1 MQITAIEKSNRKK
14 KNMKKTAISATI
26 IFAMMT
32 CLSFAYA
39 TSIFEAVG
47 DALFTGATF
56 ITNPLDVII
65 SSFFLLAF
73 KTIIQCVVNVLDI
86 VISPINEITTMKM
99 AELAQYLPFAEYK
112 FQIDEDVY
120 AFDYT
125 LASKVNDYI
134 IGIGVLIWILLSCFA
149 ILMDFYYVA
158 AGDKRAVPGS
168 KLFVAITVTGVLT
181 YKAQDLMFFLFDNE
195 INPIVKEFLDI
206 AEKSKSGINI
216 FENIGS
222 SLCASWQGA
231 PGMLIA
237 LIMVVMIGINYIKLA
252 LEMVQ
257 RYLIVAVICVLSPLA
272 FATGSNQ
279 ETVDISKKW
288 FRMFW
293 SQCVLLFLNVWCVYV
308 VREGMMAIGDKKAN
322 QLLIWGLIVYGF
334 IKVAQQLDDLLQN
347 AGLSITRQTSGM
359 LEDFLMAGK
368 SMIGLASTAATA
380 AASGFQFKQD
390 SAKLREGLANGTKT
404 MDDYKRH
411 MANTTANVARNP
423 FALAMMSGTMAKEYA
438 AAKMTDKEYKQSVGD
453 YLKMKSPDRQKA
465 PAPNLNSQTGRNQ
478 VKNALENSNNKKIAN
493 AAKNGEVTNAYTDAN
508 GVIHAS
514 LQTKDKNGRVNG
526 MYDVAVS
533 GNGKDVMAQVASSRE
548 VTTDAN
554 GNKLIKDD
562 KLGTFAYNKETGAF
576 EQIKDKDGN
585 IPQNPMSVQVP
596 DKVNKNNVE
605 EVADWATKT
614 DGFDK
619 AVQEKE
625 ATDNYFN
632 ATAAERLN
640 MDSSDVNQDQMN
652 NMARHE
658 INDAFEREGANGEKQ
673 PAIGEDDKLDVAVNK
688 DTGEMTAK
696 HSMLNDDGTVSV
708 QNYKKD
714 TDGNWQA
721 VGESEYYTA
730 MGDKPSYRNAKG
742 EVFAGTQVGTSND
755 GNAIMRYDQIG
766 EDGKV
771 LENGKSFNVT
781 QSASLANS
789 DDAASKVEM
798 ARQASESLGAKA
810 VAADYEN
817 AKNIFNGNGT
827 NIPED
832 TNFNKPE
839 VMYAAS
845 QEFNAAATSNP
856 EFGHITGMQA
866 VEASSNGAKDGTYT
880 QTFAD
885 GSGARTTAKLD
896 MDSKE
901 ILSATTSTANTQKD
915 GSVVVSKMTTD
926 ADGNMTNEQYRAV
939 PQRNPLDTSGKDDAV
954 VVDDV
959 LSGQQYQIK
968 VPKEIT
974 NNEEA
979 FKNYMNGD
987 EGASAIEAARQNTA
1001 TLRDAVVNSP
1011 NTPIPD
1017 GAKIDTAAARSL
1029 AYEAIA
1035 NGKCDNADV
1044 TAALQEGTLQIVAND
1059 TTVDGK
1065 PCLGLV
1071 YPSRATGVRTETEC
1085 CLEPKDGD
1093 VGVTTVSA
1101 PRAVQTEA
1109 QVRDAVKE
1117 MTNSIMRVPASDAEA
1132 NEDFY
1137 KQKQFADDSFHGPN
1151 RLDYTGKV
1159 GARQMAETAHAEMG
1173 DYEPFSCDIVDG
1185 GEGVIV
1191 GRKDTSV
1198 PDNLTAMEKGQV
1210 IRSEEYMFQRGGNG
1224 KDMSEAGKVSVL
1236 HKVNGAL
1243 SIGLPDGSTAEIFD
1257 MNQKTGE
1264 LKLRTKGADD
1274 DGFGEVS
1281 TVNLGKGKATSGNVI
1296 KTLMKNFGESPESRS
1311 MKALLTGDDEDESMS
1326 SKKSTTKKTFKKAKK
1341 DKE

>member
-1 MQITAIEKSNRKK
+1 MQITAIEKDKRR
-14 KNMKKTAISATI
+14 MKTINKAAISITVIA
-26 IFAMMT
+26 AMTM
-32 CLSFAYA
+32 CMSFAYA
-39 TSIFEAVG
+39 GIFESIG
-47 DALFTGATF
+47 DALFVGTAL
-56 ITNPLDVII
+56 TNPTDIIIGGVIMLVFKVIAQLIASLLD
-65 SSFFLLAF
+65 SFL
-73 KTIIQCVVNVLDI
+73 
-86 VISPINEITTMKM
+86 SPVYTITTMK
-99 AELAQYLPFAEYK
+99 LGDLYK
-112 FQIDEDVY
+112 YIPITNKTY
-120 AFDYT
+120 ADAGAIWADDLGPT
-125 LASKVNDYI
+125 VNR
-134 IGIGVLIWILLSCFA
+134 VLLGTGLMIWVVLSIFA
-149 ILMDFYYVA
+149 ILIDFYYVA
-158 AGDKRAVPGS
+158 SGDKRAVPGS
-168 KLFVAITVTGVLT
+168 KLFLKIVVTGVLT
-181 YKAQDLMFFLFDNE
+181 WKSQELMFYIFDN
-195 INPIVKEFLDI
+195 IIQPLTSSFQDAVKGADSTPNVF
-206 AEKSKSGINI
+206 SV
-216 FENIGS
+216 IGS
-222 SLCASWQGA
+222 SFCTISAGLVGA
-231 PGMLIA
+231 VIAILML
-237 LIMVVMIGINYIKLA
+237 LLIGINYFKLA
-252 LEMVQ
+252 LEMIQ
-257 RYLIVAVICVLSPLA
+257 RYLIIAVICALSPMA
-272 FATGSNQ
+272 FATGSNS
-279 ETVDISKKW
+279 ETEDISKKW

-293 SQCVLLFLNVWCVYV
+293 SQCVLLFLNVWCLAV
-308 VREGMMAIGDKKAN
+308 VKQGMMNVAQASADKIV
-322 QLLIWGLIVYGF
+322 IWGLVVYGF
-334 IKVAQQLDDLLQN
+334 IKVSQQLDDILQN

-359 LEDFLMAGK
+359 LEDFFMMGK
-368 SMIGLASTAATA
+368 SMMGLASTAVNA
-380 AASGFQFKQD
+380 AATGFQFKQD
-390 SAKLREGLANGTKT
+390 STKLREGLANGTKT

-411 MANTTANVARNP
+411 IANTTANNSRNP
-423 FALAMMSGTMAKEYA
+423 FALAMLSGTMAREYA
-438 AAKMTDKEYKQSVGD
+438 AAKMTDKDYKQSVGD
-453 YLKMKSPDRQKA
+453 YLKMRSSDRTKAASP
-465 PAPNLNSQTGRNQ
+465 NMNSREAKNQ
-478 VKNALENSNNKKIAN
+478 VLDAIK
-493 AAKNGEVTNAYTDAN
+493 KNGDDRLKKAVNNGADVAKVYTGND
-508 GVIHAS
+508 GVLHAI
-514 LQTKDKNGRVNG
+514 LQTKDKNGRING
-526 MYDVAVS
+526 MSDVALS
-533 GNGKDVMAQVASSRE
+533 GNGKDVMVKTASNRE

-576 EQIKDKDGN
+576 EQVKDKDGN
-585 IPQNPMSVQVP
+585 VPENPLSVQVP
-596 DKVNKNNVE
+596 DKINKNNVE

-658 INDAFEREGANGEKQ
+658 INKAFEREGANGEKQ
-673 PAIGEDDKLDVAVNK
+673 PAVGEDDKLDVAVNK

-730 MGDKPSYRNAKG
+730 MGDKPSYRNGKG
-742 EVFAGTQVGTSND
+742 EVFVGTQVGTSND

-766 EDGKV
+766 ENGKL

-839 VMYAAS
+839 IMYAAS

-926 ADGNMTNEQYRAV
+926 AYGNMTNEQYRAV
-939 PQRNPLDTSGKDDAV
+939 PQRNPLDTSGKDDTV
-954 VVDDV
+954 IVDDV
-959 LSGQQYQIK
+959 LSGQQYNIK

-974 NNEEA
+974 NNKEA
-979 FKNYMNGD
+979 FKNYMNSD
-987 EGASAIEAARQNTA
+987 EGANAIEAAKQNTV
-1001 TLRDAVVNSP
+1001 TLRDAVINSP
-1011 NTPIPD
+1011 STPIPD

-1035 NGKCDNADV
+1035 SGKCDNADA

-1059 TTVDGK
+1059 TAVDGK
-1065 PCLGLV
+1065 PCIGLV

-1093 VGVTTVSA
+1093 VCVTTVSA

-1109 QVRDAVKE
+1109 QVRADVKE
-1117 MTNSIMRVPASDAEA
+1117 ITESIMRAPAPDAKT

-1159 GARQMAETAHAEMG
+1159 GARQMAEAAHAEMG

-1198 PDNLTAMEKGQV
+1198 PDSLTAMEKGQV
-1210 IRSEEYMFQRGGNG
+1210 IRSEEYILQRGGNG
-1224 KDMSEAGKVSVL
+1224 KEMSEAGKVSVL

-1257 MNQKTGE
+1257 MNPKTGE
-1264 LKLRTKGADD
+1264 IKLRTKNVDD
-1274 DGFGEVS
+1274 DGFGEIT
-1281 TVNLGKGKATSGNVI
+1281 TVNLGKGKATSGNVV
-1296 KTLMKNFGESPESRS
+1296 KTLMENLGKSPESRN
-1311 MKALLTGDDEDESMS
+1311 MKALLTGEDEDEPTPPE
-1326 SKKSTTKKTFKKAKK
+1326 KSTTKKALKKTKK
-1341 DKE
+1341 SKE

>member
-1 MQITAIEKSNRKK
+1 MQITAIEKDKRR
-14 KNMKKTAISATI
+14 MKTINKAAISITVIA
-26 IFAMMT
+26 AMTM
-32 CLSFAYA
+32 CMSFAYA
-39 TSIFEAVG
+39 GIFESIG
-47 DALFTGATF
+47 DALFVGTAL
-56 ITNPLDVII
+56 TNPTDIIIGGVIMLVFKVIAQLIASLLD
-65 SSFFLLAF
+65 SFL
-73 KTIIQCVVNVLDI
+73 
-86 VISPINEITTMKM
+86 SPVYTITTMK
-99 AELAQYLPFAEYK
+99 LGDLYK
-112 FQIDEDVY
+112 YIPITNKT
-120 AFDYT
+120 YT
-125 LASKVNDYI
+125 DA
-134 IGIGVLIWILLSCFA
+134 GLIWADDLGPTVNRVLLGTGLMIWVVLSIFA
-149 ILMDFYYVA
+149 ILIDFYYVA
-158 AGDKRAVPGS
+158 SGDKRAVPGS
-168 KLFVAITVTGVLT
+168 KLFLKIVVTGVLT
-181 YKAQDLMFFLFDNE
+181 WKSQELMFYIFDN
-195 INPIVKEFLDI
+195 IIQPLTSSFQDAVKGADSTPNVF
-206 AEKSKSGINI
+206 SV
-216 FENIGS
+216 IGS
-222 SLCASWQGA
+222 SFCTISAGLVGA
-231 PGMLIA
+231 VIAILML
-237 LIMVVMIGINYIKLA
+237 LLIGINYFKLA
-252 LEMVQ
+252 LEMIQ
-257 RYLIVAVICVLSPLA
+257 RYLIIAVICALSPMA
-272 FATGSNQ
+272 FATGSNP
-279 ETVDISKKW
+279 ETEDISKKW

-293 SQCVLLFLNVWCVYV
+293 SQCVLLFLNVWCLAV
-308 VREGMMAIGDKKAN
+308 VKQGMMNVAQASADKIV
-322 QLLIWGLIVYGF
+322 IWGLVVYGF
-334 IKVAQQLDDLLQN
+334 IKVSQQLDDILQN

-359 LEDFLMAGK
+359 LEDFFMMGK
-368 SMIGLASTAATA
+368 SMMGLASTAVNA
-380 AASGFQFKQD
+380 AATGFQFKQD

-411 MANTTANVARNP
+411 IANTTANNSRNP
-423 FALAMMSGTMAKEYA
+423 FALAMLSGTMAREYA
-438 AAKMTDKEYKQSVGD
+438 AAKMTDKDYKQSVGD
-453 YLKMKSPDRQKA
+453 YLKMRSSDRTKAASP
-465 PAPNLNSQTGRNQ
+465 NMNSREAKNQ
-478 VKNALENSNNKKIAN
+478 VLDAIK
-493 AAKNGEVTNAYTDAN
+493 KNGDDRLKKAVNNGADVAKVYTGNDGAL
-508 GVIHAS
+508 HAI
-514 LQTKDKNGRVNG
+514 LQTKDKNGRING
-526 MYDVAVS
+526 MSDVALS
-533 GNGKDVMAQVASSRE
+533 GNGKDVMVKTASNRE

-576 EQIKDKDGN
+576 EQVKDKDGN
-585 IPQNPMSVQVP
+585 VPENPLSVQVP
-596 DKVNKNNVE
+596 DKINKNNVE

-632 ATAAERLN
+632 ATAAERLDMN
-640 MDSSDVNQDQMN
+640 PNDVNQDQMN

-673 PAIGEDDKLDVAVNK
+673 LAIGEDDKLDVAVDK

-714 TDGNWQA
+714 ADGNWQA

-730 MGDKPSYRNAKG
+730 MGDKPSYRNDKG
-742 EVFAGTQVGTSND
+742 EVFVGTQVGTSND

-766 EDGKV
+766 ENGKL

-866 VEASSNGAKDGTYT
+866 VEASSNGAKDGAYT

-885 GSGARTTAKLD
+885 SSGARTTAKLD

-939 PQRNPLDTSGKDDAV
+939 PQRNPLDTSGKDDTV
-954 VVDDV
+954 IVDDV
-959 LSGQQYQIK
+959 LSGQQYNIK

-979 FKNYMNGD
+979 FKNYMNSD
-987 EGASAIEAARQNTA
+987 EGANAIEAAKQNAA
-1001 TLRDAVVNSP
+1001 TLKNAIVNSP
-1011 NTPIPD
+1011 STPIPD
-1017 GAKIDTAAARSL
+1017 GTKIDPAAARSL

-1035 NGKCDNADV
+1035 NGKCDNADI

-1059 TTVDGK
+1059 SAVDGK

-1071 YPSRATGVRTETEC
+1071 YPSRATGIRTETEC

-1093 VGVTTVSA
+1093 VGITTVSA

-1117 MTNSIMRVPASDAEA
+1117 MTDSIMRVPASDAEA
-1132 NEDFY
+1132 NGDFY

-1159 GARQMAETAHAEMG
+1159 GAGMMAEAANAKME

-1210 IRSEEYMFQRGGNG
+1210 IRSEEFMLQRGGNG
-1224 KDMSEAGKVSVL
+1224 KEMSEVGKVSVL

-1264 LKLRTKGADD
+1264 IKLRTKNVDD
-1274 DGFGEVS
+1274 DGFGEIT

-1296 KTLMKNFGESPESRS
+1296 KTLMENLGKSPESRN
-1311 MKALLTGDDEDESMS
+1311 MKALLTGEDEDEPTLSE
-1326 SKKSTTKKTFKKAKK
+1326 KSTTQKALKKTKKS
-1341 DKE
+1341 KE

>member
-1 MQITAIEKSNRKK
+1 MQITAIEKDKRR
-14 KNMKKTAISATI
+14 MKTINKAAISITVIA
-26 IFAMMT
+26 AMTM
-32 CLSFAYA
+32 CMSFAYA
-39 TSIFEAVG
+39 GIFESIG
-47 DALFTGATF
+47 DALFVGTAL
-56 ITNPLDVII
+56 TNPTDIIIGGVIMLVFKVIAQLIASLLD
-65 SSFFLLAF
+65 SFL
-73 KTIIQCVVNVLDI
+73 
-86 VISPINEITTMKM
+86 SPVYTITTMK
-99 AELAQYLPFAEYK
+99 LGDLYK
-112 FQIDEDVY
+112 YIPITNKTY
-120 AFDYT
+120 ADAGAIWADDLGPT
-125 LASKVNDYI
+125 VNR
-134 IGIGVLIWILLSCFA
+134 VLLGTGLMIWVVLSIFA
-149 ILMDFYYVA
+149 ILIDFYYVA
-158 AGDKRAVPGS
+158 SGDKRAVPGS
-168 KLFVAITVTGVLT
+168 KLFLKIVVTGVLT
-181 YKAQDLMFFLFDNE
+181 WKSQELMFYIFDN
-195 INPIVKEFLDI
+195 IIQPLTSSFQDAVKGADSTPNVF
-206 AEKSKSGINI
+206 SV
-216 FENIGS
+216 IGS
-222 SLCASWQGA
+222 SFCTISAGLVGA
-231 PGMLIA
+231 VIAILML
-237 LIMVVMIGINYIKLA
+237 LLIGINYFKLA
-252 LEMVQ
+252 LEMIQ
-257 RYLIVAVICVLSPLA
+257 RYLIIAVICALSPMA
-272 FATGSNQ
+272 FATGSNS
-279 ETVDISKKW
+279 ETEDISKKW

-293 SQCVLLFLNVWCVYV
+293 SQCVLLFLNVWCLAV
-308 VREGMMAIGDKKAN
+308 VKQGMMNVAQASADKIV
-322 QLLIWGLIVYGF
+322 IWGLVVYGF
-334 IKVAQQLDDLLQN
+334 IKVSQQLDDILQN

-359 LEDFLMAGK
+359 LEDFFMMGK
-368 SMIGLASTAATA
+368 SMMGLASTAVNA
-380 AASGFQFKQD
+380 AATGFQFKQD

-411 MANTTANVARNP
+411 IANTTANNSRNP
-423 FALAMMSGTMAKEYA
+423 FALAMLSGTMAREYA
-438 AAKMTDKEYKQSVGD
+438 AAKMTDKDYKQSVGD
-453 YLKMKSPDRQKA
+453 YLKMRSSDRTKAASP
-465 PAPNLNSQTGRNQ
+465 NMNSREAKNQ
-478 VKNALENSNNKKIAN
+478 VLDAIK
-493 AAKNGEVTNAYTDAN
+493 KNGDDRLKKAVNNGADVAKVYTGNDGAL
-508 GVIHAS
+508 HAI
-514 LQTKDKNGRVNG
+514 LQTKDKNGRING
-526 MYDVAVS
+526 MSDVALS
-533 GNGKDVMAQVASSRE
+533 GNGKDVMVKTASNRE

-576 EQIKDKDGN
+576 EQVKDKDGN
-585 IPQNPMSVQVP
+585 VPENPLSVQVP
-596 DKVNKNNVE
+596 DKINKNNVE

-658 INDAFEREGANGEKQ
+658 INEAFEREGANGEKQ
-673 PAIGEDDKLDVAVNK
+673 PAVGEDDKLDVAVNK

-730 MGDKPSYRNAKG
+730 MGDKPSYRNGKG
-742 EVFAGTQVGTSND
+742 EVFVGTQVGTSND

-766 EDGKV
+766 ENGKL

-839 VMYAAS
+839 IMYAAS

-866 VEASSNGAKDGTYT
+866 VEASSNGAKDGAYT

-926 ADGNMTNEQYRAV
+926 AYGNMTNEQYRAV
-939 PQRNPLDTSGKDDAV
+939 PQRNPLDTSGKDDTV
-954 VVDDV
+954 IVDDV
-959 LSGQQYQIK
+959 LSGQQYNIK

-974 NNEEA
+974 NNKEA
-979 FKNYMNGD
+979 FKNYMNSD
-987 EGASAIEAARQNTA
+987 EGANAIEAAKQNTV
-1001 TLRDAVVNSP
+1001 TLRDAIINSP
-1011 NTPIPD
+1011 STPIPD

-1035 NGKCDNADV
+1035 SGKCDNADA

-1059 TTVDGK
+1059 TAVDGK
-1065 PCLGLV
+1065 PCIGLV

-1109 QVRDAVKE
+1109 QVRADVKE
-1117 MTNSIMRVPASDAEA
+1117 ITESIMRAPAPDAKT

-1159 GARQMAETAHAEMG
+1159 GARQMAEAAHAEMG

-1198 PDNLTAMEKGQV
+1198 PDSLTAMEKGQV
-1210 IRSEEYMFQRGGNG
+1210 IRSEEYILQRGGNG
-1224 KDMSEAGKVSVL
+1224 KEMSEAGKVSVL

-1257 MNQKTGE
+1257 MNPKTGE
-1264 LKLRTKGADD
+1264 IKLRTKNVDD
-1274 DGFGEVS
+1274 DGFGEIT
-1281 TVNLGKGKATSGNVI
+1281 TVNLGKGKATSGNVV
-1296 KTLMKNFGESPESRS
+1296 KTLMENLGKSPESRN
-1311 MKALLTGDDEDESMS
+1311 MKALLTGEDEDEPTPPE
-1326 SKKSTTKKTFKKAKK
+1326 KSTTKKALKKTKK
-1341 DKE
+1341 SKE

>member
-1 MQITAIEKSNRKK
+1 MQITAIEKDKRR
-14 KNMKKTAISATI
+14 MKTINKAAISITVIA
-26 IFAMMT
+26 AMTM
-32 CLSFAYA
+32 CMSFAYA
-39 TSIFEAVG
+39 GIFESIG
-47 DALFTGATF
+47 DALFVGTAL
-56 ITNPLDVII
+56 TNPTDIIIGGVIMLVFKVIAQLIASLLD
-65 SSFFLLAF
+65 SFL
-73 KTIIQCVVNVLDI
+73 
-86 VISPINEITTMKM
+86 SPVYTITTMK
-99 AELAQYLPFAEYK
+99 LGDLYK
-112 FQIDEDVY
+112 YIPITNKTY
-120 AFDYT
+120 ADAGAIWADDLGPT
-125 LASKVNDYI
+125 VNR
-134 IGIGVLIWILLSCFA
+134 VLLGTGLMIWVVLSIFA
-149 ILMDFYYVA
+149 ILIDFYYVA
-158 AGDKRAVPGS
+158 SGDKRAVPGS
-168 KLFVAITVTGVLT
+168 KLFLKIVVTGVLT
-181 YKAQDLMFFLFDNE
+181 WKSQELMFYIFDN
-195 INPIVKEFLDI
+195 IIQPLTSSFQDAVKGADSTPNVF
-206 AEKSKSGINI
+206 SV
-216 FENIGS
+216 IGS
-222 SLCASWQGA
+222 SFCTISAGLVGA
-231 PGMLIA
+231 VIAILML
-237 LIMVVMIGINYIKLA
+237 LLIGINYFKLA
-252 LEMVQ
+252 LEMIQ
-257 RYLIVAVICVLSPLA
+257 RYLIIAVICALSPMA
-272 FATGSNQ
+272 FATGSNS
-279 ETVDISKKW
+279 ETEDISKKW

-293 SQCVLLFLNVWCVYV
+293 SQCVLLFLNVWCLAV
-308 VREGMMAIGDKKAN
+308 VKQGMMNVAQASADKIV
-322 QLLIWGLIVYGF
+322 IWGLVVYGF
-334 IKVAQQLDDLLQN
+334 IKVSQQLDDILQN

-359 LEDFLMAGK
+359 LEDFFMMGK
-368 SMIGLASTAATA
+368 SMMGLASTAVNA
-380 AASGFQFKQD
+380 AATGFQFKQD

-411 MANTTANVARNP
+411 IANTTANNSRNP
-423 FALAMMSGTMAKEYA
+423 FALAMLSGTMAREYA
-438 AAKMTDKEYKQSVGD
+438 AAKMTDKDYKQSVGD
-453 YLKMKSPDRQKA
+453 YLKMRSSDRTKAASP
-465 PAPNLNSQTGRNQ
+465 NMNSREAKNQ
-478 VKNALENSNNKKIAN
+478 VLDAIK
-493 AAKNGEVTNAYTDAN
+493 KNGDDRLKKAVNNGADVAKVYTGNDGAL
-508 GVIHAS
+508 HAI
-514 LQTKDKNGRVNG
+514 LQTKDKNGRING
-526 MYDVAVS
+526 MSDVALS
-533 GNGKDVMAQVASSRE
+533 GNGKDVMVKTASNRE

-576 EQIKDKDGN
+576 EQVKDKDGN
-585 IPQNPMSVQVP
+585 VPENPLSVQVP
-596 DKVNKNNVE
+596 DKINKNNVE

-658 INDAFEREGANGEKQ
+658 INEAFEREGANGEKQ
-673 PAIGEDDKLDVAVNK
+673 PAVGEDDKLDVAVNK

-730 MGDKPSYRNAKG
+730 MGDKPSYRNGKG
-742 EVFAGTQVGTSND
+742 EVFVGTQVGTSND

-766 EDGKV
+766 ENGKL

-839 VMYAAS
+839 IMYAAS

-866 VEASSNGAKDGTYT
+866 VEASSNGAKDGAYT

-926 ADGNMTNEQYRAV
+926 AYGNMTNEQYRAV
-939 PQRNPLDTSGKDDAV
+939 PQRNPLDTSGKDDTV
-954 VVDDV
+954 IVDDV
-959 LSGQQYQIK
+959 LSGQQYNIK

-974 NNEEA
+974 NNKEA
-979 FKNYMNGD
+979 FKNYMNSD
-987 EGASAIEAARQNTA
+987 EGANAIEAAKQNTV
-1001 TLRDAVVNSP
+1001 TLRDAIINSP
-1011 NTPIPD
+1011 STPIPD

-1035 NGKCDNADV
+1035 SGKYDNADA

-1059 TTVDGK
+1059 TAVDGK
-1065 PCLGLV
+1065 PCIGLV

-1109 QVRDAVKE
+1109 QVRADVKE
-1117 MTNSIMRVPASDAEA
+1117 ITESIMRAPAPDAKT

-1159 GARQMAETAHAEMG
+1159 GARQMAEAAHAEMG

-1198 PDNLTAMEKGQV
+1198 PDSLTAMEKGQV
-1210 IRSEEYMFQRGGNG
+1210 IRSEEYILQRGGNG
-1224 KDMSEAGKVSVL
+1224 KEMSEAGKVSVL

-1257 MNQKTGE
+1257 MNPKTGE
-1264 LKLRTKGADD
+1264 IKLRTKNVDD
-1274 DGFGEVS
+1274 DGFGEIT
-1281 TVNLGKGKATSGNVI
+1281 TVNLGKGKATSGNVV
-1296 KTLMKNFGESPESRS
+1296 KTLMENLGKSPESRN
-1311 MKALLTGDDEDESMS
+1311 MKALLTGEDEDEPTPPE
-1326 SKKSTTKKTFKKAKK
+1326 KSTTKKALKKTKK
-1341 DKE
+1341 SKE

>member
-1 MQITAIEKSNRKK
+1 MQITAIEKDKRR
-14 KNMKKTAISATI
+14 MKTINKAAISITVIA
-26 IFAMMT
+26 AMTM
-32 CLSFAYA
+32 CMSFAYA
-39 TSIFEAVG
+39 GIFESIG
-47 DALFTGATF
+47 DALFVGTAL
-56 ITNPLDVII
+56 TNPTDIIIGGVIMLVFKVIAQLIASLLD
-65 SSFFLLAF
+65 SFL
-73 KTIIQCVVNVLDI
+73 
-86 VISPINEITTMKM
+86 SPVYTITTMK
-99 AELAQYLPFAEYK
+99 LGDLYK
-112 FQIDEDVY
+112 YIPITNKTY
-120 AFDYT
+120 ADAGAIWADDLGPT
-125 LASKVNDYI
+125 VNR
-134 IGIGVLIWILLSCFA
+134 VLLGTGLMIWVVLSIFA
-149 ILMDFYYVA
+149 ILIDFYYVA
-158 AGDKRAVPGS
+158 SGDKRAVPGS
-168 KLFVAITVTGVLT
+168 KLFLKIVVTGVLT
-181 YKAQDLMFFLFDNE
+181 WKSQELMFYIFDN
-195 INPIVKEFLDI
+195 IIQPLTSSFQDAVKGADSTPNVF
-206 AEKSKSGINI
+206 SV
-216 FENIGS
+216 IGS
-222 SLCASWQGA
+222 SFCTISAGLVGA
-231 PGMLIA
+231 VIAILML
-237 LIMVVMIGINYIKLA
+237 LLIGINYFKLA
-252 LEMVQ
+252 LEMIQ
-257 RYLIVAVICVLSPLA
+257 RYLIIAVICALSPMA
-272 FATGSNQ
+272 FATGSNS
-279 ETVDISKKW
+279 ETEDISKKW

-293 SQCVLLFLNVWCVYV
+293 SQCVLLFLNVWCLAV
-308 VREGMMAIGDKKAN
+308 VKQGMMNVAQASADKIV
-322 QLLIWGLIVYGF
+322 IWGLVVYGF
-334 IKVAQQLDDLLQN
+334 IKVSQQLDDILQN

-359 LEDFLMAGK
+359 LEDFFMMGK
-368 SMIGLASTAATA
+368 SMMGLASTAVNA
-380 AASGFQFKQD
+380 AATGFQFKQD

-411 MANTTANVARNP
+411 IANTTANNSRNP
-423 FALAMMSGTMAKEYA
+423 FALAMLSGTMAREYA
-438 AAKMTDKEYKQSVGD
+438 AAKMTDKDYKQSVGD
-453 YLKMKSPDRQKA
+453 YLKMRSSDRTKAASP
-465 PAPNLNSQTGRNQ
+465 NMNSREAKNQ
-478 VKNALENSNNKKIAN
+478 VLDAIK
-493 AAKNGEVTNAYTDAN
+493 KNGDDRLKKAVNNGADVAKVYTGNDGAL
-508 GVIHAS
+508 HAI
-514 LQTKDKNGRVNG
+514 LQTKDKNGRING
-526 MYDVAVS
+526 MSDVALS
-533 GNGKDVMAQVASSRE
+533 GNGKDVMVKTASNRE

-576 EQIKDKDGN
+576 EQVKDKDGN
-585 IPQNPMSVQVP
+585 VPENPLSVQVP
-596 DKVNKNNVE
+596 DKINKNNVE

-632 ATAAERLN
+632 ATAAERLDMN
-640 MDSSDVNQDQMN
+640 PNDVNQDQMN

-673 PAIGEDDKLDVAVNK
+673 LAIGEDDKLDVAVDK

-714 TDGNWQA
+714 ADGNWQA

-730 MGDKPSYRNAKG
+730 MGDKPSYRNDKG
-742 EVFAGTQVGTSND
+742 EVFVGTQVGTSND

-766 EDGKV
+766 ENGKL

-839 VMYAAS
+839 IMYAAS

-866 VEASSNGAKDGTYT
+866 VEASSNGAKDGAYT

-939 PQRNPLDTSGKDDAV
+939 PQRNPLDTSGKDDTV
-954 VVDDV
+954 IVDDV
-959 LSGQQYQIK
+959 LSGQQYNIK

-979 FKNYMNGD
+979 FKNYMNSD
-987 EGASAIEAARQNTA
+987 EGANAIEAAKQNAA
-1001 TLRDAVVNSP
+1001 TLKNAIVNSP
-1011 NTPIPD
+1011 STPIPD
-1017 GAKIDTAAARSL
+1017 GTKIDPAAARSL

-1035 NGKCDNADV
+1035 NGKCDNADI

-1059 TTVDGK
+1059 SAVDGK

-1071 YPSRATGVRTETEC
+1071 YPSRATGIRTETEC

-1093 VGVTTVSA
+1093 VGITTVSA

-1117 MTNSIMRVPASDAEA
+1117 MTDSIMRVPASDAEA
-1132 NEDFY
+1132 NGDFY

-1159 GARQMAETAHAEMG
+1159 GAGMMAEAANAKME

-1210 IRSEEYMFQRGGNG
+1210 IRSEEYILQRGGNG
-1224 KDMSEAGKVSVL
+1224 KEMSEAGKVSVL

-1257 MNQKTGE
+1257 MNPKTGE
-1264 LKLRTKGADD
+1264 IKLRTKNVDD
-1274 DGFGEVS
+1274 DGFGEIT
-1281 TVNLGKGKATSGNVI
+1281 TVNLGKGKATSGNVV
-1296 KTLMKNFGESPESRS
+1296 KTLMENLGKSPESRN
-1311 MKALLTGDDEDESMS
+1311 MKALLTGEDEDEPTPPE
-1326 SKKSTTKKTFKKAKK
+1326 KSTTKKALKKTKK
-1341 DKE
+1341 SKE

>member
-1 MQITAIEKSNRKK
+1 MQITAIEKDKRR
-14 KNMKKTAISATI
+14 MKTINKAAISITVIA
-26 IFAMMT
+26 AMTM
-32 CLSFAYA
+32 CMSFAYA
-39 TSIFEAVG
+39 GIFESIG
-47 DALFTGATF
+47 DALFVGTAL
-56 ITNPLDVII
+56 TNPTDIIIGGVIMLVFKVIAQLIASLLD
-65 SSFFLLAF
+65 SFL
-73 KTIIQCVVNVLDI
+73 
-86 VISPINEITTMKM
+86 SPVYTITTMK
-99 AELAQYLPFAEYK
+99 LGDLYK
-112 FQIDEDVY
+112 YIPITNKT
-120 AFDYT
+120 YT
-125 LASKVNDYI
+125 DA
-134 IGIGVLIWILLSCFA
+134 GLIWADDLGPTVNRVLLGTGLMIWVVLSIFA
-149 ILMDFYYVA
+149 ILIDFYYVA
-158 AGDKRAVPGS
+158 SGDKRAVPGS
-168 KLFVAITVTGVLT
+168 KLFLKIVVTGVLT
-181 YKAQDLMFFLFDNE
+181 WKSQELMFYIFDN
-195 INPIVKEFLDI
+195 IIQPLTSSFQDAVKGADSTPNVF
-206 AEKSKSGINI
+206 SV
-216 FENIGS
+216 IGS
-222 SLCASWQGA
+222 SFCTISAGLVGA
-231 PGMLIA
+231 VIAILML
-237 LIMVVMIGINYIKLA
+237 LLIGINYFKLA
-252 LEMVQ
+252 LEMIQ
-257 RYLIVAVICVLSPLA
+257 RYLIIAVICALSPMA
-272 FATGSNQ
+272 FATGSNP
-279 ETVDISKKW
+279 ETEDISKKW

-293 SQCVLLFLNVWCVYV
+293 SQCVLLFLNVWCLAV
-308 VREGMMAIGDKKAN
+308 VKQGMMNVAQASADKIV
-322 QLLIWGLIVYGF
+322 IWGLVVYGF
-334 IKVAQQLDDLLQN
+334 IKVSQQLDDILQN

-359 LEDFLMAGK
+359 LEDFFMMGK
-368 SMIGLASTAATA
+368 SMMGLASTAVNA
-380 AASGFQFKQD
+380 AATGFQFKQD

-411 MANTTANVARNP
+411 IANTTANNSRNP
-423 FALAMMSGTMAKEYA
+423 FALAMLSGTMAREYA
-438 AAKMTDKEYKQSVGD
+438 AAKMTDKDYKQSVGD
-453 YLKMKSPDRQKA
+453 YLKMRSSDRTKAASP
-465 PAPNLNSQTGRNQ
+465 NMNSREAKNQ
-478 VKNALENSNNKKIAN
+478 VLDAIK
-493 AAKNGEVTNAYTDAN
+493 KNGDDRLKKAVNNGADVAKVYTGNDGAL
-508 GVIHAS
+508 HAI
-514 LQTKDKNGRVNG
+514 LQTKDKNGRING
-526 MYDVAVS
+526 MSDVALS
-533 GNGKDVMAQVASSRE
+533 GNGKDVMVKTASNRE

-576 EQIKDKDGN
+576 EQVKDKDGN
-585 IPQNPMSVQVP
+585 VPENPLSVQVP
-596 DKVNKNNVE
+596 DKINKNNVE

-632 ATAAERLN
+632 ATAAERLDMN
-640 MDSSDVNQDQMN
+640 PNDVNQDQMN

-673 PAIGEDDKLDVAVNK
+673 LAIGEDDKLDVAVDK

-714 TDGNWQA
+714 ADGNWQA

-730 MGDKPSYRNAKG
+730 MGDKPSYRNDKG
-742 EVFAGTQVGTSND
+742 EVFVGTQVGTSND

-766 EDGKV
+766 ENGKL

-866 VEASSNGAKDGTYT
+866 VEASSNGAKDGAYT

-901 ILSATTSTANTQKD
+901 ILSATTSTANPQKD

-939 PQRNPLDTSGKDDAV
+939 PQRNPLDTSGKDDTV
-954 VVDDV
+954 IVDDV
-959 LSGQQYQIK
+959 LSGQQYNIK

-979 FKNYMNGD
+979 FKNYMNSD
-987 EGASAIEAARQNTA
+987 EGANAIEAAKQNAA
-1001 TLRDAVVNSP
+1001 TLKNAIVNSP
-1011 NTPIPD
+1011 STPIPD
-1017 GAKIDTAAARSL
+1017 GTKIDPAAARSL

-1035 NGKCDNADV
+1035 NGKCDNADI

-1059 TTVDGK
+1059 SAVDGK

-1071 YPSRATGVRTETEC
+1071 YPSRATGIRTETEC

-1093 VGVTTVSA
+1093 VGITTVSA

-1117 MTNSIMRVPASDAEA
+1117 MTDSIMRVPASDAEA
-1132 NEDFY
+1132 NGDFY

-1159 GARQMAETAHAEMG
+1159 GAGMMAEAANAKME

-1210 IRSEEYMFQRGGNG
+1210 IRSEEFMLQRGGNG
-1224 KDMSEAGKVSVL
+1224 KEMSEVGKVSVL

-1264 LKLRTKGADD
+1264 IKLRTKNVDD
-1274 DGFGEVS
+1274 DGFGEIT

-1296 KTLMKNFGESPESRS
+1296 KTLMENLGKSPESRN
-1311 MKALLTGDDEDESMS
+1311 MKALLTGEDEDEPTLSE
-1326 SKKSTTKKTFKKAKK
+1326 KSTTQKALKKTKKS
-1341 DKE
+1341 KE

>member
-1 MQITAIEKSNRKK
+1 MQITAIEKDKRR
-14 KNMKKTAISATI
+14 MKTINKAAISITVIA
-26 IFAMMT
+26 AMTM
-32 CLSFAYA
+32 CMSFAYA
-39 TSIFEAVG
+39 GIFESIG
-47 DALFTGATF
+47 DALFVGTAL
-56 ITNPLDVII
+56 TNPTDIIIGGVIMLVFKVIAQLIASLLD
-65 SSFFLLAF
+65 SFL
-73 KTIIQCVVNVLDI
+73 
-86 VISPINEITTMKM
+86 SPVYTITTMK
-99 AELAQYLPFAEYK
+99 LGDLYK
-112 FQIDEDVY
+112 YIPITNKT
-120 AFDYT
+120 YT
-125 LASKVNDYI
+125 DA
-134 IGIGVLIWILLSCFA
+134 GLIWADDLGPTVNRVLLGTGLMIWVVLSIFA
-149 ILMDFYYVA
+149 ILIDFYYVA
-158 AGDKRAVPGS
+158 SGDKRAVPGS
-168 KLFVAITVTGVLT
+168 KLFLKIVVTGVLT
-181 YKAQDLMFFLFDNE
+181 WKSQELMFYIFDN
-195 INPIVKEFLDI
+195 IIQPLTSSFQDAVKGADSTPNVF
-206 AEKSKSGINI
+206 SV
-216 FENIGS
+216 IGS
-222 SLCASWQGA
+222 SFCTISAGLVGA
-231 PGMLIA
+231 VIAILML
-237 LIMVVMIGINYIKLA
+237 LLIGINYFKLA
-252 LEMVQ
+252 LEMIQ
-257 RYLIVAVICVLSPLA
+257 RYLIIAVICALSPMA
-272 FATGSNQ
+272 FATGSNP
-279 ETVDISKKW
+279 ETEDISKKW

-293 SQCVLLFLNVWCVYV
+293 SQCVLLFLNVWCLAV
-308 VREGMMAIGDKKAN
+308 VKQGMMNVAQASADKIV
-322 QLLIWGLIVYGF
+322 IWGLVVYGF
-334 IKVAQQLDDLLQN
+334 IKVSQQLDDILQN

-359 LEDFLMAGK
+359 LEDFFMMGK
-368 SMIGLASTAATA
+368 SMMGLASTAVNA
-380 AASGFQFKQD
+380 AATGFQFKQD

-411 MANTTANVARNP
+411 IANTTANNSRNP
-423 FALAMMSGTMAKEYA
+423 FALAMLSGTMAREYA
-438 AAKMTDKEYKQSVGD
+438 AAKMTDKDYKQSVGD
-453 YLKMKSPDRQKA
+453 YLKMRSSDRTKAASP
-465 PAPNLNSQTGRNQ
+465 NMNSREAKNQ
-478 VKNALENSNNKKIAN
+478 VLDAIK
-493 AAKNGEVTNAYTDAN
+493 KNGDDRLKKAVNNGADVAKVYTGNDGAL
-508 GVIHAS
+508 HAI
-514 LQTKDKNGRVNG
+514 LQTKDKNGRING
-526 MYDVAVS
+526 MSDVALS
-533 GNGKDVMAQVASSRE
+533 GNGKDVMVKTASNRE

-576 EQIKDKDGN
+576 EQVKDKDGN
-585 IPQNPMSVQVP
+585 VPENPLSVQVP
-596 DKVNKNNVE
+596 DKINKNNVE

-632 ATAAERLN
+632 ATAAERLDMN
-640 MDSSDVNQDQMN
+640 PNDVNQDQMN

-673 PAIGEDDKLDVAVNK
+673 LAIGEDDKLDVAVDK

-714 TDGNWQA
+714 ADGNWQA

-730 MGDKPSYRNAKG
+730 MGDKPSYRNDKG
-742 EVFAGTQVGTSND
+742 EVFVGTQVGTSND

-766 EDGKV
+766 ENGKL

-866 VEASSNGAKDGTYT
+866 VEASSNGAKDGAYT

-939 PQRNPLDTSGKDDAV
+939 PQRNPLDTSGKDDTV
-954 VVDDV
+954 IVDDV
-959 LSGQQYQIK
+959 LSGQQYNIK

-979 FKNYMNGD
+979 FKNYMNSD
-987 EGASAIEAARQNTA
+987 EGANAIEAAKQNAA
-1001 TLRDAVVNSP
+1001 TLKNAIVNSP
-1011 NTPIPD
+1011 STPIPD
-1017 GAKIDTAAARSL
+1017 GTKIDPAAARSL

-1035 NGKCDNADV
+1035 NGKCDNADI

-1059 TTVDGK
+1059 SAVDGK

-1071 YPSRATGVRTETEC
+1071 YPSRATGIRTETEC

-1093 VGVTTVSA
+1093 VGITTVSA

-1117 MTNSIMRVPASDAEA
+1117 MTDSIMRVPASDAEA
-1132 NEDFY
+1132 NGDFY

-1159 GARQMAETAHAEMG
+1159 GAGMMAEAANAKME

-1210 IRSEEYMFQRGGNG
+1210 IRSEEFMLQRGGNG
-1224 KDMSEAGKVSVL
+1224 KEMSEVGKVSVL

-1264 LKLRTKGADD
+1264 IKLRTKNVDD
-1274 DGFGEVS
+1274 DGFGEIT

-1296 KTLMKNFGESPESRS
+1296 KTLMENLGKSPESRN
-1311 MKALLTGDDEDESMS
+1311 MKALLTGEDEDEPTLPE
-1326 SKKSTTKKTFKKAKK
+1326 KSTTQKALKKTKKS
-1341 DKE
+1341 KE

>member
-1 MQITAIEKSNRKK
+1 MQITAIEKDKRR
-14 KNMKKTAISATI
+14 MKTINKAAISITVIA
-26 IFAMMT
+26 AMTM
-32 CLSFAYA
+32 CMSFAYA
-39 TSIFEAVG
+39 GIFESIG
-47 DALFTGATF
+47 DALFVGTAL
-56 ITNPLDVII
+56 TNPTDIIIGGVIMLVFKVIAQLIASLLD
-65 SSFFLLAF
+65 SFL
-73 KTIIQCVVNVLDI
+73 
-86 VISPINEITTMKM
+86 SPVYTITTMK
-99 AELAQYLPFAEYK
+99 LGDLYK
-112 FQIDEDVY
+112 YIPITNKTY
-120 AFDYT
+120 ADAGAIWADDLGPT
-125 LASKVNDYI
+125 VNR
-134 IGIGVLIWILLSCFA
+134 VLLGTGLMIWVVLSIFA
-149 ILMDFYYVA
+149 ILIDFYYVA
-158 AGDKRAVPGS
+158 SGDKRAVPGS
-168 KLFVAITVTGVLT
+168 KLFLKIVVTGVLT
-181 YKAQDLMFFLFDNE
+181 WKSQELMFYIFDN
-195 INPIVKEFLDI
+195 IIQPLTSSFQDAVKGADSTPNVF
-206 AEKSKSGINI
+206 SV
-216 FENIGS
+216 IGS
-222 SLCASWQGA
+222 SFCTISAGLVGA
-231 PGMLIA
+231 VIAILML
-237 LIMVVMIGINYIKLA
+237 LLIGINYFKLA
-252 LEMVQ
+252 LEMIQ
-257 RYLIVAVICVLSPLA
+257 RYLIIAVICALSPMA
-272 FATGSNQ
+272 FATGSNP
-279 ETVDISKKW
+279 ETEDISKKW

-293 SQCVLLFLNVWCVYV
+293 SQCVLLFLNVWCLAV
-308 VREGMMAIGDKKAN
+308 VKQGMMNVAQASADKIV
-322 QLLIWGLIVYGF
+322 IWGLVVYGF
-334 IKVAQQLDDLLQN
+334 IKVSQQLDDILQN

-359 LEDFLMAGK
+359 LEDFFMMGK
-368 SMIGLASTAATA
+368 SMMGLASTAVNA
-380 AASGFQFKQD
+380 AATGFQFKQD

-411 MANTTANVARNP
+411 IANTTANNSRNP
-423 FALAMMSGTMAKEYA
+423 FALAMLSGTMAREYA
-438 AAKMTDKEYKQSVGD
+438 AAKMTDKDYKQSVGD
-453 YLKMKSPDRQKA
+453 YLKMRSSDRTKAASP
-465 PAPNLNSQTGRNQ
+465 NMNSREAKNQ
-478 VKNALENSNNKKIAN
+478 VLDAIK
-493 AAKNGEVTNAYTDAN
+493 KNGDDRLKKAVNNGADVAKVYTGNDGAL
-508 GVIHAS
+508 HAI
-514 LQTKDKNGRVNG
+514 LQTKDKNGRING
-526 MYDVAVS
+526 MSDVALS
-533 GNGKDVMAQVASSRE
+533 GNGKDVMVKTASNRE

-576 EQIKDKDGN
+576 EQVKDKDGN
-585 IPQNPMSVQVP
+585 IPQNPLSVQVP
-596 DKVNKNNVE
+596 DKINKNNVE

-658 INDAFEREGANGEKQ
+658 INEAFEREGANGEKQ
-673 PAIGEDDKLDVAVNK
+673 PAVGEDDKLDVAVNK

-730 MGDKPSYRNAKG
+730 MGDKPSYRNYKG
-742 EVFAGTQVGTSND
+742 EVFVGTQIGTSND

-766 EDGKV
+766 ENGKL

-839 VMYAAS
+839 IMYAAS

-866 VEASSNGAKDGTYT
+866 VEASSNGAKDGAYT

-939 PQRNPLDTSGKDDAV
+939 PQRNPLDTSGKDDTV
-954 VVDDV
+954 MVDDV

-979 FKNYMNGD
+979 FKNYMNSD
-987 EGASAIEAARQNTA
+987 EGANAIEAAKRNMA

-1011 NTPIPD
+1011 STPIPD
-1017 GAKIDTAAARSL
+1017 GTKIDPAAARSL

-1035 NGKCDNADV
+1035 NGNCDNADV

-1065 PCLGLV
+1065 PCIGLV

-1093 VGVTTVSA
+1093 VGVTTVSV

-1117 MTNSIMRVPASDAEA
+1117 MTDSIMRAPTSDAEA

-1159 GARQMAETAHAEMG
+1159 GAQQMAETAHAEMG

-1210 IRSEEYMFQRGGNG
+1210 IRSEEYMLQRGGNG
-1224 KDMSEAGKVSVL
+1224 KEMSEVGKVSVL

-1264 LKLRTKGADD
+1264 LKLRTKGVDD
-1274 DGFGEVS
+1274 DGFSEIT

-1296 KTLMKNFGESPESRS
+1296 KTLMKNLGESSESRN
-1311 MKALLTGDDEDESMS
+1311 MKALLTGEDEDEPTPPE
-1326 SKKSTTKKTFKKAKK
+1326 KSTTKKAFKKTKK
-1341 DKE
+1341 SKE

>member
-1 MQITAIEKSNRKK
+1 MQITAIEKDKRR
-14 KNMKKTAISATI
+14 MKTINKAAISITVIA
-26 IFAMMT
+26 AMTM
-32 CLSFAYA
+32 CMSFAYA
-39 TSIFEAVG
+39 GIFESIG
-47 DALFTGATF
+47 DALFVGTAL
-56 ITNPLDVII
+56 TNPTDIIIGGVIMLVFKVIAQLIASLLD
-65 SSFFLLAF
+65 SFL
-73 KTIIQCVVNVLDI
+73 
-86 VISPINEITTMKM
+86 SPVYTITTMK
-99 AELAQYLPFAEYK
+99 LGDLYK
-112 FQIDEDVY
+112 YIPITNKTY
-120 AFDYT
+120 ADAGAIWADDLGPT
-125 LASKVNDYI
+125 VNR
-134 IGIGVLIWILLSCFA
+134 VLLGTGLMIWVVLSIFA
-149 ILMDFYYVA
+149 ILIDFYYVA
-158 AGDKRAVPGS
+158 SGDKRAVPGS
-168 KLFVAITVTGVLT
+168 KLFLKIVVTGVLT
-181 YKAQDLMFFLFDNE
+181 WKSQELMFYIFDN
-195 INPIVKEFLDI
+195 IIQPLTSSFQDAVKGADSTPNVF
-206 AEKSKSGINI
+206 SV
-216 FENIGS
+216 IGS
-222 SLCASWQGA
+222 SFCTISAGLVGA
-231 PGMLIA
+231 VIAILML
-237 LIMVVMIGINYIKLA
+237 LLIGINYFKLA
-252 LEMVQ
+252 LEMIQ
-257 RYLIVAVICVLSPLA
+257 RYLIIAVICALSPMA
-272 FATGSNQ
+272 FATGSNS
-279 ETVDISKKW
+279 ETEDISKKW

-293 SQCVLLFLNVWCVYV
+293 SQCVLLFLNVWCLAV
-308 VREGMMAIGDKKAN
+308 VKQGMMNVAQASADKIV
-322 QLLIWGLIVYGF
+322 IWGLVVYGF
-334 IKVAQQLDDLLQN
+334 IKVSQQLDDILQN

-359 LEDFLMAGK
+359 LEDFFMMGK
-368 SMIGLASTAATA
+368 SMMGLASTAVNA
-380 AASGFQFKQD
+380 AATGFQFKQD

-411 MANTTANVARNP
+411 IANTTANNSRNP
-423 FALAMMSGTMAKEYA
+423 FALAMLSGTMAREYA
-438 AAKMTDKEYKQSVGD
+438 AAKMTDKDYKQSVGD
-453 YLKMKSPDRQKA
+453 YLKMRSSDRTKAASP
-465 PAPNLNSQTGRNQ
+465 NMNSREAKNQ
-478 VKNALENSNNKKIAN
+478 VLDAIK
-493 AAKNGEVTNAYTDAN
+493 KNGDDRLKKAVNNGADVAKVYTGNDGAL
-508 GVIHAS
+508 HAI
-514 LQTKDKNGRVNG
+514 LQTKDKNGRING
-526 MYDVAVS
+526 MSDVALS
-533 GNGKDVMAQVASSRE
+533 GNGKDVMVKTASNRE

-576 EQIKDKDGN
+576 EQVKDKDGN
-585 IPQNPMSVQVP
+585 IPQNPLSVQVP
-596 DKVNKNNVE
+596 DKINKNNVE

-658 INDAFEREGANGEKQ
+658 INEAFEREGANGEKQ
-673 PAIGEDDKLDVAVNK
+673 PAVGEDDKLDVAVNK

-730 MGDKPSYRNAKG
+730 MGDKPSYRNGKG
-742 EVFAGTQVGTSND
+742 EVFVGTQVGTSND

-766 EDGKV
+766 ENGKL

-827 NIPED
+827 NIPEN

-839 VMYAAS
+839 IMYAAS

-939 PQRNPLDTSGKDDAV
+939 PQRNPLDTSGKDDTV
-954 VVDDV
+954 IVDDI
-959 LSGQQYQIK
+959 LSGQQYNIK

-979 FKNYMNGD
+979 FKNYMNSD
-987 EGASAIEAARQNTA
+987 EGANAIEAAKRNTA

-1011 NTPIPD
+1011 STPIPD

-1035 NGKCDNADV
+1035 SGKCDNADA

-1059 TTVDGK
+1059 SAVDGK

-1071 YPSRATGVRTETEC
+1071 YPSRATGIRTETEC

-1093 VGVTTVSA
+1093 VGITTVSA

-1117 MTNSIMRVPASDAEA
+1117 MTDSIMRAPASDAEA
-1132 NEDFY
+1132 NGDFY

-1159 GARQMAETAHAEMG
+1159 GAEMMAEAANAKMG

-1198 PDNLTAMEKGQV
+1198 PDSLTAMEKGQV
-1210 IRSEEYMFQRGGNG
+1210 IRSEEYILQRGGNG
-1224 KDMSEAGKVSVL
+1224 KEMSEAGKVSVL

-1257 MNQKTGE
+1257 MNPKTGE
-1264 LKLRTKGADD
+1264 IKLRTKNVDD
-1274 DGFGEVS
+1274 DGFGEIT
-1281 TVNLGKGKATSGNVI
+1281 TVNLGKGKATSGNVV
-1296 KTLMKNFGESPESRS
+1296 KTLMENLGKSPESRN
-1311 MKALLTGDDEDESMS
+1311 MKALLTGEDEDEPTPPE
-1326 SKKSTTKKTFKKAKK
+1326 KSTTKKALKKTKK
-1341 DKE
+1341 SKE

>member
-1 MQITAIEKSNRKK
+1 MQITAIEKDKRR
-14 KNMKKTAISATI
+14 MKTINKAAISITVIA
-26 IFAMMT
+26 AMTM
-32 CLSFAYA
+32 CMSFAYA
-39 TSIFEAVG
+39 GIFESIG
-47 DALFTGATF
+47 DALFVGTAL
-56 ITNPLDVII
+56 TNPTDIIIGGVIMLVFKVIAQLIASLLD
-65 SSFFLLAF
+65 SFL
-73 KTIIQCVVNVLDI
+73 
-86 VISPINEITTMKM
+86 SPVYTITTMK
-99 AELAQYLPFAEYK
+99 LGDLYK
-112 FQIDEDVY
+112 YIPITNKTY
-120 AFDYT
+120 ADAGAIWAVDLGHT
-125 LASKVNDYI
+125 VNR
-134 IGIGVLIWILLSCFA
+134 VLLGTGLMIWVVLSIFA
-149 ILMDFYYVA
+149 ILIDFYYVA
-158 AGDKRAVPGS
+158 SGDKRAVPGS
-168 KLFVAITVTGVLT
+168 KLFLKIVVTGVLT
-181 YKAQDLMFFLFDNE
+181 WKSQELMFYIFDN
-195 INPIVKEFLDI
+195 IIQPLTSSFQDAVKGADSTPNVF
-206 AEKSKSGINI
+206 SV
-216 FENIGS
+216 IGS
-222 SLCASWQGA
+222 SFCTISAGLVGA
-231 PGMLIA
+231 VIAILML
-237 LIMVVMIGINYIKLA
+237 LLIGINYFKLA
-252 LEMVQ
+252 LEMIQ
-257 RYLIVAVICVLSPLA
+257 RYLIIAVICALSPMA
-272 FATGSNQ
+272 FATGSNS
-279 ETVDISKKW
+279 ETEDISKKW

-293 SQCVLLFLNVWCVYV
+293 SQCVLLFLNVWGLAV
-308 VREGMMAIGDKKAN
+308 VKQGMMNVAQASADKIV
-322 QLLIWGLIVYGF
+322 IWGLVVYGF
-334 IKVAQQLDDLLQN
+334 IKVSQQLDDILQN

-359 LEDFLMAGK
+359 LEDFFMMGK
-368 SMIGLASTAATA
+368 SMMGLASTAVNA
-380 AASGFQFKQD
+380 AATGFQFKQD

-411 MANTTANVARNP
+411 IANTTANNSRNP
-423 FALAMMSGTMAKEYA
+423 FALAMLSGTMAREYA
-438 AAKMTDKEYKQSVGD
+438 AAKMTDKDYKQSVGD
-453 YLKMKSPDRQKA
+453 YLKMRSSDRTKAASP
-465 PAPNLNSQTGRNQ
+465 NMNSREAKNQ
-478 VKNALENSNNKKIAN
+478 VLDAIK
-493 AAKNGEVTNAYTDAN
+493 KNGDDRLKKAVNNGADVAKVYTGNDGAL
-508 GVIHAS
+508 HAI
-514 LQTKDKNGRVNG
+514 LQTKDKNGRING
-526 MYDVAVS
+526 MSDVALS
-533 GNGKDVMAQVASSRE
+533 GNGKDVMVKTASNRE

-576 EQIKDKDGN
+576 EQVKDKDGN
-585 IPQNPMSVQVP
+585 VPENPLSVQVP
-596 DKVNKNNVE
+596 DKINKNNVE

-658 INDAFEREGANGEKQ
+658 INEAFERDGANGEKQ
-673 PAIGEDDKLDVAVNK
+673 PAVGEDDKLDVAVNK

-730 MGDKPSYRNAKG
+730 MGDKPSYRNDKG
-742 EVFAGTQVGTSND
+742 EVFVGTQVGTSND

-766 EDGKV
+766 ENGKL

-839 VMYAAS
+839 IMYAAS

-866 VEASSNGAKDGTYT
+866 VEASSNGAKDGAYT

-939 PQRNPLDTSGKDDAV
+939 PQRNPLDTSGKDDTV
-954 VVDDV
+954 IVDDV
-959 LSGQQYQIK
+959 LSGQQYNIK

-979 FKNYMNGD
+979 FKNYMNSD
-987 EGASAIEAARQNTA
+987 EGANAIEAAKQNAA
-1001 TLRDAVVNSP
+1001 TLKNAIVNSP
-1011 NTPIPD
+1011 STPIPD
-1017 GAKIDTAAARSL
+1017 GTKIDPAAARSL

-1035 NGKCDNADV
+1035 NGKCDNADI

-1059 TTVDGK
+1059 SAVDGK

-1071 YPSRATGVRTETEC
+1071 YPSRATGIRTETEC

-1093 VGVTTVSA
+1093 VGITTVSA

-1117 MTNSIMRVPASDAEA
+1117 MTDS
-1132 NEDFY
+1132 Y

-1159 GARQMAETAHAEMG
+1159 GAGMMAEAANAKMG

-1198 PDNLTAMEKGQV
+1198 PDSLTAMEKGQV
-1210 IRSEEYMFQRGGNG
+1210 IRSEEYILQRGGNG
-1224 KDMSEAGKVSVL
+1224 KEMSEAGKVSVL

-1257 MNQKTGE
+1257 MNPKTGE
-1264 LKLRTKGADD
+1264 IKLRTKNVDD
-1274 DGFGEVS
+1274 DGFGEIT
-1281 TVNLGKGKATSGNVI
+1281 TVNLGKGKATSGNVV
-1296 KTLMKNFGESPESRS
+1296 KTLMENLGKSPESRN
-1311 MKALLTGDDEDESMS
+1311 MKALLTGEDEDEPTPPE
-1326 SKKSTTKKTFKKAKK
+1326 KSTTKKALKKTKK
-1341 DKE
+1341 SKE

>member
-1 MQITAIEKSNRKK
+1 MQITAIEKDKRR
-14 KNMKKTAISATI
+14 MKTINKAAISITVIA
-26 IFAMMT
+26 AMTM
-32 CLSFAYA
+32 CMSFAYA
-39 TSIFEAVG
+39 GIFESIGDVLFVG
-47 DALFTGATF
+47 TAL
-56 ITNPLDVII
+56 TNPTDIIIGGVIMLVFKVIAQLIASLLD
-65 SSFFLLAF
+65 SFL
-73 KTIIQCVVNVLDI
+73 
-86 VISPINEITTMKM
+86 SPVYTITTMK
-99 AELAQYLPFAEYK
+99 LGDLYK
-112 FQIDEDVY
+112 YIPITNKTY
-120 AFDYT
+120 ADAGAIWADDLGPT
-125 LASKVNDYI
+125 VNR
-134 IGIGVLIWILLSCFA
+134 VLLGTGLMIWVVLSIFA
-149 ILMDFYYVA
+149 ILIDFYYVA
-158 AGDKRAVPGS
+158 SGDKRAVPGS
-168 KLFVAITVTGVLT
+168 KLFLKIVVTGVLT
-181 YKAQDLMFFLFDNE
+181 WKSQELMFYIFDN
-195 INPIVKEFLDI
+195 IIQPLTSSFQDAVKGADSTPNVF
-206 AEKSKSGINI
+206 SV
-216 FENIGS
+216 IGS
-222 SLCASWQGA
+222 SFCTISAGLVGA
-231 PGMLIA
+231 VIAILML
-237 LIMVVMIGINYIKLA
+237 LLIGINYFKLA
-252 LEMVQ
+252 LEMIQ
-257 RYLIVAVICVLSPLA
+257 RYLIIAVICALSPMA
-272 FATGSNQ
+272 FATGSNP
-279 ETVDISKKW
+279 ETEDISKKW

-293 SQCVLLFLNVWCVYV
+293 SQCVLLFLNVWCLAV
-308 VREGMMAIGDKKAN
+308 VKQGMMNVAQASADKIV
-322 QLLIWGLIVYGF
+322 IWGLVVYGF
-334 IKVAQQLDDLLQN
+334 IKVSQQLDDILQN

-359 LEDFLMAGK
+359 LEDFFMMGK
-368 SMIGLASTAATA
+368 SMMGLASTAVNA
-380 AASGFQFKQD
+380 AATGFQFKQD

-411 MANTTANVARNP
+411 IANTTANNSRNP
-423 FALAMMSGTMAKEYA
+423 FALAMLSGTMAREYA
-438 AAKMTDKEYKQSVGD
+438 AAKMTDKDYKQSVGD
-453 YLKMKSPDRQKA
+453 YLKMRSSDRTKAASP
-465 PAPNLNSQTGRNQ
+465 NMNSREAKNQ
-478 VKNALENSNNKKIAN
+478 VLDAIK
-493 AAKNGEVTNAYTDAN
+493 KNGDDRLKKAVNNGADVAKVYTGNDGAL
-508 GVIHAS
+508 HAI
-514 LQTKDKNGRVNG
+514 LQTKDKNGRING
-526 MYDVAVS
+526 MSDVALS
-533 GNGKDVMAQVASSRE
+533 GNGKDVMVKTASNRE

-576 EQIKDKDGN
+576 EQVKDKDGN
-585 IPQNPMSVQVP
+585 VPDNPLSVQVP
-596 DKVNKNNVE
+596 DKINKNNVE

-658 INDAFEREGANGEKQ
+658 INEAFEREGANGEKQ
-673 PAIGEDDKLDVAVNK
+673 PAVGEDDKLDVAVNK

-730 MGDKPSYRNAKG
+730 MGDKPSYRNYKG
-742 EVFAGTQVGTSND
+742 EVFVGTQIGTSND

-766 EDGKV
+766 ENGKL

-839 VMYAAS
+839 IMYAAS

-856 EFGHITGMQA
+856 EFGYITGMQA
-866 VEASSNGAKDGTYT
+866 VEASSNGAKDGAYT

-939 PQRNPLDTSGKDDAV
+939 PQRNPLDTSGKDDTV
-954 VVDDV
+954 IVDDV
-959 LSGQQYQIK
+959 LSGQQYNIK

-979 FKNYMNGD
+979 FKNYMNSD
-987 EGASAIEAARQNTA
+987 EGANAIEAAKRNTA
-1001 TLRDAVVNSP
+1001 TLRDAVINSP
-1011 NTPIPD
+1011 STPIPD

-1035 NGKCDNADV
+1035 SGKCDNADA

-1059 TTVDGK
+1059 SAVDGK

-1071 YPSRATGVRTETEC
+1071 YPSRATGIRTETEC

-1093 VGVTTVSA
+1093 VGITTVSA

-1117 MTNSIMRVPASDAEA
+1117 MTDSIMRAPASDAEA
-1132 NEDFY
+1132 NGDFY

-1159 GARQMAETAHAEMG
+1159 GAGMMAEAANAKMG

-1210 IRSEEYMFQRGGNG
+1210 IRSEEFMLQRGGNG
-1224 KDMSEAGKVSVL
+1224 KEMSEVGKVSVL

-1257 MNQKTGE
+1257 MNPKTGE
-1264 LKLRTKGADD
+1264 IKLRTKNVDD
-1274 DGFGEVS
+1274 DGFGEIT
-1281 TVNLGKGKATSGNVI
+1281 TVNLGKGKATSGNVV
-1296 KTLMKNFGESPESRS
+1296 KTLMENLGKSPESRN
-1311 MKALLTGDDEDESMS
+1311 MKALLTGEDEDEPTPPE
-1326 SKKSTTKKTFKKAKK
+1326 KSTTKKALKKTKK
-1341 DKE
+1341 SKE

>member
-1 MQITAIEKSNRKK
+1 MQITAIEKDKRR
-14 KNMKKTAISATI
+14 MKTINKAAISITVIA
-26 IFAMMT
+26 AMTM
-32 CLSFAYA
+32 CMSFAYA
-39 TSIFEAVG
+39 GIFESIG
-47 DALFTGATF
+47 DALFVGTAL
-56 ITNPLDVII
+56 TNPTDIIIGGVIMLVFKVIAQLIASLLD
-65 SSFFLLAF
+65 SFL
-73 KTIIQCVVNVLDI
+73 
-86 VISPINEITTMKM
+86 SPVYTITTMK
-99 AELAQYLPFAEYK
+99 LGDLYK
-112 FQIDEDVY
+112 YIPITNKT
-120 AFDYT
+120 YT
-125 LASKVNDYI
+125 DA
-134 IGIGVLIWILLSCFA
+134 GLIWADDLGPTVNRVLLGTGLMIWVVLSIFA
-149 ILMDFYYVA
+149 ILIDFYYVA
-158 AGDKRAVPGS
+158 SGDKRAVPGS
-168 KLFVAITVTGVLT
+168 KLFLKIVVTGVLT
-181 YKAQDLMFFLFDNE
+181 WKSQELMFYIFDN
-195 INPIVKEFLDI
+195 IIQPLTSSFQDAVKGADSTPNVF
-206 AEKSKSGINI
+206 SV
-216 FENIGS
+216 IGS
-222 SLCASWQGA
+222 SFCTISAGLVGA
-231 PGMLIA
+231 VIAILML
-237 LIMVVMIGINYIKLA
+237 LLIGINYFKLA
-252 LEMVQ
+252 LEMIQ
-257 RYLIVAVICVLSPLA
+257 RYLIIAVICALSPMA
-272 FATGSNQ
+272 FATGSNP
-279 ETVDISKKW
+279 ETEDISKKW

-293 SQCVLLFLNVWCVYV
+293 SQCVLLFLNVWCLAV
-308 VREGMMAIGDKKAN
+308 VKQGMMNVAQASADKIV
-322 QLLIWGLIVYGF
+322 IWGLVVYGF
-334 IKVAQQLDDLLQN
+334 IKVSQQLDDILQN

-359 LEDFLMAGK
+359 LEDFFMMGK
-368 SMIGLASTAATA
+368 SMMGLASTAVNA
-380 AASGFQFKQD
+380 AATGFQFKQD

-411 MANTTANVARNP
+411 IANTTANNSRNP
-423 FALAMMSGTMAKEYA
+423 FALAMLSGTMAREYA
-438 AAKMTDKEYKQSVGD
+438 AAKMTDKDYKQSVGD
-453 YLKMKSPDRQKA
+453 YLKMRSSDRTKAASP
-465 PAPNLNSQTGRNQ
+465 NMNSREAKNQ
-478 VKNALENSNNKKIAN
+478 VLDAIK
-493 AAKNGEVTNAYTDAN
+493 KNGDDRLKKAVNNGADVAKVYTGNDGAL
-508 GVIHAS
+508 HAI
-514 LQTKDKNGRVNG
+514 LQTKDKNGRING
-526 MYDVAVS
+526 MSDVALS
-533 GNGKDVMAQVASSRE
+533 GNGKDVMVKTASNRE

-576 EQIKDKDGN
+576 EQVKDKDGN
-585 IPQNPMSVQVP
+585 VPENPLSVQVP
-596 DKVNKNNVE
+596 DKINKNNVE

-632 ATAAERLN
+632 ATAAERLDMN
-640 MDSSDVNQDQMN
+640 PNDVNQDQMN

-673 PAIGEDDKLDVAVNK
+673 LAIGEDDKLDVAVDK

-714 TDGNWQA
+714 ADGNWQA

-730 MGDKPSYRNAKG
+730 MGDKPSYRNDKG
-742 EVFAGTQVGTSND
+742 EVFVGTQVGTSND

-766 EDGKV
+766 ENGKL

-866 VEASSNGAKDGTYT
+866 VEASSNGAKDGAYT

-939 PQRNPLDTSGKDDAV
+939 PQRNPLDTSGKDDTV
-954 VVDDV
+954 IVDDV
-959 LSGQQYQIK
+959 LSGQQYNIK

-979 FKNYMNGD
+979 FKNYMNSD
-987 EGASAIEAARQNTA
+987 EGVNAIEAAKQNAA
-1001 TLRDAVVNSP
+1001 TLKNAIVNSP
-1011 NTPIPD
+1011 STPIPD
-1017 GAKIDTAAARSL
+1017 GTKIDPAAARSL

-1035 NGKCDNADV
+1035 NGKCDNADI

-1059 TTVDGK
+1059 SAVDGK

-1071 YPSRATGVRTETEC
+1071 YPSRATGIRTETEC

-1093 VGVTTVSA
+1093 VGITTVSA

-1117 MTNSIMRVPASDAEA
+1117 MTDSIMKVPASDAEA
-1132 NEDFY
+1132 NGDFY

-1159 GARQMAETAHAEMG
+1159 GAGMMAEAANAKMG

-1210 IRSEEYMFQRGGNG
+1210 IRSEEFMLQRGGNG
-1224 KDMSEAGKVSVL
+1224 KEMSEVGKVSVL

-1264 LKLRTKGADD
+1264 IKLRTKNVDD
-1274 DGFGEVS
+1274 DGFGEIT

-1296 KTLMKNFGESPESRS
+1296 KTLMENLGKSPESRN
-1311 MKALLTGDDEDESMS
+1311 MKALLTGEDEDEPTLSE
-1326 SKKSTTKKTFKKAKK
+1326 KSTTQKALKKTKKS
-1341 DKE
+1341 KE

>member
-1 MQITAIEKSNRKK
+1 MQITAIEKDKRR
-14 KNMKKTAISATI
+14 MKTINKAAISITVIA
-26 IFAMMT
+26 AMTM
-32 CLSFAYA
+32 CMSFAYA
-39 TSIFEAVG
+39 GIFESIG
-47 DALFTGATF
+47 DALFVGTAL
-56 ITNPLDVII
+56 TNPTDIIIGGVIMLVFKVIAQLIASLLD
-65 SSFFLLAF
+65 SFL
-73 KTIIQCVVNVLDI
+73 
-86 VISPINEITTMKM
+86 SPVYTITTMK
-99 AELAQYLPFAEYK
+99 LGDLYK
-112 FQIDEDVY
+112 YIPITNKTY
-120 AFDYT
+120 ADAGAIWADDLGPT
-125 LASKVNDYI
+125 VNR
-134 IGIGVLIWILLSCFA
+134 VLLGTGLMIWVVLSIFA
-149 ILMDFYYVA
+149 ILIDFYYVA
-158 AGDKRAVPGS
+158 SGDKRAVPGS
-168 KLFVAITVTGVLT
+168 KLFLKIVVTGVLT
-181 YKAQDLMFFLFDNE
+181 WKSQELMFYIFDN
-195 INPIVKEFLDI
+195 IIQPLTSSFQDAVKGADSTPNVF
-206 AEKSKSGINI
+206 SV
-216 FENIGS
+216 IGS
-222 SLCASWQGA
+222 SFCTISAGLVGA
-231 PGMLIA
+231 VIAILML
-237 LIMVVMIGINYIKLA
+237 LLIGINYFKLA
-252 LEMVQ
+252 LEMIQ
-257 RYLIVAVICVLSPLA
+257 RYLIIAVICALSPMA
-272 FATGSNQ
+272 FATGSNS
-279 ETVDISKKW
+279 ETEDISKKW

-293 SQCVLLFLNVWCVYV
+293 SQCVLLFLNVWCLAV
-308 VREGMMAIGDKKAN
+308 VKQGMMNVAQASADKIV
-322 QLLIWGLIVYGF
+322 IWGLVVYGF
-334 IKVAQQLDDLLQN
+334 IKVSQQLDDILQN

-359 LEDFLMAGK
+359 LEDFFMMGK
-368 SMIGLASTAATA
+368 SMMGLASTAVNA
-380 AASGFQFKQD
+380 AATGFQFKQD

-411 MANTTANVARNP
+411 IANTTANNSRNP
-423 FALAMMSGTMAKEYA
+423 FALAMLSGTMAREYA
-438 AAKMTDKEYKQSVGD
+438 AAKMTDKDYKQSVGD
-453 YLKMKSPDRQKA
+453 YLKMRSSDRTKAASP
-465 PAPNLNSQTGRNQ
+465 NMNSREAKNQ
-478 VKNALENSNNKKIAN
+478 VLDAIK
-493 AAKNGEVTNAYTDAN
+493 KNGDDRLKKAVNNGADVAKVYTGNDGAL
-508 GVIHAS
+508 HAI
-514 LQTKDKNGRVNG
+514 LQTKDKNGRING
-526 MYDVAVS
+526 MSDVALS
-533 GNGKDVMAQVASSRE
+533 GNGKDVMVKTASNRE

-576 EQIKDKDGN
+576 EQVKDKDGN
-585 IPQNPMSVQVP
+585 IPQNPLSVQVP
-596 DKVNKNNVE
+596 DKINKNNVE

-658 INDAFEREGANGEKQ
+658 INEAFEREGANGEKQ
-673 PAIGEDDKLDVAVNK
+673 PAVGEDDKLDVAVNK

-730 MGDKPSYRNAKG
+730 MGDKPSYRNGKG
-742 EVFAGTQVGTSND
+742 EVFVGTQVGTSND

-766 EDGKV
+766 ENGKL

-839 VMYAAS
+839 IMYAAS

-866 VEASSNGAKDGTYT
+866 VEASSNGAKDGAYT

-939 PQRNPLDTSGKDDAV
+939 PQRNPLDTSGKDDTV
-954 VVDDV
+954 IVDDV
-959 LSGQQYQIK
+959 LSGQQYNIK

-979 FKNYMNGD
+979 FKNYMNSD
-987 EGASAIEAARQNTA
+987 EGANAIEAAKQNTM
-1001 TLRDAVVNSP
+1001 TLRDAVINSP
-1011 NTPIPD
+1011 STPIPD

-1035 NGKCDNADV
+1035 SGKCDNADA

-1059 TTVDGK
+1059 TAVDGK
-1065 PCLGLV
+1065 PCIGLV

-1109 QVRDAVKE
+1109 QVRADVKE
-1117 MTNSIMRVPASDAEA
+1117 ITESIMRAPAPDAKA

-1159 GARQMAETAHAEMG
+1159 GAQQMAEAAHAEMG

-1198 PDNLTAMEKGQV
+1198 PDSLTAMEKGQV
-1210 IRSEEYMFQRGGNG
+1210 IRSEEYILQRGGNG
-1224 KDMSEAGKVSVL
+1224 KEMSEAGKVSVL

-1257 MNQKTGE
+1257 MNPKTGE
-1264 LKLRTKGADD
+1264 IKLRTKNVDD
-1274 DGFGEVS
+1274 DGFGEIT
-1281 TVNLGKGKATSGNVI
+1281 TVNLGKGKATSGNVV
-1296 KTLMKNFGESPESRS
+1296 KTLMENLGKSPESRN
-1311 MKALLTGDDEDESMS
+1311 MKALLTGEDEDEPTPPE
-1326 SKKSTTKKTFKKAKK
+1326 KSTTKKALKKTKK
-1341 DKE
+1341 SKE

>member
-1 MQITAIEKSNRKK
+1 MQITAIEKDKRR
-14 KNMKKTAISATI
+14 MKTINKAAISITVIA
-26 IFAMMT
+26 AMTM
-32 CLSFAYA
+32 CMSFAYA
-39 TSIFEAVG
+39 GIFESIG
-47 DALFTGATF
+47 DALFVGTAL
-56 ITNPLDVII
+56 TNPTDIIIGGVIMLVFKVIAQLIASLLD
-65 SSFFLLAF
+65 SFL
-73 KTIIQCVVNVLDI
+73 
-86 VISPINEITTMKM
+86 SPVYTITTMK
-99 AELAQYLPFAEYK
+99 LGDLYK
-112 FQIDEDVY
+112 YIPITNKT
-120 AFDYT
+120 YT
-125 LASKVNDYI
+125 DA
-134 IGIGVLIWILLSCFA
+134 GLIWADDLGPTVNRVLLGTGLMIWVVLSIFA
-149 ILMDFYYVA
+149 ILIDFYYVA
-158 AGDKRAVPGS
+158 SGDKRAVPGS
-168 KLFVAITVTGVLT
+168 KLFLKIVVTGVLT
-181 YKAQDLMFFLFDNE
+181 WKSQELMFYIFDN
-195 INPIVKEFLDI
+195 IIQPLTSSFQDAVKGADSTPNVF
-206 AEKSKSGINI
+206 SV
-216 FENIGS
+216 IGS
-222 SLCASWQGA
+222 SFCTISAGLVGA
-231 PGMLIA
+231 VIAILML
-237 LIMVVMIGINYIKLA
+237 LLIGINYFKLA
-252 LEMVQ
+252 LEMIQ
-257 RYLIVAVICVLSPLA
+257 RYLIIAVICALSPMA
-272 FATGSNQ
+272 FATGSNP
-279 ETVDISKKW
+279 ETEDISKKW

-293 SQCVLLFLNVWCVYV
+293 SQCVLLFLNVWCLAV
-308 VREGMMAIGDKKAN
+308 VKQGMMNVAQASADKIV
-322 QLLIWGLIVYGF
+322 IWGLVVYGF
-334 IKVAQQLDDLLQN
+334 IKVSQQLDDILQN

-359 LEDFLMAGK
+359 LEDFFMMGK
-368 SMIGLASTAATA
+368 SMMGLASTAVNA
-380 AASGFQFKQD
+380 AATGFQFKQD

-411 MANTTANVARNP
+411 IANTTANNSRNP
-423 FALAMMSGTMAKEYA
+423 FALAMLSGTMAREYA
-438 AAKMTDKEYKQSVGD
+438 AAKMTDKDYKQSVGD
-453 YLKMKSPDRQKA
+453 YLKMRSSDRTKAASP
-465 PAPNLNSQTGRNQ
+465 NMNSREAKNQ
-478 VKNALENSNNKKIAN
+478 VLDAIK
-493 AAKNGEVTNAYTDAN
+493 KNGDDRLKKAVNNGADVAKVYTGNDGAL
-508 GVIHAS
+508 HAI
-514 LQTKDKNGRVNG
+514 LQTKDKNGRING
-526 MYDVAVS
+526 MSDVALS
-533 GNGKDVMAQVASSRE
+533 GNGKDVMVKIASNRE

-576 EQIKDKDGN
+576 EQVKDKDGN
-585 IPQNPMSVQVP
+585 VPENPLSVQVP
-596 DKVNKNNVE
+596 DKINKNNVE

-632 ATAAERLN
+632 ATAAERLDMN
-640 MDSSDVNQDQMN
+640 PNDVNQDQMN

-673 PAIGEDDKLDVAVNK
+673 LAIGEDDKLDVAVDK

-714 TDGNWQA
+714 ADGNWQA

-730 MGDKPSYRNAKG
+730 MGDKPSYRNDKG
-742 EVFAGTQVGTSND
+742 EVFVGTQVGTSND

-766 EDGKV
+766 ENGKL

-866 VEASSNGAKDGTYT
+866 VEASSNGAKDGAYT

-939 PQRNPLDTSGKDDAV
+939 PQRNPLDTSGKDDTV
-954 VVDDV
+954 IVDDV
-959 LSGQQYQIK
+959 LSGQQYNIK

-979 FKNYMNGD
+979 FKNYMNSD
-987 EGASAIEAARQNTA
+987 EGANAIEAAKQNAA
-1001 TLRDAVVNSP
+1001 TLKNAIVNSP
-1011 NTPIPD
+1011 STPIPD
-1017 GAKIDTAAARSL
+1017 GTKIDPAAARSL

-1035 NGKCDNADV
+1035 NGKCDNADI

-1059 TTVDGK
+1059 SAVDGK

-1071 YPSRATGVRTETEC
+1071 YPSRATGIRTETEC

-1093 VGVTTVSA
+1093 VGITTVSA

-1117 MTNSIMRVPASDAEA
+1117 MTDSIMRVPASDAEA
-1132 NEDFY
+1132 NGDFY

-1159 GARQMAETAHAEMG
+1159 GAGMMAEAANAKME

-1210 IRSEEYMFQRGGNG
+1210 IRSEEFMLQRGGNG
-1224 KDMSEAGKVSVL
+1224 KEMSEVGKVSVL

-1264 LKLRTKGADD
+1264 IKLRTKNVDD
-1274 DGFGEVS
+1274 DGFGEIT

-1296 KTLMKNFGESPESRS
+1296 KTLMENLGKSPESRN
-1311 MKALLTGDDEDESMS
+1311 MKALLTGEDEDEPTLSE
-1326 SKKSTTKKTFKKAKK
+1326 KSTTQKALKKTKKS
-1341 DKE
+1341 KE

>member
-1 MQITAIEKSNRKK
+1 MQITAIEKDKRR
-14 KNMKKTAISATI
+14 MKTINKAAISITVIA
-26 IFAMMT
+26 AMTM
-32 CLSFAYA
+32 CMSFAYA
-39 TSIFEAVG
+39 GIFESIG
-47 DALFTGATF
+47 DALFVGTAL
-56 ITNPLDVII
+56 TNPTDIIIGGVIMLVFKVIAQLIASLLD
-65 SSFFLLAF
+65 SFL
-73 KTIIQCVVNVLDI
+73 
-86 VISPINEITTMKM
+86 SPVYTITTMK
-99 AELAQYLPFAEYK
+99 LGDLYK
-112 FQIDEDVY
+112 YIPITNKTY
-120 AFDYT
+120 ADAGAIWADDLGPT
-125 LASKVNDYI
+125 VNR
-134 IGIGVLIWILLSCFA
+134 VLLGTGLMIWVVLSIFA
-149 ILMDFYYVA
+149 ILIDFYYVA
-158 AGDKRAVPGS
+158 SGDKRAVPGS
-168 KLFVAITVTGVLT
+168 KLFLKIVVTGVLT
-181 YKAQDLMFFLFDNE
+181 WKSQELMFYIFDN
-195 INPIVKEFLDI
+195 IIQPLTSSFQDAVKGADSTPNVF
-206 AEKSKSGINI
+206 SV
-216 FENIGS
+216 IGS
-222 SLCASWQGA
+222 SFCTISAGLVGA
-231 PGMLIA
+231 VIAILML
-237 LIMVVMIGINYIKLA
+237 LLIGINYFKLA
-252 LEMVQ
+252 LEMIQ
-257 RYLIVAVICVLSPLA
+257 RYLIIAVICALSPMA
-272 FATGSNQ
+272 FATGSNP
-279 ETVDISKKW
+279 ETEDISKKW

-293 SQCVLLFLNVWCVYV
+293 SQCVLLFLNVWCLAV
-308 VREGMMAIGDKKAN
+308 VKQGMMNVAQASADKIV
-322 QLLIWGLIVYGF
+322 IWGLVVYGF
-334 IKVAQQLDDLLQN
+334 IKVSQQLDDILQN

-359 LEDFLMAGK
+359 LEDFFMMGK
-368 SMIGLASTAATA
+368 SMMGLASTAVNA
-380 AASGFQFKQD
+380 AATGFQFKQD

-411 MANTTANVARNP
+411 IANTTANNSRNP
-423 FALAMMSGTMAKEYA
+423 FALAMLSGTMAREYA
-438 AAKMTDKEYKQSVGD
+438 AAKMTDKDYKQSVGD
-453 YLKMKSPDRQKA
+453 YLKMRSSDRTKAASP
-465 PAPNLNSQTGRNQ
+465 NMNSREAKNQ
-478 VKNALENSNNKKIAN
+478 VLDAIK
-493 AAKNGEVTNAYTDAN
+493 KNGDDRLKKAVNNGADVAKVYTGNDGAL
-508 GVIHAS
+508 HAI
-514 LQTKDKNGRVNG
+514 LQTKDKNGRING
-526 MYDVAVS
+526 MSDVALS
-533 GNGKDVMAQVASSRE
+533 GNGKDVMVKTASNRE

-576 EQIKDKDGN
+576 EQVKDKDGN
-585 IPQNPMSVQVP
+585 IPQNPLSVQVP

-658 INDAFEREGANGEKQ
+658 INEAFEREGANGEKQ
-673 PAIGEDDKLDVAVNK
+673 PAVGEDDKLDVAVNK

-730 MGDKPSYRNAKG
+730 MGDKPSYRNGKG
-742 EVFAGTQVGTSND
+742 EVFVGTQVGTSND

-766 EDGKV
+766 KDGKV

-839 VMYAAS
+839 IMYAAS

-866 VEASSNGAKDGTYT
+866 VEASSNGAKDGAYT

-926 ADGNMTNEQYRAV
+926 AYGNMTNEQYRAV
-939 PQRNPLDTSGKDDAV
+939 PQRNPLDTSGKDDTV
-954 VVDDV
+954 IVDDV
-959 LSGQQYQIK
+959 LSGQQYNIK

-974 NNEEA
+974 NNKEA
-979 FKNYMNGD
+979 FKNYMNSD
-987 EGASAIEAARQNTA
+987 EGANAIEAAKQNTV

-1011 NTPIPD
+1011 STPIPD

-1035 NGKCDNADV
+1035 SGKCDNADA

-1059 TTVDGK
+1059 TAVDGK
-1065 PCLGLV
+1065 PCIGLV
-1071 YPSRATGVRTETEC
+1071 YPSRATGIRTETEC

-1109 QVRDAVKE
+1109 QVRADVKE
-1117 MTNSIMRVPASDAEA
+1117 ITESIMRAPAPDAKT

-1159 GARQMAETAHAEMG
+1159 GARQMAEAAHAEMG

-1198 PDNLTAMEKGQV
+1198 PDSLTAMEKGQV
-1210 IRSEEYMFQRGGNG
+1210 IRSEEYILQRGGNG
-1224 KDMSEAGKVSVL
+1224 KEMSEAGKVSVL

-1257 MNQKTGE
+1257 MNPKTGE
-1264 LKLRTKGADD
+1264 IKLRTKNVDD
-1274 DGFGEVS
+1274 DGFGEIT
-1281 TVNLGKGKATSGNVI
+1281 TVNLGKGKATSGNVV
-1296 KTLMKNFGESPESRS
+1296 KTLMENLGKSPESRN
-1311 MKALLTGDDEDESMS
+1311 MKALLTGEDEDEPTPPE
-1326 SKKSTTKKTFKKAKK
+1326 KSTTKKALKKTKK
-1341 DKE
+1341 SKE

>member
-1 MQITAIEKSNRKK
+1 MQITAIEKDKRR
-14 KNMKKTAISATI
+14 MKTINKAAISITVIA
-26 IFAMMT
+26 AMTM
-32 CLSFAYA
+32 CMSFAYA
-39 TSIFEAVG
+39 GIFESIG
-47 DALFTGATF
+47 DALFVGTAL
-56 ITNPLDVII
+56 TNPTDIIIGGVIMLVFKVIAQLIASLLD
-65 SSFFLLAF
+65 SFL
-73 KTIIQCVVNVLDI
+73 
-86 VISPINEITTMKM
+86 SPVYTITTMK
-99 AELAQYLPFAEYK
+99 LGDLYK
-112 FQIDEDVY
+112 YIPITNKTY
-120 AFDYT
+120 ADAGAIWADDLGPT
-125 LASKVNDYI
+125 VNR
-134 IGIGVLIWILLSCFA
+134 VLLGTGLMIWVVLSIFA
-149 ILMDFYYVA
+149 ILIDFYYVA
-158 AGDKRAVPGS
+158 SGDKRAVPGS
-168 KLFVAITVTGVLT
+168 KLFLKIVVTGVLT
-181 YKAQDLMFFLFDNE
+181 WKSQELMFYIFDN
-195 INPIVKEFLDI
+195 IIQPLTSSFQDAVKGADSTPNVF
-206 AEKSKSGINI
+206 SV
-216 FENIGS
+216 IGS
-222 SLCASWQGA
+222 SFCTISAGLVGA
-231 PGMLIA
+231 VIAILML
-237 LIMVVMIGINYIKLA
+237 LLIGINYFKLA
-252 LEMVQ
+252 LEMIQ
-257 RYLIVAVICVLSPLA
+257 RYLIIAVICALSPMA
-272 FATGSNQ
+272 FATGSNS
-279 ETVDISKKW
+279 ETEDISKKW

-293 SQCVLLFLNVWCVYV
+293 SQCVLLFLNVWCLAV
-308 VREGMMAIGDKKAN
+308 VKQGMMNVAQASADKIV
-322 QLLIWGLIVYGF
+322 IWGLVVYGF
-334 IKVAQQLDDLLQN
+334 IKVSQQLDDILQN

-359 LEDFLMAGK
+359 LEDFFMMGK
-368 SMIGLASTAATA
+368 SMMGLASTAVNA
-380 AASGFQFKQD
+380 AATGFQFKQD

-411 MANTTANVARNP
+411 IANTTASNSRNP
-423 FALAMMSGTMAKEYA
+423 FALAMLSGTMAREYA
-438 AAKMTDKEYKQSVGD
+438 AAKMTDKDYKQSVGD
-453 YLKMKSPDRQKA
+453 YLKMRSSDRTKAASPNMNSREAKS
-465 PAPNLNSQTGRNQ
+465 Q
-478 VKNALENSNNKKIAN
+478 VLDAIK
-493 AAKNGEVTNAYTDAN
+493 KNGDDRLKKAVNNGADVAKVYTGNDGAL
-508 GVIHAS
+508 HAI
-514 LQTKDKNGRVNG
+514 LQTKDKNGRING
-526 MYDVAVS
+526 MSDVALS
-533 GNGKDVMAQVASSRE
+533 GNGKDVMVKTASNRE

-576 EQIKDKDGN
+576 EQVKDKDGN
-585 IPQNPMSVQVP
+585 VPENPLSVQVP
-596 DKVNKNNVE
+596 DKINKNNVE

-658 INDAFEREGANGEKQ
+658 INEAFEREGANGEKQ
-673 PAIGEDDKLDVAVNK
+673 PAVGEDDKLDVAVNK

-730 MGDKPSYRNAKG
+730 MGDKPSYRNGKG
-742 EVFAGTQVGTSND
+742 EVFVGTQVGTSND

-766 EDGKV
+766 ENGKL

-839 VMYAAS
+839 IMYAAS

-866 VEASSNGAKDGTYT
+866 VEASSNGAKDGAYT

-939 PQRNPLDTSGKDDAV
+939 PQRNPLDTSGKDDTV
-954 VVDDV
+954 IVDDV
-959 LSGQQYQIK
+959 LSGQQYNIK

-979 FKNYMNGD
+979 FKNYMNSD
-987 EGASAIEAARQNTA
+987 EGANAIEAAKRNTA

-1011 NTPIPD
+1011 STPIPD

-1035 NGKCDNADV
+1035 SGKCNNADA

-1059 TTVDGK
+1059 TAVDGK
-1065 PCLGLV
+1065 PCIGLV

-1109 QVRDAVKE
+1109 QVRADVKE
-1117 MTNSIMRVPASDAEA
+1117 ITESIMRAPAPDAKA

-1159 GARQMAETAHAEMG
+1159 GAQQMAEAAHAEMG

-1198 PDNLTAMEKGQV
+1198 PDSLTAMEKGQV
-1210 IRSEEYMFQRGGNG
+1210 IRSEEYILQRGGNG
-1224 KDMSEAGKVSVL
+1224 KEMSEAGKVSVL

-1257 MNQKTGE
+1257 MNPKTGE
-1264 LKLRTKGADD
+1264 IKLRTKNVDD
-1274 DGFGEVS
+1274 DGFGEIT
-1281 TVNLGKGKATSGNVI
+1281 TVNLGKGKATSGNVV
-1296 KTLMKNFGESPESRS
+1296 KTLMENLGKSPESRN
-1311 MKALLTGDDEDESMS
+1311 MKALLTGEDEDEPTPPE
-1326 SKKSTTKKTFKKAKK
+1326 KSTTKKALKKTKK
-1341 DKE
+1341 SKE

>member
-1 MQITAIEKSNRKK
+1 MQITAIEKDKRR
-14 KNMKKTAISATI
+14 MKTINKAAISITVIA
-26 IFAMMT
+26 AMTM
-32 CLSFAYA
+32 CMSFAYA
-39 TSIFEAVG
+39 GIFESIG
-47 DALFTGATF
+47 DALFVGTAL
-56 ITNPLDVII
+56 TNPTDIIIGGVIMLVFKVIAQLIASLLD
-65 SSFFLLAF
+65 SFL
-73 KTIIQCVVNVLDI
+73 
-86 VISPINEITTMKM
+86 SPVYTITTMK
-99 AELAQYLPFAEYK
+99 LGDLYK
-112 FQIDEDVY
+112 YIPITNKTY
-120 AFDYT
+120 ADAGAIWADDLGPT
-125 LASKVNDYI
+125 VNR
-134 IGIGVLIWILLSCFA
+134 VLLGTGLMIWVVLSIFA
-149 ILMDFYYVA
+149 ILIDFYYVA
-158 AGDKRAVPGS
+158 SGDKRAVPGS
-168 KLFVAITVTGVLT
+168 KLFLKIVVTGVLT
-181 YKAQDLMFFLFDNE
+181 WKSQELMFYVFDN
-195 INPIVKEFLDI
+195 IIQPLTSSFQDAVKGADSTPNVF
-206 AEKSKSGINI
+206 SV
-216 FENIGS
+216 IGS
-222 SLCASWQGA
+222 SFCTISAGLVGA
-231 PGMLIA
+231 VIAILML
-237 LIMVVMIGINYIKLA
+237 LLIGINYFKLA
-252 LEMVQ
+252 LEMIQ
-257 RYLIVAVICVLSPLA
+257 RYLIIAVICALSPMA
-272 FATGSNQ
+272 FATGSNP
-279 ETVDISKKW
+279 ETEDISKKW

-293 SQCVLLFLNVWCVYV
+293 SQCVLLFLNVWCLAV
-308 VREGMMAIGDKKAN
+308 VKQGMMNVAQAPADGII
-322 QLLIWGLIVYGF
+322 IWGLVVYGF
-334 IKVAQQLDDLLQN
+334 IKVSQQLDDILQN

-359 LEDFLMAGK
+359 LEDFFMMGK
-368 SMIGLASTAATA
+368 SMMGLASTAANA
-380 AASGFQFKQD
+380 AATGFQFKQD

-411 MANTTANVARNP
+411 IANTTANNSRNP
-423 FALAMMSGTMAKEYA
+423 FALAMLSGTMAREYA
-438 AAKMTDKEYKQSVGD
+438 AAKMTDKDYKQSVGD
-453 YLKMKSPDRQKA
+453 YLKMRSSDRTKAASP
-465 PAPNLNSQTGRNQ
+465 NMNSREAKNQ
-478 VKNALENSNNKKIAN
+478 VLDAIK
-493 AAKNGEVTNAYTDAN
+493 KNGDDRLKKAVNNGADVAKVYTGNDGAL
-508 GVIHAS
+508 HAI
-514 LQTKDKNGRVNG
+514 LQTKDKNGRING
-526 MYDVAVS
+526 MSDVALS
-533 GNGKDVMAQVASSRE
+533 GNGKDVMVKTASNRE

-576 EQIKDKDGN
+576 EQVKDKDGN
-585 IPQNPMSVQVP
+585 VPENPLSVQVP
-596 DKVNKNNVE
+596 DKINKNNVE

-658 INDAFEREGANGEKQ
+658 INEAFEREGANGEKQ
-673 PAIGEDDKLDVAVNK
+673 PAVGEDDKLDVAVNK

-730 MGDKPSYRNAKG
+730 MGDKPSYRNGKG
-742 EVFAGTQVGTSND
+742 EVFVGTQVGTSND

-766 EDGKV
+766 ENGKL

-839 VMYAAS
+839 IMYAAS

-866 VEASSNGAKDGTYT
+866 VEASSNGAKDGAYT

-926 ADGNMTNEQYRAV
+926 AYGNMTNEQYRAV
-939 PQRNPLDTSGKDDAV
+939 PQRNPLDTSGKDDTV
-954 VVDDV
+954 IVDDV
-959 LSGQQYQIK
+959 LSGQQYNIK

-974 NNEEA
+974 NNKEA
-979 FKNYMNGD
+979 FKNYMNSD
-987 EGASAIEAARQNTA
+987 EGANAIEAAKQNTV
-1001 TLRDAVVNSP
+1001 TLRDAVINSP
-1011 NTPIPD
+1011 STPIPD

-1035 NGKCDNADV
+1035 SGKCDNADA

-1059 TTVDGK
+1059 TAVDGK
-1065 PCLGLV
+1065 PCIGLV

-1109 QVRDAVKE
+1109 QVRADVKE
-1117 MTNSIMRVPASDAEA
+1117 ITESIMRAPAPDAKT

-1159 GARQMAETAHAEMG
+1159 GARQMAEAAHAEMG

-1198 PDNLTAMEKGQV
+1198 PDSLTAMEKGQV
-1210 IRSEEYMFQRGGNG
+1210 IRSEEYILQRGGNG
-1224 KDMSEAGKVSVL
+1224 KEMSEAGKVSVL

-1257 MNQKTGE
+1257 MNPKTGE
-1264 LKLRTKGADD
+1264 IKLRTKNVDD
-1274 DGFGEVS
+1274 DGFGEIT
-1281 TVNLGKGKATSGNVI
+1281 TVNLGKGKATSGNVV
-1296 KTLMKNFGESPESRS
+1296 KTLMENLGKSPESRN
-1311 MKALLTGDDEDESMS
+1311 MKALLTGEDEDEPTPPE
-1326 SKKSTTKKTFKKAKK
+1326 KSTTKKALKKTKK
-1341 DKE
+1341 SKE

>member
-1 MQITAIEKSNRKK
+1 MQITAIEKDKRR
-14 KNMKKTAISATI
+14 MKTINKAAISITVIA
-26 IFAMMT
+26 AMTM
-32 CLSFAYA
+32 CMSFAYA
-39 TSIFEAVG
+39 GIFESIG
-47 DALFTGATF
+47 DALFVGTAL
-56 ITNPLDVII
+56 TNPTDIIIGGVIMLVFKVIAQLIASLLD
-65 SSFFLLAF
+65 SFL
-73 KTIIQCVVNVLDI
+73 
-86 VISPINEITTMKM
+86 SPVYTITTMK
-99 AELAQYLPFAEYK
+99 LGDLYK
-112 FQIDEDVY
+112 YIPITNKT
-120 AFDYT
+120 YT
-125 LASKVNDYI
+125 DA
-134 IGIGVLIWILLSCFA
+134 GLIWADDLGPTVNRVLLGTGLMIWVVLSIFA
-149 ILMDFYYVA
+149 ILIDFYYVA
-158 AGDKRAVPGS
+158 SGDKRAVPGS
-168 KLFVAITVTGVLT
+168 KLFLKIVVTGVLT
-181 YKAQDLMFFLFDNE
+181 WKSQELMFYIFDN
-195 INPIVKEFLDI
+195 IIQPLTSSFQDAVKGADSTPNVF
-206 AEKSKSGINI
+206 SV
-216 FENIGS
+216 IGS
-222 SLCASWQGA
+222 SFCTISAGLVGA
-231 PGMLIA
+231 VIAILML
-237 LIMVVMIGINYIKLA
+237 LLIGINYFKLA
-252 LEMVQ
+252 LEMIQ
-257 RYLIVAVICVLSPLA
+257 RYLIIAVICALSPMA
-272 FATGSNQ
+272 FATGSNP
-279 ETVDISKKW
+279 ETEDISKKW

-293 SQCVLLFLNVWCVYV
+293 SQCVLLFLNVWCLAV
-308 VREGMMAIGDKKAN
+308 VKQGMMNVAQASADKIV
-322 QLLIWGLIVYGF
+322 IWGLVVYGF
-334 IKVAQQLDDLLQN
+334 IKVSQQLDDILQN

-359 LEDFLMAGK
+359 LEDFFMMGK
-368 SMIGLASTAATA
+368 SMMGLASTAVNA
-380 AASGFQFKQD
+380 AATGFQFKQD

-411 MANTTANVARNP
+411 IANTTANNSRNP
-423 FALAMMSGTMAKEYA
+423 FALAMLSGTMAREYA
-438 AAKMTDKEYKQSVGD
+438 AAKMTDKDYKQSVGD
-453 YLKMKSPDRQKA
+453 YLKMRSSDRTKAASP
-465 PAPNLNSQTGRNQ
+465 NMNSREAKNQ
-478 VKNALENSNNKKIAN
+478 VLDAIK
-493 AAKNGEVTNAYTDAN
+493 KNGDDRLKKAVNNGADVAKVYTGNDGAL
-508 GVIHAS
+508 HAI
-514 LQTKDKNGRVNG
+514 LQTKDKNGRING
-526 MYDVAVS
+526 MSDVALS
-533 GNGKDVMAQVASSRE
+533 GNGKDVMVKTASNRE

-576 EQIKDKDGN
+576 EQVKDKDGN
-585 IPQNPMSVQVP
+585 VPENPLSVQVP
-596 DKVNKNNVE
+596 DKINKNNVE

-632 ATAAERLN
+632 ATAAERLDMN
-640 MDSSDVNQDQMN
+640 PNDVNQDQMN

-673 PAIGEDDKLDVAVNK
+673 LAIGEDDKLDVAVDK

-714 TDGNWQA
+714 ADGNWQA

-730 MGDKPSYRNAKG
+730 MGDKPSYRNDKG
-742 EVFAGTQVGTSND
+742 EVFVGTQVGTSND

-766 EDGKV
+766 ENGKL

-839 VMYAAS
+839 VVYAAS

-866 VEASSNGAKDGTYT
+866 VEASSNGAKDGAYT

-939 PQRNPLDTSGKDDAV
+939 PQRNPLDTSGKDDTV
-954 VVDDV
+954 IVDDV
-959 LSGQQYQIK
+959 LSGQQYNIK

-979 FKNYMNGD
+979 FKNYMNSD
-987 EGASAIEAARQNTA
+987 EGANAIEAAKQNAA
-1001 TLRDAVVNSP
+1001 TLKNAIVNSP
-1011 NTPIPD
+1011 STPIPD
-1017 GAKIDTAAARSL
+1017 GTKIDPAAARSL

-1035 NGKCDNADV
+1035 NGKCDNADI

-1059 TTVDGK
+1059 SAVDGK

-1071 YPSRATGVRTETEC
+1071 YPSRATGIRTETEC

-1093 VGVTTVSA
+1093 VGITTVSA

-1117 MTNSIMRVPASDAEA
+1117 MTDSIMRVPASDAEA
-1132 NEDFY
+1132 NGDFY

-1159 GARQMAETAHAEMG
+1159 GAGMMAEAANAKME

-1210 IRSEEYMFQRGGNG
+1210 IRSEEFMLQRGGNG
-1224 KDMSEAGKVSVL
+1224 KEMSEVGKVSVL

-1264 LKLRTKGADD
+1264 IKLRTKNVDD
-1274 DGFGEVS
+1274 DGFGEIT

-1296 KTLMKNFGESPESRS
+1296 KTLMENLGKSPESRN
-1311 MKALLTGDDEDESMS
+1311 MKALLTGEDEDEPTLSE
-1326 SKKSTTKKTFKKAKK
+1326 KSTTQKALKKTKKS
-1341 DKE
+1341 KE

>member
-1 MQITAIEKSNRKK
+1 MQITAIEKDKRR
-14 KNMKKTAISATI
+14 MKTINKAAISITVIA
-26 IFAMMT
+26 AMTM
-32 CLSFAYA
+32 CMSFAYA
-39 TSIFEAVG
+39 GIFESIG
-47 DALFTGATF
+47 DALFVGTAL
-56 ITNPLDVII
+56 TNPTDIIIGGVIMLVFKVIAQLIASLLD
-65 SSFFLLAF
+65 SFL
-73 KTIIQCVVNVLDI
+73 
-86 VISPINEITTMKM
+86 SPVYTITTMK
-99 AELAQYLPFAEYK
+99 LGDLYK
-112 FQIDEDVY
+112 YIPITNKTY
-120 AFDYT
+120 ADAGAIWADDLGPT
-125 LASKVNDYI
+125 VNR
-134 IGIGVLIWILLSCFA
+134 VLLGTGLMIWVVLSIFA
-149 ILMDFYYVA
+149 ILIDFYYVA
-158 AGDKRAVPGS
+158 SGDKRAVPGS
-168 KLFVAITVTGVLT
+168 KLFLKIVVTGVLT
-181 YKAQDLMFFLFDNE
+181 WKSQELMFYIFDN
-195 INPIVKEFLDI
+195 IIQPLTSSFQDAVKGADSTPNVF
-206 AEKSKSGINI
+206 SV
-216 FENIGS
+216 IGS
-222 SLCASWQGA
+222 SFCTISAGLVGA
-231 PGMLIA
+231 VIAILML
-237 LIMVVMIGINYIKLA
+237 LLIGINYFKLA
-252 LEMVQ
+252 LEMIQ
-257 RYLIVAVICVLSPLA
+257 RYLIIAVICALSPMA
-272 FATGSNQ
+272 FATGSNP
-279 ETVDISKKW
+279 ETEDISKKW

-293 SQCVLLFLNVWCVYV
+293 SQCVLLFLNVWCLAV
-308 VREGMMAIGDKKAN
+308 VKQGMMNVAQASADKIV
-322 QLLIWGLIVYGF
+322 IWGLVVYGF
-334 IKVAQQLDDLLQN
+334 IKVSQQLDDILQN

-359 LEDFLMAGK
+359 LEDFFMMGK
-368 SMIGLASTAATA
+368 SMMGLASTAVNA
-380 AASGFQFKQD
+380 AATGFQFKQD

-411 MANTTANVARNP
+411 IANTTANNSRNP
-423 FALAMMSGTMAKEYA
+423 FALAMLSGTMAREYA
-438 AAKMTDKEYKQSVGD
+438 AAKMTDKDYKQSVGD
-453 YLKMKSPDRQKA
+453 YLKMRSSDRTKAASP
-465 PAPNLNSQTGRNQ
+465 NMNSREAKNQ
-478 VKNALENSNNKKIAN
+478 VLDAIK
-493 AAKNGEVTNAYTDAN
+493 KNGDDRLKKAVNNGADVAKVYTGNDGAL
-508 GVIHAS
+508 HAI
-514 LQTKDKNGRVNG
+514 LQTKDKNGRING
-526 MYDVAVS
+526 MSDVALS
-533 GNGKDVMAQVASSRE
+533 GNGKDVMVKTASNRE

-576 EQIKDKDGN
+576 EQVKDKDGN
-585 IPQNPMSVQVP
+585 VPENPLSVQVP
-596 DKVNKNNVE
+596 DKINKNNVE

-658 INDAFEREGANGEKQ
+658 INEAFEREGANGEKQ
-673 PAIGEDDKLDVAVNK
+673 PAVGEDDKLDVAVNK

-730 MGDKPSYRNAKG
+730 MGDKPSYRNYKG
-742 EVFAGTQVGTSND
+742 EVFVGTQIGTSND

-766 EDGKV
+766 ENGKL

-789 DDAASKVEM
+789 DDAANKVEM

-839 VMYAAS
+839 IMYAAS

-866 VEASSNGAKDGTYT
+866 VEASSNGAKDGAYT

-939 PQRNPLDTSGKDDAV
+939 PQRNPLDTSGKDDTV
-954 VVDDV
+954 MVDDV

-979 FKNYMNGD
+979 FKNYMNSD
-987 EGASAIEAARQNTA
+987 EGANAIEAAKRNTA

-1011 NTPIPD
+1011 STPIPD
-1017 GAKIDTAAARSL
+1017 GTKIDPAAARSL

-1035 NGKCDNADV
+1035 NGNCDNADV

-1065 PCLGLV
+1065 PCIGLV

-1117 MTNSIMRVPASDAEA
+1117 MTDSIMRTPTSDAEA
-1132 NEDFY
+1132 NENFY

-1159 GARQMAETAHAEMG
+1159 GAQQMAETAHAEMG

-1210 IRSEEYMFQRGGNG
+1210 IRSEEYMLQRGGNG
-1224 KDMSEAGKVSVL
+1224 KEMSEVGKVSVL

-1264 LKLRTKGADD
+1264 LKLRTKGVDD
-1274 DGFGEVS
+1274 DGFSEIT

-1296 KTLMKNFGESPESRS
+1296 KTLMKNLGESSESRN
-1311 MKALLTGDDEDESMS
+1311 MKALLTGEDEDEPTPPE
-1326 SKKSTTKKTFKKAKK
+1326 KSTTKKALKKTKK
-1341 DKE
+1341 SKE

>member
-1 MQITAIEKSNRKK
+1 MQITAIEKDKRR
-14 KNMKKTAISATI
+14 MKTINKAAISITVIA
-26 IFAMMT
+26 AMTM
-32 CLSFAYA
+32 CMSFAYA
-39 TSIFEAVG
+39 GIFESIG
-47 DALFTGATF
+47 DALFVGTAL
-56 ITNPLDVII
+56 TNPTDIIIGGVIMLVFKVIAQLIASLLD
-65 SSFFLLAF
+65 SFL
-73 KTIIQCVVNVLDI
+73 
-86 VISPINEITTMKM
+86 SPVYTITTMK
-99 AELAQYLPFAEYK
+99 LGDLYK
-112 FQIDEDVY
+112 YIPITNKT
-120 AFDYT
+120 YT
-125 LASKVNDYI
+125 DA
-134 IGIGVLIWILLSCFA
+134 GLIWADDLGPTVNRVLLGTGLMIWVVLSIFA
-149 ILMDFYYVA
+149 ILIDFYYVA
-158 AGDKRAVPGS
+158 SGDKRAVPGS
-168 KLFVAITVTGVLT
+168 KLFLKIVVTGVLT
-181 YKAQDLMFFLFDNE
+181 WKSQELMFYIFDN
-195 INPIVKEFLDI
+195 IIQPLTSSFQDAVKGADSTPNVF
-206 AEKSKSGINI
+206 SV
-216 FENIGS
+216 IGS
-222 SLCASWQGA
+222 SFCTISAGLVGA
-231 PGMLIA
+231 VIAILML
-237 LIMVVMIGINYIKLA
+237 LLIGINYFKLA
-252 LEMVQ
+252 LEMIQ
-257 RYLIVAVICVLSPLA
+257 RYLIIAVICALSPMA
-272 FATGSNQ
+272 FATGSNP
-279 ETVDISKKW
+279 ETEDISKKW

-293 SQCVLLFLNVWCVYV
+293 SQCVLLFLNVWCLAV
-308 VREGMMAIGDKKAN
+308 VKQGMMDVAQASADKIV
-322 QLLIWGLIVYGF
+322 IWGLVVYGF
-334 IKVAQQLDDLLQN
+334 IKVSQQLDDILQN

-359 LEDFLMAGK
+359 LEDFFMMGK
-368 SMIGLASTAATA
+368 SMMGLASTAVNA
-380 AASGFQFKQD
+380 AATGFQFKQD

-411 MANTTANVARNP
+411 IANTTANNSRNP
-423 FALAMMSGTMAKEYA
+423 FALAMLSGTMAREYA
-438 AAKMTDKEYKQSVGD
+438 AAKMTDKDYKQSVGD
-453 YLKMKSPDRQKA
+453 YLKMRSSDRTKAASP
-465 PAPNLNSQTGRNQ
+465 NMNSREAKNQ
-478 VKNALENSNNKKIAN
+478 VLDAIK
-493 AAKNGEVTNAYTDAN
+493 KNGDDRLKKAVNNGADVAKVYTGNDGAL
-508 GVIHAS
+508 HAI
-514 LQTKDKNGRVNG
+514 LQTKDKNGRING
-526 MYDVAVS
+526 MSDVALS
-533 GNGKDVMAQVASSRE
+533 GNGKDVMVKTASNRE

-576 EQIKDKDGN
+576 EQVKDKDGN
-585 IPQNPMSVQVP
+585 VPENPLSVQVP
-596 DKVNKNNVE
+596 DKINKNNVE

-632 ATAAERLN
+632 ATAAERLDMN
-640 MDSSDVNQDQMN
+640 PNDVNQDQMN

-673 PAIGEDDKLDVAVNK
+673 LAIGEDDKLDVAVDK

-714 TDGNWQA
+714 ADGNWQA

-730 MGDKPSYRNAKG
+730 MGEKPSYRNDKG
-742 EVFAGTQVGTSND
+742 EVFVGTQVGTSND

-766 EDGKV
+766 ENGKL

-866 VEASSNGAKDGTYT
+866 VEASSNGAKDGAYT

-939 PQRNPLDTSGKDDAV
+939 PQRNPLDTSGKDDTV
-954 VVDDV
+954 IVDDV
-959 LSGQQYQIK
+959 LSGQQYNIK

-979 FKNYMNGD
+979 FKNYMNSD
-987 EGASAIEAARQNTA
+987 EGANAIEAAKQNAA
-1001 TLRDAVVNSP
+1001 TLKNAIVNSP
-1011 NTPIPD
+1011 STPIPD
-1017 GAKIDTAAARSL
+1017 GTKIDPAAARSL

-1035 NGKCDNADV
+1035 NGKCDNADI

-1059 TTVDGK
+1059 SAVDGK

-1071 YPSRATGVRTETEC
+1071 YPSRATGIRTETEC

-1093 VGVTTVSA
+1093 VGITTVSA

-1117 MTNSIMRVPASDAEA
+1117 MTDSIMRVPASDAEA
-1132 NEDFY
+1132 NGDFY

-1159 GARQMAETAHAEMG
+1159 GAGMMAEAANAKME

-1210 IRSEEYMFQRGGNG
+1210 IRSEEFMLQRGGNG
-1224 KDMSEAGKVSVL
+1224 KEMSEVGKVSVL

-1264 LKLRTKGADD
+1264 IKLRTKNVDD
-1274 DGFGEVS
+1274 DGFGEIT

-1296 KTLMKNFGESPESRS
+1296 KTLMENLGKSPESRN
-1311 MKALLTGDDEDESMS
+1311 MKALLTGEDEDEPTLSE
-1326 SKKSTTKKTFKKAKK
+1326 KSTTQKALKKTKKS
-1341 DKE
+1341 KE

>member
-1 MQITAIEKSNRKK
+1 MQITAIEKDKRR
-14 KNMKKTAISATI
+14 MKTINKAAISITVIA
-26 IFAMMT
+26 AMTM
-32 CLSFAYA
+32 CMSFAYA
-39 TSIFEAVG
+39 GIFESIG
-47 DALFTGATF
+47 DALFVGTAL
-56 ITNPLDVII
+56 TNPTDIIIGGVIMLVFKVIAQLIASLLD
-65 SSFFLLAF
+65 SFL
-73 KTIIQCVVNVLDI
+73 
-86 VISPINEITTMKM
+86 SPVYTITTMK
-99 AELAQYLPFAEYK
+99 LGDLYK
-112 FQIDEDVY
+112 YIPITNKT
-120 AFDYT
+120 YT
-125 LASKVNDYI
+125 DA
-134 IGIGVLIWILLSCFA
+134 GLIWADDLGPTVNRVLLGTGLMIWVVLSIFA
-149 ILMDFYYVA
+149 ILIDFYYVA
-158 AGDKRAVPGS
+158 SGDKRAVPGS
-168 KLFVAITVTGVLT
+168 KLFLKIVVTGVLT
-181 YKAQDLMFFLFDNE
+181 WKSQELMFYIFDN
-195 INPIVKEFLDI
+195 IIQPLTSSFQDAVKGADSTPNVF
-206 AEKSKSGINI
+206 SV
-216 FENIGS
+216 IGS
-222 SLCASWQGA
+222 SFCTISAGLVGA
-231 PGMLIA
+231 VIAILML
-237 LIMVVMIGINYIKLA
+237 LLIGINYFKLA
-252 LEMVQ
+252 LEMIQ
-257 RYLIVAVICVLSPLA
+257 RYLIIAVICALSPMA
-272 FATGSNQ
+272 FATGSNP
-279 ETVDISKKW
+279 ETEDISKKW

-293 SQCVLLFLNVWCVYV
+293 SQCVLLFLNVWCLAV
-308 VREGMMAIGDKKAN
+308 VKQGMMNVAQASADKIV
-322 QLLIWGLIVYGF
+322 IWGLVVYGF
-334 IKVAQQLDDLLQN
+334 IKVSQQLDDILQN

-359 LEDFLMAGK
+359 LEDFFMMGK
-368 SMIGLASTAATA
+368 SMMGLASTAVNA
-380 AASGFQFKQD
+380 AATGFQFKQD

-411 MANTTANVARNP
+411 IANTTANNSRNP
-423 FALAMMSGTMAKEYA
+423 FSLAMLSGTMAREYA
-438 AAKMTDKEYKQSVGD
+438 AAKMTDKDYKQSVGD
-453 YLKMKSPDRQKA
+453 YLKMRSSDRTKAASP
-465 PAPNLNSQTGRNQ
+465 NMNSREAKNQ
-478 VKNALENSNNKKIAN
+478 VLDAIK
-493 AAKNGEVTNAYTDAN
+493 KNGDDRLKKAVNNGADVAKVYTGNDGAL
-508 GVIHAS
+508 HAI
-514 LQTKDKNGRVNG
+514 LQTKDKNGRING
-526 MYDVAVS
+526 MSDVALS
-533 GNGKDVMAQVASSRE
+533 GNGKDVMVKTASNRE

-576 EQIKDKDGN
+576 EQVKDKDGN
-585 IPQNPMSVQVP
+585 VPENPLSVQVP
-596 DKVNKNNVE
+596 DKINKNNVE

-632 ATAAERLN
+632 ATAAERLDMN
-640 MDSSDVNQDQMN
+640 PNDVNQDQMN

-673 PAIGEDDKLDVAVNK
+673 LAIGEDDKLDVAVDK

-714 TDGNWQA
+714 ADGNWQA

-730 MGDKPSYRNAKG
+730 MGDKPSYRNDKG
-742 EVFAGTQVGTSND
+742 EVFVGTQVGTSND

-766 EDGKV
+766 ENGKL

-866 VEASSNGAKDGTYT
+866 VEASSNGAKDGAYT

-939 PQRNPLDTSGKDDAV
+939 PQRNPLDTSGKDDTV
-954 VVDDV
+954 IVDDV
-959 LSGQQYQIK
+959 LSGQQYNIK

-979 FKNYMNGD
+979 FKNYMNSD
-987 EGASAIEAARQNTA
+987 EGANAIEAAKQNAA
-1001 TLRDAVVNSP
+1001 TLKNAIVNSP
-1011 NTPIPD
+1011 STPIPD
-1017 GAKIDTAAARSL
+1017 GTKIDTAAARSL

-1035 NGKCDNADV
+1035 NGKCDNADI

-1059 TTVDGK
+1059 SAVDGK

-1071 YPSRATGVRTETEC
+1071 YPSRATGIRTETEC

-1093 VGVTTVSA
+1093 VGITTVSA

-1117 MTNSIMRVPASDAEA
+1117 MTDSIMRVPASDAEA
-1132 NEDFY
+1132 NGDFY

-1159 GARQMAETAHAEMG
+1159 GAGMMAEAANAKME

-1210 IRSEEYMFQRGGNG
+1210 IRSEEFMLQRGGNG
-1224 KDMSEAGKVSVL
+1224 KEMSEVGKVSVL

-1264 LKLRTKGADD
+1264 IKLRTKNVDD
-1274 DGFGEVS
+1274 DGFGEIT

-1296 KTLMKNFGESPESRS
+1296 KTLMENLGKSPESRN
-1311 MKALLTGDDEDESMS
+1311 MKALLTGEDEDEPTLSE
-1326 SKKSTTKKTFKKAKK
+1326 KSTTQKALKKTKKS
-1341 DKE
+1341 KE

>member
-1 MQITAIEKSNRKK
+1 MQITAIEKDKRR
-14 KNMKKTAISATI
+14 MKTINKAAISITVIA
-26 IFAMMT
+26 AMTM
-32 CLSFAYA
+32 CMSFAYA
-39 TSIFEAVG
+39 GIFESIG
-47 DALFTGATF
+47 DALFVGTAL
-56 ITNPLDVII
+56 TNPTDIIIGGVIMLVFKVIAQLIASLLD
-65 SSFFLLAF
+65 SFL
-73 KTIIQCVVNVLDI
+73 
-86 VISPINEITTMKM
+86 SPVYTITTMK
-99 AELAQYLPFAEYK
+99 LGDLYK
-112 FQIDEDVY
+112 YIPITNKTY
-120 AFDYT
+120 ADAGAIWADDLGPT
-125 LASKVNDYI
+125 VNR
-134 IGIGVLIWILLSCFA
+134 VLLGTGLMIWVVLSIFA
-149 ILMDFYYVA
+149 ILIDFYYVA
-158 AGDKRAVPGS
+158 SGDKRAVPGS
-168 KLFVAITVTGVLT
+168 KLFLKIVVTGVLT
-181 YKAQDLMFFLFDNE
+181 WKSQELMFYIFDN
-195 INPIVKEFLDI
+195 IIQPLTSSFQDAVKGADSTPNVF
-206 AEKSKSGINI
+206 SV
-216 FENIGS
+216 IGS
-222 SLCASWQGA
+222 SFCTISAGLVGA
-231 PGMLIA
+231 VIAILML
-237 LIMVVMIGINYIKLA
+237 LLIGINYFKLA
-252 LEMVQ
+252 LEMIQ
-257 RYLIVAVICVLSPLA
+257 RYLIIAVICALSPMA
-272 FATGSNQ
+272 FATGSNS
-279 ETVDISKKW
+279 ETEDISKKW

-293 SQCVLLFLNVWCVYV
+293 SQCVLLFLNVWCLAV
-308 VREGMMAIGDKKAN
+308 VKQGMMNVAQASADKIV
-322 QLLIWGLIVYGF
+322 IWGLVVYGF
-334 IKVAQQLDDLLQN
+334 IKVSQQLDDILQN

-359 LEDFLMAGK
+359 LEDFFMMGK
-368 SMIGLASTAATA
+368 SMMGLASTAVNA
-380 AASGFQFKQD
+380 AATGFQFKQD

-411 MANTTANVARNP
+411 IANTTANNSRNP
-423 FALAMMSGTMAKEYA
+423 FALAMLSGTMAREYA
-438 AAKMTDKEYKQSVGD
+438 AAKMTDKDYKQSVGD
-453 YLKMKSPDRQKA
+453 YLKMRSSDRTKAASPNMNSREAKS
-465 PAPNLNSQTGRNQ
+465 Q
-478 VKNALENSNNKKIAN
+478 VLDAIK
-493 AAKNGEVTNAYTDAN
+493 KNGDDRLKKAVNNGADVAKVYTGNDGAL
-508 GVIHAS
+508 HAI
-514 LQTKDKNGRVNG
+514 LQTKDKNGRING
-526 MYDVAVS
+526 MSDVALS
-533 GNGKDVMAQVASSRE
+533 GNGKDVMVKTASNRE

-576 EQIKDKDGN
+576 EQVKDKDGN
-585 IPQNPMSVQVP
+585 VPENPLSVQVP
-596 DKVNKNNVE
+596 DKINKNNVE

-658 INDAFEREGANGEKQ
+658 INEAFEREGANGEKQ
-673 PAIGEDDKLDVAVNK
+673 PAVGEDDKLDVAVNK

-730 MGDKPSYRNAKG
+730 MGDKPSYRNGKG
-742 EVFAGTQVGTSND
+742 EVFVGTQVGTSND

-766 EDGKV
+766 ENGKL

-839 VMYAAS
+839 IMYAAS

-866 VEASSNGAKDGTYT
+866 VEASSNGAKDGAYT

-939 PQRNPLDTSGKDDAV
+939 PQRNPLDTSGKDDTV
-954 VVDDV
+954 IVDDV
-959 LSGQQYQIK
+959 LSGQQYNIK

-979 FKNYMNGD
+979 FKNYMNSD
-987 EGASAIEAARQNTA
+987 EGANAIEAAKRNTA

-1011 NTPIPD
+1011 STPIPD

-1035 NGKCDNADV
+1035 SGKCDNADV

-1059 TTVDGK
+1059 TAVDGK
-1065 PCLGLV
+1065 PCIGLV

-1109 QVRDAVKE
+1109 QVRADVKE
-1117 MTNSIMRVPASDAEA
+1117 ITESIMRAPAPDAKA

-1159 GARQMAETAHAEMG
+1159 GAQQMAETAHAEMG

-1185 GEGVIV
+1185 GEGVII

-1210 IRSEEYMFQRGGNG
+1210 IRSEEYMLQRGGNG
-1224 KDMSEAGKVSVL
+1224 KEMSEVGKVSVL

-1264 LKLRTKGADD
+1264 IKLRTKGAGD
-1274 DGFGEVS
+1274 DGFSEIS

-1296 KTLMKNFGESPESRS
+1296 KTLMKNLGESSESRN
-1311 MKALLTGDDEDESMS
+1311 MKALLTGEDEDEPTLSE
-1326 SKKSTTKKTFKKAKK
+1326 KSTTQKAFKKTKKN
-1341 DKE
+1341 KE

>member
-1 MQITAIEKSNRKK
+1 MQITAIEKDKRR
-14 KNMKKTAISATI
+14 MKTINKAAISITVIA
-26 IFAMMT
+26 AMTM
-32 CLSFAYA
+32 CMSFAYA
-39 TSIFEAVG
+39 GIFESIG
-47 DALFTGATF
+47 DALFVRTAL
-56 ITNPLDVII
+56 TNPTDIIIGGVIMLVFKVIAQLIASLLD
-65 SSFFLLAF
+65 SFL
-73 KTIIQCVVNVLDI
+73 
-86 VISPINEITTMKM
+86 SPVYTITTMK
-99 AELAQYLPFAEYK
+99 LGDLYK
-112 FQIDEDVY
+112 YIPITNKTY
-120 AFDYT
+120 ADAGAIWADDLGPT
-125 LASKVNDYI
+125 VNR
-134 IGIGVLIWILLSCFA
+134 VLLGTGLMIWVVLSIFA
-149 ILMDFYYVA
+149 ILIDFYYVA
-158 AGDKRAVPGS
+158 SGDKRAVPGS
-168 KLFVAITVTGVLT
+168 KLFLKIVVTGVLT
-181 YKAQDLMFFLFDNE
+181 WKSQELMFYVFDN
-195 INPIVKEFLDI
+195 IIQPLTSSFQDAVKGADSTPNVF
-206 AEKSKSGINI
+206 SV
-216 FENIGS
+216 IGS
-222 SLCASWQGA
+222 SFCTISAGLVGA
-231 PGMLIA
+231 VIAILML
-237 LIMVVMIGINYIKLA
+237 LLIGINYFKLA
-252 LEMVQ
+252 LEMIQ
-257 RYLIVAVICVLSPLA
+257 RYLIIAVICALSPMA
-272 FATGSNQ
+272 FATGSNS
-279 ETVDISKKW
+279 ETEDISKKW

-293 SQCVLLFLNVWCVYV
+293 SQCVLLFLNVWCLAV
-308 VREGMMAIGDKKAN
+308 VKQGMMNVAQASADKIV
-322 QLLIWGLIVYGF
+322 IWGLVVYGF
-334 IKVAQQLDDLLQN
+334 IKVSQQLDDILQN

-359 LEDFLMAGK
+359 LEDFFMMGK
-368 SMIGLASTAATA
+368 SMMGLASTAVNA
-380 AASGFQFKQD
+380 AATGFQFKQD

-411 MANTTANVARNP
+411 IANTTASNSRNP
-423 FALAMMSGTMAKEYA
+423 FALAMLSGTMAREYA
-438 AAKMTDKEYKQSVGD
+438 AAKMTDKDYKQSVGD
-453 YLKMKSPDRQKA
+453 YLKMRSSDRTKAASP
-465 PAPNLNSQTGRNQ
+465 NMNSREAKNQ
-478 VKNALENSNNKKIAN
+478 VLDAIK
-493 AAKNGEVTNAYTDAN
+493 KNGDDRLKKAVNNGADVAKVYTGNDGAL
-508 GVIHAS
+508 HAI
-514 LQTKDKNGRVNG
+514 LQTKDKNGRING
-526 MYDVAVS
+526 MSDVALS
-533 GNGKDVMAQVASSRE
+533 GNGKDVMVKTASNRE

-576 EQIKDKDGN
+576 EQVKDKDGN
-585 IPQNPMSVQVP
+585 VPENPLSVQVP
-596 DKVNKNNVE
+596 DKINKNNVE

-658 INDAFEREGANGEKQ
+658 INEAFEREGANGEKQ
-673 PAIGEDDKLDVAVNK
+673 PAVGEDDKLDVAVNK

-730 MGDKPSYRNAKG
+730 MGDKPSYRNDKG
-742 EVFAGTQVGTSND
+742 EVFVGTQIGTSND

-766 EDGKV
+766 ENGKL

-839 VMYAAS
+839 IMYAAS

-866 VEASSNGAKDGTYT
+866 VEASSNGAKDGAYT

-939 PQRNPLDTSGKDDAV
+939 PQRNPLDTSGKDDTV
-954 VVDDV
+954 IVDDV
-959 LSGQQYQIK
+959 LSGQQYNIK

-979 FKNYMNGD
+979 FKNYMNSD
-987 EGASAIEAARQNTA
+987 EGANAIEAAKRNTA

-1011 NTPIPD
+1011 STPIPD

-1035 NGKCDNADV
+1035 SGKCDNADV

-1059 TTVDGK
+1059 TAVDGK
-1065 PCLGLV
+1065 PCIGLV

-1109 QVRDAVKE
+1109 QVRADVKE
-1117 MTNSIMRVPASDAEA
+1117 ITESIMRAPAPDAKA

-1159 GARQMAETAHAEMG
+1159 GAQQMAETAHAEMG

-1210 IRSEEYMFQRGGNG
+1210 IRSEEYMLQRGGNG
-1224 KDMSEAGKVSVL
+1224 KEMSEVGKVSVL

-1264 LKLRTKGADD
+1264 IKLRTKGAGD
-1274 DGFGEVS
+1274 DGFSEIS

-1296 KTLMKNFGESPESRS
+1296 KTLMKNLGESSESRN
-1311 MKALLTGDDEDESMS
+1311 MKALLTGEDEDEPTLSE
-1326 SKKSTTKKTFKKAKK
+1326 KSTTQKAFKKTKKN
-1341 DKE
+1341 KE

>member
-1 MQITAIEKSNRKK
+1 MQITAIEKDKRR
-14 KNMKKTAISATI
+14 MKTINKAAISITVIA
-26 IFAMMT
+26 AMTM
-32 CLSFAYA
+32 CMSFAYA
-39 TSIFEAVG
+39 GIFESIG
-47 DALFTGATF
+47 DALFVGTAL
-56 ITNPLDVII
+56 TNPTDIIIGGVIMLVFKVIAQLIASLLD
-65 SSFFLLAF
+65 SFL
-73 KTIIQCVVNVLDI
+73 
-86 VISPINEITTMKM
+86 SPVYTITTMK
-99 AELAQYLPFAEYK
+99 LGDLYK
-112 FQIDEDVY
+112 YIPITNKTY
-120 AFDYT
+120 ADAGAIWADDLGPT
-125 LASKVNDYI
+125 VNR
-134 IGIGVLIWILLSCFA
+134 VLLGTGLMIWVVLSIFA
-149 ILMDFYYVA
+149 ILIDFYYVTS
-158 AGDKRAVPGS
+158 GDKRAVPGS
-168 KLFVAITVTGVLT
+168 KLFLKIVVTGVLT
-181 YKAQDLMFFLFDNE
+181 WKSQELMFYIFDN
-195 INPIVKEFLDI
+195 IIQPLTSSFQDAVKGADSTPNVF
-206 AEKSKSGINI
+206 SV
-216 FENIGS
+216 IGS
-222 SLCASWQGA
+222 SFCTISAGLVGA
-231 PGMLIA
+231 VIAILML
-237 LIMVVMIGINYIKLA
+237 LLIGINYFKLA
-252 LEMVQ
+252 LEMIQ
-257 RYLIVAVICVLSPLA
+257 RYLIIAVICALSPMA
-272 FATGSNQ
+272 FATGSNS
-279 ETVDISKKW
+279 ETEDISKKW

-293 SQCVLLFLNVWCVYV
+293 SQCVLLFLNVWCLAV
-308 VREGMMAIGDKKAN
+308 VKQGMMNVAQASADKIV
-322 QLLIWGLIVYGF
+322 IWGLVVYGF
-334 IKVAQQLDDLLQN
+334 IKVSQQLDDILQN

-359 LEDFLMAGK
+359 LEDFFMMGK
-368 SMIGLASTAATA
+368 SMMGLASTAVNA
-380 AASGFQFKQD
+380 AATGFQFKQD

-411 MANTTANVARNP
+411 IANTTANNSRNP
-423 FALAMMSGTMAKEYA
+423 FALAMLSGTMAREYA
-438 AAKMTDKEYKQSVGD
+438 AAKMTDKDYKQSVGD
-453 YLKMKSPDRQKA
+453 YLKMRSSDRTKAASP
-465 PAPNLNSQTGRNQ
+465 NMNSREAKNQ
-478 VKNALENSNNKKIAN
+478 VLDAIK
-493 AAKNGEVTNAYTDAN
+493 KNGDDRLKKAVNNGADVAKVYTGNDGAL
-508 GVIHAS
+508 HAI
-514 LQTKDKNGRVNG
+514 LQTKDKNGRING
-526 MYDVAVS
+526 MSDVALS
-533 GNGKDVMAQVASSRE
+533 GNGKDVMVKTASNRE

-576 EQIKDKDGN
+576 EQVKDKDGN
-585 IPQNPMSVQVP
+585 VPENPLSVQVP
-596 DKVNKNNVE
+596 DKINKNNVE

-658 INDAFEREGANGEKQ
+658 INEAFEREGANGEKQ
-673 PAIGEDDKLDVAVNK
+673 PAVGEDDKLDVAVNK

-730 MGDKPSYRNAKG
+730 MGDKPSYRNGKG
-742 EVFAGTQVGTSND
+742 EVFVGTQVGTSND

-766 EDGKV
+766 ENGKL

-839 VMYAAS
+839 IMYAAS

-866 VEASSNGAKDGTYT
+866 VEASSNGAKDGAYT

-939 PQRNPLDTSGKDDAV
+939 PQRNPLDTSGKDDTV
-954 VVDDV
+954 IVDDV
-959 LSGQQYQIK
+959 LSGQQYNIK

-974 NNEEA
+974 NNKEA
-979 FKNYMNGD
+979 FKNYMNSD
-987 EGASAIEAARQNTA
+987 EGANAIEAAKQNTV
-1001 TLRDAVVNSP
+1001 TLRDAVINSP
-1011 NTPIPD
+1011 STPIPD

-1035 NGKCDNADV
+1035 SGKCDNADA

-1059 TTVDGK
+1059 TAVDGK
-1065 PCLGLV
+1065 PCIGLV

-1109 QVRDAVKE
+1109 QVRADVKE
-1117 MTNSIMRVPASDAEA
+1117 ITESIMRAPAPDAKA

-1159 GARQMAETAHAEMG
+1159 GARQMAEAAHAEMG

-1198 PDNLTAMEKGQV
+1198 PDSLTAMEKGQV
-1210 IRSEEYMFQRGGNG
+1210 IRSEEYILQRGGNG
-1224 KDMSEAGKVSVL
+1224 KEMSEAGKVSVL

-1243 SIGLPDGSTAEIFD
+1243 SICLPDGSTAEIFD
-1257 MNQKTGE
+1257 MNPKTGE
-1264 LKLRTKGADD
+1264 IKLRTKNVDD
-1274 DGFGEVS
+1274 DGFGEIT
-1281 TVNLGKGKATSGNVI
+1281 TVNLGKGKATSGNVV
-1296 KTLMKNFGESPESRS
+1296 KTLMENLGKSPESRN
-1311 MKALLTGDDEDESMS
+1311 MKALLTGEDEDEPTPPE
-1326 SKKSTTKKTFKKAKK
+1326 KSTTKKALKKTKK
-1341 DKE
+1341 SKE

>member
-1 MQITAIEKSNRKK
+1 MQITAIEKDKRR
-14 KNMKKTAISATI
+14 MKTINKAAISITVIA
-26 IFAMMT
+26 AMTM
-32 CLSFAYA
+32 CMSFAYA
-39 TSIFEAVG
+39 GIFESIG
-47 DALFTGATF
+47 DALFVGTAL
-56 ITNPLDVII
+56 TNPTDIIIGGVIMLVFKVIAQLIASLLD
-65 SSFFLLAF
+65 SFL
-73 KTIIQCVVNVLDI
+73 
-86 VISPINEITTMKM
+86 SPVYTITTMK
-99 AELAQYLPFAEYK
+99 LGDLYK
-112 FQIDEDVY
+112 YIPITNKT
-120 AFDYT
+120 YT
-125 LASKVNDYI
+125 DA
-134 IGIGVLIWILLSCFA
+134 GLIWADDLGPTVNRVLLGTGLMIWVVLSIFA
-149 ILMDFYYVA
+149 ILIDFYYVA
-158 AGDKRAVPGS
+158 SGDKRAVPGS
-168 KLFVAITVTGVLT
+168 KLFLKIVVTGVLT
-181 YKAQDLMFFLFDNE
+181 WKSQELMFYIFDN
-195 INPIVKEFLDI
+195 IIQPLTSSFQDAVKGADSTPNVF
-206 AEKSKSGINI
+206 SV
-216 FENIGS
+216 IGS
-222 SLCASWQGA
+222 SFCTISAGLVGA
-231 PGMLIA
+231 VIAILML
-237 LIMVVMIGINYIKLA
+237 LLIGINYFKLA
-252 LEMVQ
+252 LEMIQ
-257 RYLIVAVICVLSPLA
+257 RYLIIAVICALSPMA
-272 FATGSNQ
+272 FATGSNP
-279 ETVDISKKW
+279 ETEDISKKW

-293 SQCVLLFLNVWCVYV
+293 SQCVLLFLNVWCLAV
-308 VREGMMAIGDKKAN
+308 VKQGMMNVAQASADKIV
-322 QLLIWGLIVYGF
+322 IWGLVVYGF
-334 IKVAQQLDDLLQN
+334 IKVSQQLDDILQN

-359 LEDFLMAGK
+359 LEDFFMMGK
-368 SMIGLASTAATA
+368 SMMGLASTAVNA
-380 AASGFQFKQD
+380 AATGFQFKQD

-411 MANTTANVARNP
+411 IANTTANNSRNP
-423 FALAMMSGTMAKEYA
+423 FALAMLSGTMAREYA
-438 AAKMTDKEYKQSVGD
+438 AAKMTDKDYKQSVGD
-453 YLKMKSPDRQKA
+453 YLKMRSSDRTKAASP
-465 PAPNLNSQTGRNQ
+465 NMNSREAKNQ
-478 VKNALENSNNKKIAN
+478 VLDAIK
-493 AAKNGEVTNAYTDAN
+493 KNGDDRLKKAVNNGADVAKVYTGNDGAL
-508 GVIHAS
+508 HAI
-514 LQTKDKNGRVNG
+514 LQTKDKNGRING
-526 MYDVAVS
+526 MSDVALS
-533 GNGKDVMAQVASSRE
+533 GNGKDVMVKTASNRE

-576 EQIKDKDGN
+576 EQVKDKDGN
-585 IPQNPMSVQVP
+585 VPENPLSVQVP
-596 DKVNKNNVE
+596 DKINKNNVE

-632 ATAAERLN
+632 ATAAERLDMN
-640 MDSSDVNQDQMN
+640 PNDVNQDQMN

-673 PAIGEDDKLDVAVNK
+673 LAIGEDDKLDVAVDK

-714 TDGNWQA
+714 ADGNWQA

-730 MGDKPSYRNAKG
+730 MGDKPSYRNDKG
-742 EVFAGTQVGTSND
+742 EVFVGTQVGTSND

-766 EDGKV
+766 ENGKL

-866 VEASSNGAKDGTYT
+866 VEASSNGAKDGAYT

-939 PQRNPLDTSGKDDAV
+939 PQRNPLDTSGKDDTV
-954 VVDDV
+954 IVDDV
-959 LSGQQYQIK
+959 LSGQQYNIK

-979 FKNYMNGD
+979 FKNYMNSD
-987 EGASAIEAARQNTA
+987 EGANAIEAAKQNAA
-1001 TLRDAVVNSP
+1001 TLKNAIVNSP
-1011 NTPIPD
+1011 STPIPD
-1017 GAKIDTAAARSL
+1017 GTKIDPAAARSL

-1035 NGKCDNADV
+1035 NGKCDNADI

-1059 TTVDGK
+1059 SAVDGK

-1071 YPSRATGVRTETEC
+1071 YPSRATGIRTETEC

-1093 VGVTTVSA
+1093 VGITTVSA

-1117 MTNSIMRVPASDAEA
+1117 MTDSIMRVPASDAEA
-1132 NEDFY
+1132 NGDFY

-1159 GARQMAETAHAEMG
+1159 GAGMMAEAANAKMG

-1210 IRSEEYMFQRGGNG
+1210 IRSEEFILQRGGNG
-1224 KDMSEAGKVSVL
+1224 KEMSEVGKVSVL

-1264 LKLRTKGADD
+1264 IKLRTKNVDD
-1274 DGFGEVS
+1274 DGFGEIT

-1296 KTLMKNFGESPESRS
+1296 KTLMENLGKSPESRN
-1311 MKALLTGDDEDESMS
+1311 MKALLTGEDEDEPTLSE
-1326 SKKSTTKKTFKKAKK
+1326 KSTTQKALKKTKKS
-1341 DKE
+1341 KE

>member
-1 MQITAIEKSNRKK
+1 MQITAIEKDKRR
-14 KNMKKTAISATI
+14 MKTINKAAISITVIA
-26 IFAMMT
+26 AMTM
-32 CLSFAYA
+32 CMSFAYA
-39 TSIFEAVG
+39 GIFESIG
-47 DALFTGATF
+47 DALFVGTAL
-56 ITNPLDVII
+56 TNPTDIIIGGVIMLVFKVIAQLIASLLD
-65 SSFFLLAF
+65 SFL
-73 KTIIQCVVNVLDI
+73 
-86 VISPINEITTMKM
+86 SPVYTITTMK
-99 AELAQYLPFAEYK
+99 LGDLYK
-112 FQIDEDVY
+112 YIPITNKTY
-120 AFDYT
+120 ADAGAIWADDLGPT
-125 LASKVNDYI
+125 VNR
-134 IGIGVLIWILLSCFA
+134 VLLGTGLMIWVVLSIFA
-149 ILMDFYYVA
+149 ILIDFYYVA
-158 AGDKRAVPGS
+158 SGDKRAVPGS
-168 KLFVAITVTGVLT
+168 KLFLKIVVTGVLT
-181 YKAQDLMFFLFDNE
+181 WKSQELMFYIFDN
-195 INPIVKEFLDI
+195 IIQPLTSSFQDAVKGADSTPNVF
-206 AEKSKSGINI
+206 SV
-216 FENIGS
+216 IGS
-222 SLCASWQGA
+222 SFCTISAGLVGA
-231 PGMLIA
+231 VIAILML
-237 LIMVVMIGINYIKLA
+237 LLIGINYFKLA
-252 LEMVQ
+252 LEMIQ
-257 RYLIVAVICVLSPLA
+257 RYLIIAVICALSPMA
-272 FATGSNQ
+272 FATGSNS
-279 ETVDISKKW
+279 ETEDISKKW

-293 SQCVLLFLNVWCVYV
+293 SQCVLLFLNVWCLAV
-308 VREGMMAIGDKKAN
+308 VKQGMMNVAQASADKIV
-322 QLLIWGLIVYGF
+322 IWGLVVYGF
-334 IKVAQQLDDLLQN
+334 IKVSQQLDDILQN

-359 LEDFLMAGK
+359 LEDFFMMGK
-368 SMIGLASTAATA
+368 SMMGLASTAVNA
-380 AASGFQFKQD
+380 AATGFQFKQD

-411 MANTTANVARNP
+411 IANTTANNSRNP
-423 FALAMMSGTMAKEYA
+423 FALAMLSGTMAREYA
-438 AAKMTDKEYKQSVGD
+438 AAKMTDKDYKQSVGD
-453 YLKMKSPDRQKA
+453 YLKMRSSDRTKAASP
-465 PAPNLNSQTGRNQ
+465 NMNSREAKNQ
-478 VKNALENSNNKKIAN
+478 VLDAIK
-493 AAKNGEVTNAYTDAN
+493 KNGDDRLKKAVNNGADVAKVYTGNDGAL
-508 GVIHAS
+508 HAI
-514 LQTKDKNGRVNG
+514 LQTKDKNGRING
-526 MYDVAVS
+526 MSDVALS
-533 GNGKDVMAQVASSRE
+533 GNGKDVMVKTASNRE

-576 EQIKDKDGN
+576 EQVKDKDGN
-585 IPQNPMSVQVP
+585 VPENPLSVQVP
-596 DKVNKNNVE
+596 DKINKNNVE

-632 ATAAERLN
+632 ATAAERLDMN
-640 MDSSDVNQDQMN
+640 PNDVNQDQMN

-673 PAIGEDDKLDVAVNK
+673 LAIGEDDKLDVAVDK

-714 TDGNWQA
+714 ADGNWQA

-730 MGDKPSYRNAKG
+730 MGDKPSYRNDKG
-742 EVFAGTQVGTSND
+742 EVFVGTQVGTSND

-766 EDGKV
+766 ENGKL

-866 VEASSNGAKDGTYT
+866 VEASSNGAKDGAYT

-885 GSGARTTAKLD
+885 SSGARTTAKLD

-939 PQRNPLDTSGKDDAV
+939 PQRNPLDTSGKDDTV
-954 VVDDV
+954 IVDDV
-959 LSGQQYQIK
+959 LSGQQYNIK

-979 FKNYMNGD
+979 FKNYMNSD
-987 EGASAIEAARQNTA
+987 EGANAIEAAKQNAA
-1001 TLRDAVVNSP
+1001 TLKNAIVNSP
-1011 NTPIPD
+1011 STPIPD
-1017 GAKIDTAAARSL
+1017 GTKIDPAAARSL

-1035 NGKCDNADV
+1035 NGKCDNADI

-1059 TTVDGK
+1059 SAVDGK

-1071 YPSRATGVRTETEC
+1071 YPSRATGIRTETEC

-1093 VGVTTVSA
+1093 VGITTVSA

-1117 MTNSIMRVPASDAEA
+1117 MTDSIMRVPASDAEA
-1132 NEDFY
+1132 NGDFY

-1159 GARQMAETAHAEMG
+1159 GAGMMAEAANAKME

-1210 IRSEEYMFQRGGNG
+1210 IRSEEFMLQRGGNG
-1224 KDMSEAGKVSVL
+1224 KEMSEVGKVSVL

-1264 LKLRTKGADD
+1264 IKLRTKNVDD
-1274 DGFGEVS
+1274 DGFGEIT

-1296 KTLMKNFGESPESRS
+1296 KTLMENLGKSPESRN
-1311 MKALLTGDDEDESMS
+1311 MKALLTGEDEDEPTLSE
-1326 SKKSTTKKTFKKAKK
+1326 KSTTQKALKKTKKS
-1341 DKE
+1341 KE

>member
-1 MQITAIEKSNRKK
+1 MQITAIEKDKRR
-14 KNMKKTAISATI
+14 MKTINKAAISITVIA
-26 IFAMMT
+26 AMTM
-32 CLSFAYA
+32 CMSFAYA
-39 TSIFEAVG
+39 GIFESIG
-47 DALFTGATF
+47 DALFVGTAL
-56 ITNPLDVII
+56 TNPTDIIIGGVIMLVFKVIAQLIASLLD
-65 SSFFLLAF
+65 SFL
-73 KTIIQCVVNVLDI
+73 
-86 VISPINEITTMKM
+86 SPVYTITTMK
-99 AELAQYLPFAEYK
+99 LGDLYK
-112 FQIDEDVY
+112 YIPITNKTY
-120 AFDYT
+120 ADAGAIWADDLGPT
-125 LASKVNDYI
+125 VNR
-134 IGIGVLIWILLSCFA
+134 VLLGTGLMIWVVLSIFA
-149 ILMDFYYVA
+149 ILIDFYYVA
-158 AGDKRAVPGS
+158 SGDKRAVPGS
-168 KLFVAITVTGVLT
+168 KLFLKIVVTGVLT
-181 YKAQDLMFFLFDNE
+181 WKSQELMFYIFDN
-195 INPIVKEFLDI
+195 IIQPLTSSFQDAVKGADSTPNVF
-206 AEKSKSGINI
+206 SV
-216 FENIGS
+216 IGS
-222 SLCASWQGA
+222 SFCTISAGLVGA
-231 PGMLIA
+231 VIAILML
-237 LIMVVMIGINYIKLA
+237 LLIGINYFKLA
-252 LEMVQ
+252 LEMIQ
-257 RYLIVAVICVLSPLA
+257 RYLIIAVICALSPMA
-272 FATGSNQ
+272 FATGSNP
-279 ETVDISKKW
+279 ETEDISKKW

-293 SQCVLLFLNVWCVYV
+293 SQCVLLFLNVWCLAV
-308 VREGMMAIGDKKAN
+308 VKQGMMNVAQASADKIV
-322 QLLIWGLIVYGF
+322 IWGLVVYGF
-334 IKVAQQLDDLLQN
+334 IKVSQQLDDILQN

-359 LEDFLMAGK
+359 LEDFFMMGK
-368 SMIGLASTAATA
+368 SMMGLASTAVNA
-380 AASGFQFKQD
+380 AATGFQFKQD

-411 MANTTANVARNP
+411 IANTTANNSRNP
-423 FALAMMSGTMAKEYA
+423 FALAMLSGTMAREYA
-438 AAKMTDKEYKQSVGD
+438 AAKMTDKDYKQSVGD
-453 YLKMKSPDRQKA
+453 YLKMRSSDRTKAASP
-465 PAPNLNSQTGRNQ
+465 NMNSREAKNQ
-478 VKNALENSNNKKIAN
+478 VLDAIK
-493 AAKNGEVTNAYTDAN
+493 KNGDDRLKKAVNNGADVAKVYTGNDGAL
-508 GVIHAS
+508 HAI
-514 LQTKDKNGRVNG
+514 LQTKDKNGRING
-526 MYDVAVS
+526 MSDVALS
-533 GNGKDVMAQVASSRE
+533 GNGKDVMVKTASNRE

-562 KLGTFAYNKETGAF
+562 KLGTFAYNKETGTF
-576 EQIKDKDGN
+576 EQVKDKDGN
-585 IPQNPMSVQVP
+585 VPENPLSVQVP

-632 ATAAERLN
+632 ATAAERLDMN
-640 MDSSDVNQDQMN
+640 PNDINQDQMN

-673 PAIGEDDKLDVAVNK
+673 LAIGEDDKLDVAVDK

-696 HSMLNDDGTVSV
+696 HSMLNDDGTISV

-730 MGDKPSYRNAKG
+730 MGDKPSYRNDKG
-742 EVFAGTQVGTSND
+742 EVFVGTQVGTSND

-766 EDGKV
+766 ENGKL

-839 VMYAAS
+839 IMYAAS

-866 VEASSNGAKDGTYT
+866 VEASSNGAKDGAYT

-939 PQRNPLDTSGKDDAV
+939 PQRNPLDTSGKDDTV
-954 VVDDV
+954 IVDDV
-959 LSGQQYQIK
+959 LSGQQYNIK

-979 FKNYMNGD
+979 FKNYMNSD
-987 EGASAIEAARQNTA
+987 EGANAIEAAKQNTV
-1001 TLRDAVVNSP
+1001 TLRDAVINSP
-1011 NTPIPD
+1011 STPIPD

-1059 TTVDGK
+1059 TAVDGK
-1065 PCLGLV
+1065 PCIGLV
-1071 YPSRATGVRTETEC
+1071 YPSRATGIRTETEC

-1093 VGVTTVSA
+1093 VGITTVSA

-1117 MTNSIMRVPASDAEA
+1117 MTDSIMRAPASDAEA
-1132 NEDFY
+1132 NGDFY

-1159 GARQMAETAHAEMG
+1159 GAGMMAEAANAKMG

-1210 IRSEEYMFQRGGNG
+1210 IRSEEFMLQRGGNG
-1224 KDMSEAGKVSVL
+1224 KEMSEVGKVSVL

-1264 LKLRTKGADD
+1264 IKLRTKNVDD
-1274 DGFGEVS
+1274 DGFGEIT

-1296 KTLMKNFGESPESRS
+1296 KTLMENLGKSPESRN
-1311 MKALLTGDDEDESMS
+1311 MKALLTGEDEDEPTPPE
-1326 SKKSTTKKTFKKAKK
+1326 KSTTKKALKKTKK
-1341 DKE
+1341 SKE

>member
-1 MQITAIEKSNRKK
+1 MQITAIEKDKRR
-14 KNMKKTAISATI
+14 MKTINKAAISITVIA
-26 IFAMMT
+26 AMTM
-32 CLSFAYA
+32 CMSFAYA
-39 TSIFEAVG
+39 GIFESIG
-47 DALFTGATF
+47 DALFVGTAL
-56 ITNPLDVII
+56 TNPTDIIIGGVIMLVFKVIAQLIASLLD
-65 SSFFLLAF
+65 SFL
-73 KTIIQCVVNVLDI
+73 
-86 VISPINEITTMKM
+86 SPVYTITTMK
-99 AELAQYLPFAEYK
+99 LGDLYK
-112 FQIDEDVY
+112 YIPITNKTY
-120 AFDYT
+120 ADAGAIWADDLGPT
-125 LASKVNDYI
+125 VNR
-134 IGIGVLIWILLSCFA
+134 VLLGTGLMIWVVLSIFA
-149 ILMDFYYVA
+149 ILIDFYYVA
-158 AGDKRAVPGS
+158 SGDKRAVPGS
-168 KLFVAITVTGVLT
+168 KLFLKIVVTGVLT
-181 YKAQDLMFFLFDNE
+181 WKSQELMFYIFDN
-195 INPIVKEFLDI
+195 IIQPLTSSFQDAVKGADSTPNVF
-206 AEKSKSGINI
+206 SV
-216 FENIGS
+216 IGS
-222 SLCASWQGA
+222 SFCTISAGLVGA
-231 PGMLIA
+231 VIAILML
-237 LIMVVMIGINYIKLA
+237 LLIGINYFKLA
-252 LEMVQ
+252 LEMIQ
-257 RYLIVAVICVLSPLA
+257 RYLIIAVICALSPMA
-272 FATGSNQ
+272 FATGSNS
-279 ETVDISKKW
+279 ETEDISKKW

-293 SQCVLLFLNVWCVYV
+293 SQCVLLFLNVWCLAV
-308 VREGMMAIGDKKAN
+308 VKQGMMNVAQASADKIV
-322 QLLIWGLIVYGF
+322 IWGLVVYGF
-334 IKVAQQLDDLLQN
+334 IKVSQQLDDILQN

-359 LEDFLMAGK
+359 LEDFFMMGK
-368 SMIGLASTAATA
+368 SMMGLASTAVNA
-380 AASGFQFKQD
+380 AATGFQFKQD

-411 MANTTANVARNP
+411 IANTTASNSRNP
-423 FALAMMSGTMAKEYA
+423 FALAMLSGTMAREYA
-438 AAKMTDKEYKQSVGD
+438 AAKMTDKDYKQSVGD
-453 YLKMKSPDRQKA
+453 YLKMRSSDRTKAASPNMNSREAKS
-465 PAPNLNSQTGRNQ
+465 Q
-478 VKNALENSNNKKIAN
+478 VLDAIK
-493 AAKNGEVTNAYTDAN
+493 KNGDDRLKKAVNNGADVAKVYTGNDGAL
-508 GVIHAS
+508 HAI
-514 LQTKDKNGRVNG
+514 LQTKDKNGRING
-526 MYDVAVS
+526 MSDVALS
-533 GNGKDVMAQVASSRE
+533 GNGKDVMVKTASNRE

-576 EQIKDKDGN
+576 EQVKDKDGN
-585 IPQNPMSVQVP
+585 VPENPLSVQVP
-596 DKVNKNNVE
+596 DKINKNNVE

-658 INDAFEREGANGEKQ
+658 INEAFEREGANGEKQ
-673 PAIGEDDKLDVAVNK
+673 PAVGEDDKLDVAVNK

-721 VGESEYYTA
+721 VGESEYYTS
-730 MGDKPSYRNAKG
+730 MGDKPSYRNGKG
-742 EVFAGTQVGTSND
+742 EVFVGTQVGTSND

-766 EDGKV
+766 ENGKL

-839 VMYAAS
+839 IMYAAS

-866 VEASSNGAKDGTYT
+866 VEASSNGAKDGAYT

-939 PQRNPLDTSGKDDAV
+939 PQRNPLDTSGKDDTV
-954 VVDDV
+954 IVDDV
-959 LSGQQYQIK
+959 LSGQQYNIK

-979 FKNYMNGD
+979 FKNYMNSD
-987 EGASAIEAARQNTA
+987 EGANAIEAAKRNTA

-1011 NTPIPD
+1011 STPIPD

-1035 NGKCDNADV
+1035 SGKCDNADA

-1059 TTVDGK
+1059 TAVDGK
-1065 PCLGLV
+1065 PCIGLV

-1109 QVRDAVKE
+1109 QVRADVKE
-1117 MTNSIMRVPASDAEA
+1117 ITESIMRAPAPDAKA

-1159 GARQMAETAHAEMG
+1159 GAQQMAEAAHAEMG

-1198 PDNLTAMEKGQV
+1198 PDSLTAMEKGQV
-1210 IRSEEYMFQRGGNG
+1210 IRSEEYILQRGGNG
-1224 KDMSEAGKVSVL
+1224 KEMSEAGKVSVL

-1257 MNQKTGE
+1257 MNPKTGE
-1264 LKLRTKGADD
+1264 IKLRTKNVDD
-1274 DGFGEVS
+1274 DGFGEIT
-1281 TVNLGKGKATSGNVI
+1281 TVNLGKGKATSGNVV
-1296 KTLMKNFGESPESRS
+1296 KTLMENLGKSPESRN
-1311 MKALLTGDDEDESMS
+1311 MKALLTGEDEDEPTPPE
-1326 SKKSTTKKTFKKAKK
+1326 KSTTKKALKKTKK
-1341 DKE
+1341 SKE

>member
-1 MQITAIEKSNRKK
+1 MQITAIEKDKRR
-14 KNMKKTAISATI
+14 MKTINKAAISITVIA
-26 IFAMMT
+26 AMTM
-32 CLSFAYA
+32 CMSFAYA
-39 TSIFEAVG
+39 GIFESIG
-47 DALFTGATF
+47 DALFVGTAL
-56 ITNPLDVII
+56 TNPTDIIIGGVIMLVFKVIAQLIASLLD
-65 SSFFLLAF
+65 SFL
-73 KTIIQCVVNVLDI
+73 
-86 VISPINEITTMKM
+86 SPVYTITTMK
-99 AELAQYLPFAEYK
+99 LGDLYK
-112 FQIDEDVY
+112 YIPITNKTY
-120 AFDYT
+120 ADAGAIWADDLGPT
-125 LASKVNDYI
+125 VNR
-134 IGIGVLIWILLSCFA
+134 VLLGTGLMIWVVLSIFA
-149 ILMDFYYVA
+149 ILIDFYYVA
-158 AGDKRAVPGS
+158 SGDKRAVPGS
-168 KLFVAITVTGVLT
+168 KLFLKIVVTGVLT
-181 YKAQDLMFFLFDNE
+181 WKSQELMFYIFDN
-195 INPIVKEFLDI
+195 IIQPLTSSFQDAVKGADSTPNVF
-206 AEKSKSGINI
+206 SV
-216 FENIGS
+216 IGS
-222 SLCASWQGA
+222 SFCTISAGLVGA
-231 PGMLIA
+231 VIAILML
-237 LIMVVMIGINYIKLA
+237 LLIGINYFKLA
-252 LEMVQ
+252 LEMIQ
-257 RYLIVAVICVLSPLA
+257 RYLIIAVICALSPMA
-272 FATGSNQ
+272 FATGSNS
-279 ETVDISKKW
+279 ETEDISKKW

-293 SQCVLLFLNVWCVYV
+293 SQCVLLFLNVWCLAV
-308 VREGMMAIGDKKAN
+308 VKQGMMNVAQASADKIV
-322 QLLIWGLIVYGF
+322 IWGLVVYGF
-334 IKVAQQLDDLLQN
+334 IKVSQQLDDILQN

-359 LEDFLMAGK
+359 LEDFFMMGK
-368 SMIGLASTAATA
+368 SMMGLASTAVNA
-380 AASGFQFKQD
+380 AATGFQFKQD

-411 MANTTANVARNP
+411 IANTTANNSRNP
-423 FALAMMSGTMAKEYA
+423 FALAMLSGTMAREYA
-438 AAKMTDKEYKQSVGD
+438 AAKMTDKDYKQSVGD
-453 YLKMKSPDRQKA
+453 YLKMRSSDRTKAASP
-465 PAPNLNSQTGRNQ
+465 NMNSREAKNQ
-478 VKNALENSNNKKIAN
+478 VLDAIK
-493 AAKNGEVTNAYTDAN
+493 KNGDDRLKKAVNNGADVAKVYTGNDGAL
-508 GVIHAS
+508 HAI
-514 LQTKDKNGRVNG
+514 LQTKDKNGRING
-526 MYDVAVS
+526 MSDVALS
-533 GNGKDVMAQVASSRE
+533 GNGKDVMVKTASNRE

-576 EQIKDKDGN
+576 EQVKDKDGN
-585 IPQNPMSVQVP
+585 VPENPLSVQVP
-596 DKVNKNNVE
+596 DKINKNNVE
-605 EVADWATKT
+605 EVADWTTKT

-658 INDAFEREGANGEKQ
+658 INEAFEREGANGEKQ
-673 PAIGEDDKLDVAVNK
+673 PAVGEDDKLDVAVNK

-730 MGDKPSYRNAKG
+730 MGDKPSYRNGKG
-742 EVFAGTQVGTSND
+742 EVFVGTQVGTSNN

-766 EDGKV
+766 ENGKL

-839 VMYAAS
+839 IMYAAS
-845 QEFNAAATSNP
+845 QEFNAAAASNP

-866 VEASSNGAKDGTYT
+866 VEASSNGAKDGAYT

-939 PQRNPLDTSGKDDAV
+939 PQRNPLDTSGKDDTV
-954 VVDDV
+954 IVDDV
-959 LSGQQYQIK
+959 LSGQQYNIK

-974 NNEEA
+974 NNKEA
-979 FKNYMNGD
+979 FKNYMNSD
-987 EGASAIEAARQNTA
+987 EGANAIEAAKQNTV
-1001 TLRDAVVNSP
+1001 TLRDAVINSP
-1011 NTPIPD
+1011 STPIPD

-1035 NGKCDNADV
+1035 SGKCDNADA

-1059 TTVDGK
+1059 TAVDGK
-1065 PCLGLV
+1065 PCIGLV

-1093 VGVTTVSA
+1093 IGVTTVSA

-1109 QVRDAVKE
+1109 QVRADVKE
-1117 MTNSIMRVPASDAEA
+1117 ITESIMRAPAPDAEA
-1132 NEDFY
+1132 SEDFY

-1159 GARQMAETAHAEMG
+1159 GARQMAEAAHAEMG

-1198 PDNLTAMEKGQV
+1198 PDSLTAMEKGQV
-1210 IRSEEYMFQRGGNG
+1210 IRSEEYILQRGGNG
-1224 KDMSEAGKVSVL
+1224 KEMSEAGKVSVL

-1257 MNQKTGE
+1257 MNPKTGE
-1264 LKLRTKGADD
+1264 IKLRTKNVDD
-1274 DGFGEVS
+1274 DGFGEIT
-1281 TVNLGKGKATSGNVI
+1281 TVNLGKGKATSGNVV
-1296 KTLMKNFGESPESRS
+1296 KTLMENLGKSPESRN
-1311 MKALLTGDDEDESMS
+1311 MKALLTGEDEDEPTPPE
-1326 SKKSTTKKTFKKAKK
+1326 KSTTKKALKKTKK
-1341 DKE
+1341 SKE

>member
-1 MQITAIEKSNRKK
+1 MQITAIEKDKRR
-14 KNMKKTAISATI
+14 MKTINKAAISITVIA
-26 IFAMMT
+26 AMTM
-32 CLSFAYA
+32 CMSFAYA
-39 TSIFEAVG
+39 GIFESIG
-47 DALFTGATF
+47 DALFVGTAL
-56 ITNPLDVII
+56 TNPTDIIIGGVIMLVFKVIAQLIASLLD
-65 SSFFLLAF
+65 SFL
-73 KTIIQCVVNVLDI
+73 
-86 VISPINEITTMKM
+86 SPVYTITTMK
-99 AELAQYLPFAEYK
+99 LGDLYK
-112 FQIDEDVY
+112 YIPITNKT
-120 AFDYT
+120 YT
-125 LASKVNDYI
+125 DA
-134 IGIGVLIWILLSCFA
+134 GLIWADDLGPTVNRVLLGTGLMIWVVLSIFA
-149 ILMDFYYVA
+149 ILIDFYYVA
-158 AGDKRAVPGS
+158 SGDKRAVPGS
-168 KLFVAITVTGVLT
+168 KLFLKIVVTGVLT
-181 YKAQDLMFFLFDNE
+181 WKSQELMFYIFDN
-195 INPIVKEFLDI
+195 IIQPLTSSFQDAVKGADSTPNVF
-206 AEKSKSGINI
+206 SV
-216 FENIGS
+216 IGS
-222 SLCASWQGA
+222 SFCTISAGLVGA
-231 PGMLIA
+231 VIAILML
-237 LIMVVMIGINYIKLA
+237 LLIGINYFKLA
-252 LEMVQ
+252 LEMIQ
-257 RYLIVAVICVLSPLA
+257 RYLIIAVICALSPMA
-272 FATGSNQ
+272 FATGSNP
-279 ETVDISKKW
+279 ETEDISKKW

-293 SQCVLLFLNVWCVYV
+293 SQCVLLFLNVWCLAV
-308 VREGMMAIGDKKAN
+308 VKQGMMNVAQASADKIV
-322 QLLIWGLIVYGF
+322 IWGLVVYGF
-334 IKVAQQLDDLLQN
+334 IKVSQQLDDILQN

-359 LEDFLMAGK
+359 LEDFFMMGK
-368 SMIGLASTAATA
+368 SMMGLASTAVNA
-380 AASGFQFKQD
+380 AATGFQFKQD

-411 MANTTANVARNP
+411 IANTTANNSRNP
-423 FALAMMSGTMAKEYA
+423 FALAMLSGTMAREYA
-438 AAKMTDKEYKQSVGD
+438 AAKMTDKDYKQSVGD
-453 YLKMKSPDRQKA
+453 YLKMRSSDRTKAASP
-465 PAPNLNSQTGRNQ
+465 NMNSREAKNQ
-478 VKNALENSNNKKIAN
+478 VLDAIK
-493 AAKNGEVTNAYTDAN
+493 KNGDDRLKKAVNNGADVAKVYTGNDGAL
-508 GVIHAS
+508 HAI
-514 LQTKDKNGRVNG
+514 LQTKDKNGRING
-526 MYDVAVS
+526 MSDVALS
-533 GNGKDVMAQVASSRE
+533 GNGKDVMVKTASNRE

-576 EQIKDKDGN
+576 EQVKDKDGN
-585 IPQNPMSVQVP
+585 VPENPLSVQVP
-596 DKVNKNNVE
+596 DKINKNNVE

-658 INDAFEREGANGEKQ
+658 INEAFERDGANGEKQ
-673 PAIGEDDKLDVAVNK
+673 PAVGEDDKLDVAVNK

-730 MGDKPSYRNAKG
+730 MGDKPSYRNDKG
-742 EVFAGTQVGTSND
+742 EVFVGTQVGTSND

-766 EDGKV
+766 ENGKL

-839 VMYAAS
+839 IMYAAS

-866 VEASSNGAKDGTYT
+866 VEASSNGAKDGAYT

-939 PQRNPLDTSGKDDAV
+939 PQRNPLDTSGKDDTV
-954 VVDDV
+954 IVDDV
-959 LSGQQYQIK
+959 LSGQQYNIK

-979 FKNYMNGD
+979 FKNYMNSD
-987 EGASAIEAARQNTA
+987 EGANAIEAAKQNAA
-1001 TLRDAVVNSP
+1001 TLKNAIVNSP
-1011 NTPIPD
+1011 STPIPD
-1017 GAKIDTAAARSL
+1017 GTKIDPAAARSL

-1035 NGKCDNADV
+1035 NGKCDNADI

-1059 TTVDGK
+1059 SAVDGK

-1071 YPSRATGVRTETEC
+1071 YPSRATGIRTETEC

-1093 VGVTTVSA
+1093 VGITTVSA

-1117 MTNSIMRVPASDAEA
+1117 MTDSIMRVSASDAEA
-1132 NEDFY
+1132 NGDFY

-1151 RLDYTGKV
+1151 RLDYTGKA
-1159 GARQMAETAHAEMG
+1159 GAGMMAEAANAKMG

-1210 IRSEEYMFQRGGNG
+1210 IRSEEFMLQRGGNG
-1224 KDMSEAGKVSVL
+1224 KEMSEVGKVSVL

-1264 LKLRTKGADD
+1264 IKLRTKNVDD
-1274 DGFGEVS
+1274 DGFGEIT

-1296 KTLMKNFGESPESRS
+1296 KTLMENLGKSPENRN
-1311 MKALLTGDDEDESMS
+1311 MKALLTGEDEDEPTPPE
-1326 SKKSTTKKTFKKAKK
+1326 KSTTKKALKKTKK
-1341 DKE
+1341 SKE

>member
-1 MQITAIEKSNRKK
+1 MQITAIEKDKRR
-14 KNMKKTAISATI
+14 MKTINKAAISITVIA
-26 IFAMMT
+26 AMTM
-32 CLSFAYA
+32 CMSFAYA
-39 TSIFEAVG
+39 GIFESIG
-47 DALFTGATF
+47 DALFVGTAL
-56 ITNPLDVII
+56 TNPTDIIIGGVIMLVFKVIAQLIASLLD
-65 SSFFLLAF
+65 SFL
-73 KTIIQCVVNVLDI
+73 
-86 VISPINEITTMKM
+86 SPVYTITTMK
-99 AELAQYLPFAEYK
+99 LGDLYK
-112 FQIDEDVY
+112 YIPITNKTY
-120 AFDYT
+120 ADAGAIWADDLGPT
-125 LASKVNDYI
+125 VNR
-134 IGIGVLIWILLSCFA
+134 VLLGTGLMIWVVLSIFA
-149 ILMDFYYVA
+149 ILIDFYYVA
-158 AGDKRAVPGS
+158 SGDKRAVPGS
-168 KLFVAITVTGVLT
+168 KLFLKIVVTGVLT
-181 YKAQDLMFFLFDNE
+181 WKSQELMFYIFDN
-195 INPIVKEFLDI
+195 IIQPLTSSFQDAVKGADSTPNVFS
-206 AEKSKSGINI
+206 A
-216 FENIGS
+216 IGS
-222 SLCASWQGA
+222 SFCTISAGLVGA
-231 PGMLIA
+231 VIAILML
-237 LIMVVMIGINYIKLA
+237 LLIGINYFKLA
-252 LEMVQ
+252 LEMIQ
-257 RYLIVAVICVLSPLA
+257 RYLIIAVICALSPMA
-272 FATGSNQ
+272 FATGSNS
-279 ETVDISKKW
+279 ETEDISKKW

-293 SQCVLLFLNVWCVYV
+293 SQCVLLFLNVWCLAV
-308 VREGMMAIGDKKAN
+308 VKQGMMNVAQASADKIV
-322 QLLIWGLIVYGF
+322 IWGLVVYGF
-334 IKVAQQLDDLLQN
+334 MKVSQQLDDILQN

-359 LEDFLMAGK
+359 LEDFFMMGK
-368 SMIGLASTAATA
+368 SMMGLASTAVNA
-380 AASGFQFKQD
+380 AATGFQFKQD

-411 MANTTANVARNP
+411 IANTTANNSRNP
-423 FALAMMSGTMAKEYA
+423 FALAMLSGTMAREYA
-438 AAKMTDKEYKQSVGD
+438 AAKMTDKDYKQSVGD
-453 YLKMKSPDRQKA
+453 YLKMRSSDRTKAASP
-465 PAPNLNSQTGRNQ
+465 NMNSREAKNQ
-478 VKNALENSNNKKIAN
+478 VLDAIK
-493 AAKNGEVTNAYTDAN
+493 KNGDDRLKKAVNNGADVAKVYTGNDGAL
-508 GVIHAS
+508 HAI
-514 LQTKDKNGRVNG
+514 LQTKDKNGRING
-526 MYDVAVS
+526 MSDVALS
-533 GNGKDVMAQVASSRE
+533 GNGKDVMVKTASNRE

-576 EQIKDKDGN
+576 EQVKDKDGN
-585 IPQNPMSVQVP
+585 VPENPLSVQVP
-596 DKVNKNNVE
+596 DKINKNNVE

-658 INDAFEREGANGEKQ
+658 INEAFEREGANGEKQ
-673 PAIGEDDKLDVAVNK
+673 PAVGEDDKLDVAVNK

-730 MGDKPSYRNAKG
+730 MGDKPSYRNGKG
-742 EVFAGTQVGTSND
+742 EVFVGTQVGTSND

-766 EDGKV
+766 ENGKL

-839 VMYAAS
+839 IMYAAS

-866 VEASSNGAKDGTYT
+866 VEASSNGAKDGAYT

-926 ADGNMTNEQYRAV
+926 AYGNMTNEQYRAV
-939 PQRNPLDTSGKDDAV
+939 PQRNPLDTSGKDDTV
-954 VVDDV
+954 IVDDV
-959 LSGQQYQIK
+959 LSGQQYNIK

-974 NNEEA
+974 NNKEA
-979 FKNYMNGD
+979 FKNYMNSD
-987 EGASAIEAARQNTA
+987 EGANAIEAAKQNTV
-1001 TLRDAVVNSP
+1001 TLRDAIINSP
-1011 NTPIPD
+1011 STPIPD

-1035 NGKCDNADV
+1035 SGKCDNADA

-1059 TTVDGK
+1059 TAVDGK
-1065 PCLGLV
+1065 PCIGLV

-1109 QVRDAVKE
+1109 QVRADVKE
-1117 MTNSIMRVPASDAEA
+1117 ITESIMRAPAPDAKT

-1159 GARQMAETAHAEMG
+1159 GARQMAEAAHAEMG

-1198 PDNLTAMEKGQV
+1198 PDSLTAMEKGQV
-1210 IRSEEYMFQRGGNG
+1210 IRSEEYILQRGGNG
-1224 KDMSEAGKVSVL
+1224 KEMSEAGKVSVL

-1257 MNQKTGE
+1257 MNPKTGE
-1264 LKLRTKGADD
+1264 IKLRTKNVDD
-1274 DGFGEVS
+1274 DGFGEIT
-1281 TVNLGKGKATSGNVI
+1281 TVNLGKGKATSGNVV
-1296 KTLMKNFGESPESRS
+1296 KTLMENLGKSPESRN
-1311 MKALLTGDDEDESMS
+1311 MKALLTGEDEDEPTPPE
-1326 SKKSTTKKTFKKAKK
+1326 KSTTKKALKKTKK
-1341 DKE
+1341 SKE

>member
-1 MQITAIEKSNRKK
+1 MQITAIEKDKRR
-14 KNMKKTAISATI
+14 MKTINKAAISITVIA
-26 IFAMMT
+26 AMTM
-32 CLSFAYA
+32 CMSFAYA
-39 TSIFEAVG
+39 GIFESIG
-47 DALFTGATF
+47 DALFVGTAL
-56 ITNPLDVII
+56 TNPTDIIIGGVIMLVFKVIAQLIASLLD
-65 SSFFLLAF
+65 SFL
-73 KTIIQCVVNVLDI
+73 
-86 VISPINEITTMKM
+86 SPVYTITTMK
-99 AELAQYLPFAEYK
+99 LGDLYK
-112 FQIDEDVY
+112 YIPITNKTY
-120 AFDYT
+120 ADAGAIWADDLGPT
-125 LASKVNDYI
+125 VNR
-134 IGIGVLIWILLSCFA
+134 VLLGTGLMIWVVLSIFA
-149 ILMDFYYVA
+149 ILIDFYYVA
-158 AGDKRAVPGS
+158 SGDKRAVPGS
-168 KLFVAITVTGVLT
+168 KLFLKIVVTGVLT
-181 YKAQDLMFFLFDNE
+181 WKSQELMFYIFDN
-195 INPIVKEFLDI
+195 IIQPLTSSFQDAVKGADSTPNVF
-206 AEKSKSGINI
+206 SV
-216 FENIGS
+216 IGS
-222 SLCASWQGA
+222 SFCTISAGLVGA
-231 PGMLIA
+231 VIAILML
-237 LIMVVMIGINYIKLA
+237 LLIGINYFKLA
-252 LEMVQ
+252 LEMIQ
-257 RYLIVAVICVLSPLA
+257 RYLIIAVICALSPMA
-272 FATGSNQ
+272 FATGSNS
-279 ETVDISKKW
+279 ETEDISKKW

-293 SQCVLLFLNVWCVYV
+293 SQCVLLFLNVWCLAV
-308 VREGMMAIGDKKAN
+308 VKQGMMNVAQASADKIV
-322 QLLIWGLIVYGF
+322 IWGLVVYGF
-334 IKVAQQLDDLLQN
+334 IKVSQQLDDILQN

-359 LEDFLMAGK
+359 LEDFFMMGK
-368 SMIGLASTAATA
+368 SMMGLASTAVNA
-380 AASGFQFKQD
+380 AATGFQFKQD

-411 MANTTANVARNP
+411 IANTTASNSRNP
-423 FALAMMSGTMAKEYA
+423 FALAMLSGTMAREYA
-438 AAKMTDKEYKQSVGD
+438 AAKMTDKDYKQSVGD
-453 YLKMKSPDRQKA
+453 YLKMRSSDRTKAASPNMNSREAKS
-465 PAPNLNSQTGRNQ
+465 Q
-478 VKNALENSNNKKIAN
+478 VLDAIK
-493 AAKNGEVTNAYTDAN
+493 KNGDDRLKKAVNNGADVAKVYTGNDGAL
-508 GVIHAS
+508 HAI
-514 LQTKDKNGRVNG
+514 LQTKDKNGRING
-526 MYDVAVS
+526 MSDVALS
-533 GNGKDVMAQVASSRE
+533 GNGKDVMVKTASNRE

-576 EQIKDKDGN
+576 EQVKDKDGN
-585 IPQNPMSVQVP
+585 VPENPLSVQVP
-596 DKVNKNNVE
+596 DKINKNNVE

-658 INDAFEREGANGEKQ
+658 INEAFEREGANGEKQ
-673 PAIGEDDKLDVAVNK
+673 PAVGEDDKLDVAVNK

-730 MGDKPSYRNAKG
+730 MGDKPSYRNGKG
-742 EVFAGTQVGTSND
+742 EVFVGTQVGTSND

-766 EDGKV
+766 ENGKL

-839 VMYAAS
+839 IMYAAS

-866 VEASSNGAKDGTYT
+866 VEASSNGAKDGAYT

-939 PQRNPLDTSGKDDAV
+939 PQRNPLDTSGKDDTV
-954 VVDDV
+954 IVDDV
-959 LSGQQYQIK
+959 LSGQQYNIK

-979 FKNYMNGD
+979 FKNYMNSD
-987 EGASAIEAARQNTA
+987 EGANAIEAAKRNTA

-1011 NTPIPD
+1011 STPIPD

-1035 NGKCDNADV
+1035 SGKCDNADA

-1059 TTVDGK
+1059 TAVDGK
-1065 PCLGLV
+1065 PCIGLV

-1109 QVRDAVKE
+1109 QVRADVKE
-1117 MTNSIMRVPASDAEA
+1117 ITESIMRAPAPDAKA

-1151 RLDYTGKV
+1151 RLDYTGKA
-1159 GARQMAETAHAEMG
+1159 GAQQMAEAAHAEMG

-1198 PDNLTAMEKGQV
+1198 PDSLTAMEKGQV
-1210 IRSEEYMFQRGGNG
+1210 IRSEEYILQRGGNG
-1224 KDMSEAGKVSVL
+1224 KEMSEAGKVSVL

-1257 MNQKTGE
+1257 MNPKTGE
-1264 LKLRTKGADD
+1264 IKLRTKNVDD
-1274 DGFGEVS
+1274 DGFGEIT
-1281 TVNLGKGKATSGNVI
+1281 TVNLGKGKATSGNVV
-1296 KTLMKNFGESPESRS
+1296 KTLMENLGKSPESRN
-1311 MKALLTGDDEDESMS
+1311 MKALLTGEDEDEPTPPE
-1326 SKKSTTKKTFKKAKK
+1326 KSTTKKALKKTKK
-1341 DKE
+1341 SKE

>member
-1 MQITAIEKSNRKK
+1 MQITAIEKDKRR
-14 KNMKKTAISATI
+14 MKTINKAAISITVIA
-26 IFAMMT
+26 AMTM
-32 CLSFAYA
+32 CMSFAYA
-39 TSIFEAVG
+39 GIFESIG
-47 DALFTGATF
+47 DALFVGTAL
-56 ITNPLDVII
+56 TNPTDIIIGGVIMLVFKVIAQLIASLLD
-65 SSFFLLAF
+65 SFL
-73 KTIIQCVVNVLDI
+73 
-86 VISPINEITTMKM
+86 SPVYTITTMK
-99 AELAQYLPFAEYK
+99 LGDLYK
-112 FQIDEDVY
+112 YIPITNKT
-120 AFDYT
+120 YT
-125 LASKVNDYI
+125 DA
-134 IGIGVLIWILLSCFA
+134 GLIWADDLGPTVNRVLLGTGLMIWVVLSIFA
-149 ILMDFYYVA
+149 ILIDFYYVA
-158 AGDKRAVPGS
+158 SGDKRAVPGS
-168 KLFVAITVTGVLT
+168 KLFLKIVVTGVLT
-181 YKAQDLMFFLFDNE
+181 WKSQELMFYIFDN
-195 INPIVKEFLDI
+195 IIQPLTSSFQDAVKGADSTPNVF
-206 AEKSKSGINI
+206 SV
-216 FENIGS
+216 IGS
-222 SLCASWQGA
+222 SFCTISAGLVGA
-231 PGMLIA
+231 VIAILML
-237 LIMVVMIGINYIKLA
+237 LLIGINYFKLA
-252 LEMVQ
+252 LEMIQ
-257 RYLIVAVICVLSPLA
+257 RYLIIAVICALSPMA
-272 FATGSNQ
+272 FATGSNP
-279 ETVDISKKW
+279 ETEDISKKW

-293 SQCVLLFLNVWCVYV
+293 SQCVLLFLNVWCLAV
-308 VREGMMAIGDKKAN
+308 VKQGMMNVAQASADKIV
-322 QLLIWGLIVYGF
+322 IWGLVVYGF
-334 IKVAQQLDDLLQN
+334 IKVSQQLDDILQN

-359 LEDFLMAGK
+359 LEDFFMMGK
-368 SMIGLASTAATA
+368 SMMGLASTAVNA
-380 AASGFQFKQD
+380 AATGFQFKQD

-411 MANTTANVARNP
+411 IANTTANNSRNP
-423 FALAMMSGTMAKEYA
+423 FALAMLSGTMAREYA
-438 AAKMTDKEYKQSVGD
+438 AAKMTDKDYKQSVGD
-453 YLKMKSPDRQKA
+453 YLKMRSSDRTKAASP
-465 PAPNLNSQTGRNQ
+465 NMNSREAKNQ
-478 VKNALENSNNKKIAN
+478 VLDAIK
-493 AAKNGEVTNAYTDAN
+493 KNGDDRLKKAVNNGADVAKVYTGNDGAL
-508 GVIHAS
+508 HAI
-514 LQTKDKNGRVNG
+514 LQTKDKNGRING
-526 MYDVAVS
+526 MSDVALS
-533 GNGKDVMAQVASSRE
+533 GNGKDVMVKTASNRE

-576 EQIKDKDGN
+576 EQVKDKDGN
-585 IPQNPMSVQVP
+585 VPENPLSVQVP
-596 DKVNKNNVE
+596 DKINKNNVE

-658 INDAFEREGANGEKQ
+658 INEAFERDGANGEKQ
-673 PAIGEDDKLDVAVNK
+673 PAVGEDDKLDVAVNK

-730 MGDKPSYRNAKG
+730 MGDKPSYRNYKG
-742 EVFAGTQVGTSND
+742 EVFVGTQVGTSND

-766 EDGKV
+766 ENGKL

-839 VMYAAS
+839 IMYAAS

-866 VEASSNGAKDGTYT
+866 VEASSNGAKDGAYT

-939 PQRNPLDTSGKDDAV
+939 PQRNPLDTSGKDDTV
-954 VVDDV
+954 IVDDV
-959 LSGQQYQIK
+959 LSGQQYNIK

-979 FKNYMNGD
+979 FKNYMNSD
-987 EGASAIEAARQNTA
+987 EGANAIEAAKRNTA

-1011 NTPIPD
+1011 STPIPD

-1035 NGKCDNADV
+1035 SGKCDNADV

-1059 TTVDGK
+1059 TAVDGK
-1065 PCLGLV
+1065 PCIGLV

-1109 QVRDAVKE
+1109 QVRADVKE
-1117 MTNSIMRVPASDAEA
+1117 ITESIMRAPAPDAEA

-1159 GARQMAETAHAEMG
+1159 GAQQMAETAHAEMG

-1210 IRSEEYMFQRGGNG
+1210 IRSEEYMLQRGGNG
-1224 KDMSEAGKVSVL
+1224 KEMSEVGKVSVL

-1264 LKLRTKGADD
+1264 IKLRTKGAGD
-1274 DGFGEVS
+1274 DGFSEIS

-1296 KTLMKNFGESPESRS
+1296 KTLMKNLGESSESRN
-1311 MKALLTGDDEDESMS
+1311 MKALLTGEDEDEPTLSE
-1326 SKKSTTKKTFKKAKK
+1326 KSTTQKAFKKTKKN
-1341 DKE
+1341 KE

>member
-1 MQITAIEKSNRKK
+1 MQITAIEKDKRR
-14 KNMKKTAISATI
+14 MKTINKAAISITVIA
-26 IFAMMT
+26 AMTM
-32 CLSFAYA
+32 CMSFAYA
-39 TSIFEAVG
+39 GIFESIG
-47 DALFTGATF
+47 DALFVGTAL
-56 ITNPLDVII
+56 TNPTDIIIGGVIMLVFKVIAQLIASLLD
-65 SSFFLLAF
+65 SFL
-73 KTIIQCVVNVLDI
+73 
-86 VISPINEITTMKM
+86 SPVYTITTMK
-99 AELAQYLPFAEYK
+99 LGDLYK
-112 FQIDEDVY
+112 YIPITNKTY
-120 AFDYT
+120 ADAGAIWADDLGPT
-125 LASKVNDYI
+125 VNR
-134 IGIGVLIWILLSCFA
+134 VLLGTGLMIWVVLSIFA
-149 ILMDFYYVA
+149 ILIDFYYVA
-158 AGDKRAVPGS
+158 SGDKRAVPGS
-168 KLFVAITVTGVLT
+168 KLFLKIVVTGVLT
-181 YKAQDLMFFLFDNE
+181 WKSQELMFYIFDN
-195 INPIVKEFLDI
+195 IIQPLTSSFQDAVKGADSTPNVF
-206 AEKSKSGINI
+206 SV
-216 FENIGS
+216 IGS
-222 SLCASWQGA
+222 SFCTISAGLVGA
-231 PGMLIA
+231 VIAILML
-237 LIMVVMIGINYIKLA
+237 LLIGINYFKLA
-252 LEMVQ
+252 LEMIQ
-257 RYLIVAVICVLSPLA
+257 RYLIIAVICALSPMA
-272 FATGSNQ
+272 FATGSNS
-279 ETVDISKKW
+279 ETEDISKKW

-293 SQCVLLFLNVWCVYV
+293 SQCVLLFLNVWCLAV
-308 VREGMMAIGDKKAN
+308 VKQGMMNVAQASADKIV
-322 QLLIWGLIVYGF
+322 IWGLVVYGF
-334 IKVAQQLDDLLQN
+334 IKVSQQLDDILQN

-359 LEDFLMAGK
+359 LEDFFMMGK
-368 SMIGLASTAATA
+368 SMMGLASTAVNAVAT
-380 AASGFQFKQD
+380 GFQFKQD

-411 MANTTANVARNP
+411 IANTTANNSRNP
-423 FALAMMSGTMAKEYA
+423 FALAMLSGTMAREYA
-438 AAKMTDKEYKQSVGD
+438 AAKMTDKDYKQSVGD
-453 YLKMKSPDRQKA
+453 YLKMRSSDRTKAASP
-465 PAPNLNSQTGRNQ
+465 NMNSREAKNQ
-478 VKNALENSNNKKIAN
+478 VLDAIK
-493 AAKNGEVTNAYTDAN
+493 KNGDDRLKKAVNNGADVAKVYTGNDGAL
-508 GVIHAS
+508 HAI
-514 LQTKDKNGRVNG
+514 LQTKDKNGRING
-526 MYDVAVS
+526 MSDVALS
-533 GNGKDVMAQVASSRE
+533 GNGKDVMVKTASNRE

-576 EQIKDKDGN
+576 EQVKDKDGN
-585 IPQNPMSVQVP
+585 VPENPLSVQVP
-596 DKVNKNNVE
+596 DKINKNNVE

-658 INDAFEREGANGEKQ
+658 INEAFEREGANGEKQ
-673 PAIGEDDKLDVAVNK
+673 PAVGEDDKLDVAVNK

-696 HSMLNDDGTVSV
+696 HSMLNDDDTVSV

-730 MGDKPSYRNAKG
+730 MGDKPSYRNGKG
-742 EVFAGTQVGTSND
+742 EVFVGTQVGTSND

-766 EDGKV
+766 ENGKL

-839 VMYAAS
+839 IMYAAS

-866 VEASSNGAKDGTYT
+866 VEASSNGAKDGAYT

-926 ADGNMTNEQYRAV
+926 AYGNMTNEQYRAV
-939 PQRNPLDTSGKDDAV
+939 PQRNPLDTSGKDDTV
-954 VVDDV
+954 IVDDV
-959 LSGQQYQIK
+959 LSGQQYNIK

-974 NNEEA
+974 NNKEA
-979 FKNYMNGD
+979 FKNYMNSD
-987 EGASAIEAARQNTA
+987 EGANAIEAAKQNTV
-1001 TLRDAVVNSP
+1001 TLRDAIINSP
-1011 NTPIPD
+1011 STPIPD

-1035 NGKCDNADV
+1035 SGKCDNADA

-1059 TTVDGK
+1059 TAVDGK
-1065 PCLGLV
+1065 PCIGLV

-1109 QVRDAVKE
+1109 QVRADVKE
-1117 MTNSIMRVPASDAEA
+1117 ITESIMRAPAPDAKT

-1159 GARQMAETAHAEMG
+1159 GARQMAEAAHAEMG

-1198 PDNLTAMEKGQV
+1198 PDSLTAMEKGQV
-1210 IRSEEYMFQRGGNG
+1210 IRSEEYILQRGGNG
-1224 KDMSEAGKVSVL
+1224 KEMSEAGKVSVL

-1257 MNQKTGE
+1257 MNPKTGE
-1264 LKLRTKGADD
+1264 IKLRTKNVDD
-1274 DGFGEVS
+1274 DGFGEIT
-1281 TVNLGKGKATSGNVI
+1281 TVNLGKGKATSGNVV
-1296 KTLMKNFGESPESRS
+1296 KTLMENLGKSPESRN
-1311 MKALLTGDDEDESMS
+1311 MKALLTGEDEDEPTPPE
-1326 SKKSTTKKTFKKAKK
+1326 KSTTKKALKKTKK
-1341 DKE
+1341 SKE

>member
-1 MQITAIEKSNRKK
+1 MQITAIEKDKRR
-14 KNMKKTAISATI
+14 MKTINKAAISITVIA
-26 IFAMMT
+26 AMTM
-32 CLSFAYA
+32 CMSFAYA
-39 TSIFEAVG
+39 GIFESIG
-47 DALFTGATF
+47 DALFVGTAL
-56 ITNPLDVII
+56 TNPTDIIIGGVIMLVFKVIAQLIASLLD
-65 SSFFLLAF
+65 SFL
-73 KTIIQCVVNVLDI
+73 
-86 VISPINEITTMKM
+86 SPVYTITTMK
-99 AELAQYLPFAEYK
+99 LGDLYK
-112 FQIDEDVY
+112 YIPITNKTY
-120 AFDYT
+120 ADAGAIWADDLGPT
-125 LASKVNDYI
+125 VNR
-134 IGIGVLIWILLSCFA
+134 VLLGTGLMIWVVLSIFA
-149 ILMDFYYVA
+149 ILIDFYYVA
-158 AGDKRAVPGS
+158 SGDKRAVPGS
-168 KLFVAITVTGVLT
+168 KLFLKIVVTGVLT
-181 YKAQDLMFFLFDNE
+181 WKSQELMFYIFDN
-195 INPIVKEFLDI
+195 IIQPLTSSFQDAVKGADSTPNVF
-206 AEKSKSGINI
+206 SV
-216 FENIGS
+216 IGS
-222 SLCASWQGA
+222 SFCTISAGLVGA
-231 PGMLIA
+231 VIAILML
-237 LIMVVMIGINYIKLA
+237 LLIGINYFKLA
-252 LEMVQ
+252 LEMIQ
-257 RYLIVAVICVLSPLA
+257 RYLIIAVICALSPMA
-272 FATGSNQ
+272 FATGSNS
-279 ETVDISKKW
+279 ETEDISKKW

-293 SQCVLLFLNVWCVYV
+293 SQCVLLFLNVWCLAV
-308 VREGMMAIGDKKAN
+308 VKQGMMNVAQASADKIV
-322 QLLIWGLIVYGF
+322 IWGLVVYGF
-334 IKVAQQLDDLLQN
+334 IKVSQQLDDILQN

-359 LEDFLMAGK
+359 LEDFFMMGK
-368 SMIGLASTAATA
+368 SMMGLAITAVNAAAT
-380 AASGFQFKQD
+380 GFQFKQD

-411 MANTTANVARNP
+411 IANTTANNSRNP
-423 FALAMMSGTMAKEYA
+423 FALAMLSGTMAREYA
-438 AAKMTDKEYKQSVGD
+438 AAKMTDKDYKQSVGD
-453 YLKMKSPDRQKA
+453 YLKMRSSDRTKAASP
-465 PAPNLNSQTGRNQ
+465 NMNSREAKNQ
-478 VKNALENSNNKKIAN
+478 VLDAIK
-493 AAKNGEVTNAYTDAN
+493 KNGDDRLKKAVNNGADVAKVYTGNDGAL
-508 GVIHAS
+508 HAI
-514 LQTKDKNGRVNG
+514 LQTKDKNGRING
-526 MYDVAVS
+526 MSDVALS
-533 GNGKDVMAQVASSRE
+533 GNGKDVMVKTASNRE

-576 EQIKDKDGN
+576 EQVKDKDGN
-585 IPQNPMSVQVP
+585 VPENPLSVQVP
-596 DKVNKNNVE
+596 DKINKNNVE

-658 INDAFEREGANGEKQ
+658 INEAFEREGANGEKQ
-673 PAIGEDDKLDVAVNK
+673 PAVGEDDKLDVAVNK

-730 MGDKPSYRNAKG
+730 MGDKPSYRNGKG
-742 EVFAGTQVGTSND
+742 EVFVGTQVGTSND

-766 EDGKV
+766 ENGKL

-839 VMYAAS
+839 IMYAAS

-866 VEASSNGAKDGTYT
+866 VEASSNGAKDGAYT

-926 ADGNMTNEQYRAV
+926 AYGNMTNEQYRAV
-939 PQRNPLDTSGKDDAV
+939 PQRNPLDTSGKDDTV
-954 VVDDV
+954 IVDDV
-959 LSGQQYQIK
+959 LSGQQYNIK

-974 NNEEA
+974 NNKEA
-979 FKNYMNGD
+979 FKNYMNSD
-987 EGASAIEAARQNTA
+987 EGANAIEAAKQNTV
-1001 TLRDAVVNSP
+1001 TLRDAIINSP
-1011 NTPIPD
+1011 STPIPD

-1035 NGKCDNADV
+1035 SGKCDNADA

-1059 TTVDGK
+1059 TAVDGK
-1065 PCLGLV
+1065 PCIGLV

-1109 QVRDAVKE
+1109 QVRADVKE
-1117 MTNSIMRVPASDAEA
+1117 ITESIMRAPAPDAKT

-1159 GARQMAETAHAEMG
+1159 GARQMAEAAHAEMG

-1198 PDNLTAMEKGQV
+1198 PDSLTAMEKGQV
-1210 IRSEEYMFQRGGNG
+1210 IRSEEYILQRGGNG
-1224 KDMSEAGKVSVL
+1224 KEMSEAGKVSVL

-1257 MNQKTGE
+1257 MNPKTGE
-1264 LKLRTKGADD
+1264 IKLRTKNVDD
-1274 DGFGEVS
+1274 DGFGEIT
-1281 TVNLGKGKATSGNVI
+1281 TVNLGKGKATSGNVV
-1296 KTLMKNFGESPESRS
+1296 KTLMENLGKSPESRN
-1311 MKALLTGDDEDESMS
+1311 MKALLTGEDEDEPTPPE
-1326 SKKSTTKKTFKKAKK
+1326 KSTTKKALKKTKK
-1341 DKE
+1341 SKE

>member
-1 MQITAIEKSNRKK
+1 
-14 KNMKKTAISATI
+14 
-26 IFAMMT
+26 
-32 CLSFAYA
+32 
-39 TSIFEAVG
+39 
-47 DALFTGATF
+47 
-56 ITNPLDVII
+56 
-65 SSFFLLAF
+65 
-73 KTIIQCVVNVLDI
+73 
-86 VISPINEITTMKM
+86 
-99 AELAQYLPFAEYK
+99 
-112 FQIDEDVY
+112 
-120 AFDYT
+120 
-125 LASKVNDYI
+125 
-134 IGIGVLIWILLSCFA
+134 
-149 ILMDFYYVA
+149 
-158 AGDKRAVPGS
+158 
-168 KLFVAITVTGVLT
+168 
-181 YKAQDLMFFLFDNE
+181 
-195 INPIVKEFLDI
+195 
-206 AEKSKSGINI
+206 
-216 FENIGS
+216 
-222 SLCASWQGA
+222 
-231 PGMLIA
+231 
-237 LIMVVMIGINYIKLA
+237 
-252 LEMVQ
+252 
-257 RYLIVAVICVLSPLA
+257 
-272 FATGSNQ
+272 
-279 ETVDISKKW
+279 
-288 FRMFW
+288 
-293 SQCVLLFLNVWCVYV
+293 
-308 VREGMMAIGDKKAN
+308 
-322 QLLIWGLIVYGF
+322 
-334 IKVAQQLDDLLQN
+334 
-347 AGLSITRQTSGM
+347 
-359 LEDFLMAGK
+359 
-368 SMIGLASTAATA
+368 
-380 AASGFQFKQD
+380 
-390 SAKLREGLANGTKT
+390 
-404 MDDYKRH
+404 
-411 MANTTANVARNP
+411 
-423 FALAMMSGTMAKEYA
+423 MS
-438 AAKMTDKEYKQSVGD
+438 
-453 YLKMKSPDRQKA
+453 
-465 PAPNLNSQTGRNQ
+465 
-478 VKNALENSNNKKIAN
+478 
-493 AAKNGEVTNAYTDAN
+493 
-508 GVIHAS
+508 
-514 LQTKDKNGRVNG
+514 
-526 MYDVAVS
+526 DVALS
-533 GNGKDVMAQVASSRE
+533 GNGKDVMVKTASNRE

-576 EQIKDKDGN
+576 EQVKDKDGN
-585 IPQNPMSVQVP
+585 VPENPLSVQVP
-596 DKVNKNNVE
+596 DKINKNNVE

-632 ATAAERLN
+632 ATAAERLDMN
-640 MDSSDVNQDQMN
+640 PNDVNQDQMN

-673 PAIGEDDKLDVAVNK
+673 LAIGEDDKLDVAVDK

-714 TDGNWQA
+714 ADGNWQA

-730 MGDKPSYRNAKG
+730 MGDKPSYRNDKG
-742 EVFAGTQVGTSND
+742 EVFVGTQVGTSND

-766 EDGKV
+766 ENGKL

-866 VEASSNGAKDGTYT
+866 VEASSNGAKDGAYT

-939 PQRNPLDTSGKDDAV
+939 PQRNPLDTSGKDDTV
-954 VVDDV
+954 IVDDV
-959 LSGQQYQIK
+959 LSGQQYNIK

-979 FKNYMNGD
+979 FKNYMNSD
-987 EGASAIEAARQNTA
+987 EGVNAIEAAKQNAA
-1001 TLRDAVVNSP
+1001 TLKNAIVNSP
-1011 NTPIPD
+1011 STPIPD
-1017 GAKIDTAAARSL
+1017 GTKIDPAAARSL

-1035 NGKCDNADV
+1035 NGKCDNADI

-1059 TTVDGK
+1059 SAVDGK

-1071 YPSRATGVRTETEC
+1071 YPSRATGIRTETEC

-1093 VGVTTVSA
+1093 VGITTVSA

-1117 MTNSIMRVPASDAEA
+1117 MTDSIMRVPASDAEA
-1132 NEDFY
+1132 NGDFY

-1159 GARQMAETAHAEMG
+1159 GAGMMAEAANAKMG

-1198 PDNLTAMEKGQV
+1198 PDNLTAMENGQV
-1210 IRSEEYMFQRGGNG
+1210 IRSEEFMLQRGGNG
-1224 KDMSEAGKVSVL
+1224 KEMSEVGKVSVL

-1264 LKLRTKGADD
+1264 IKLRTKNVDD
-1274 DGFGEVS
+1274 DGFGEIT

-1296 KTLMKNFGESPESRS
+1296 KTLMENLGKSPESRN
-1311 MKALLTGDDEDESMS
+1311 MKALLTGEDEDEPTLSE
-1326 SKKSTTKKTFKKAKK
+1326 KSTTQKALKKTKKS
-1341 DKE
+1341 KE

>member
-1 MQITAIEKSNRKK
+1 MTNNNILTPNSEYWKDNAIETFKGNSDLFIDFLQERDRHSAWIETQITDVQ
-14 KNMKKTAISATI
+14 
-26 IFAMMT
+26 
-32 CLSFAYA
+32 
-39 TSIFEAVG
+39 FEAMFAEPMYIADDAKKYSIPAEIVQEAANNSKLYGVVRGKHIPVGLAATESLIGYSKLIREGYSWMRRVNPVNLAKAINNGIDTIRYDDRRSTKCLVKVG
-47 DALFTGATF
+47 DEMIRSVVSARYAPMPSGDLF
-56 ITNPLDVII
+56 NY
-65 SSFFLLAF
+65 
-73 KTIIQCVVNVLDI
+73 
-86 VISPINEITTMKM
+86 INMD
-99 AELAQYLPFAEYK
+99 YLPENW
-112 FQIDEDVY
+112 E
-120 AFDYT
+120 
-125 LASKVNDYI
+125 
-134 IGIGVLIWILLSCFA
+134 
-149 ILMDFYYVA
+149 
-158 AGDKRAVPGS
+158 
-168 KLFVAITVTGVLT
+168 
-181 YKAQDLMFFLFDNE
+181 KAQF
-195 INPIVKEFLDI
+195 
-206 AEKSKSGINI
+206 
-216 FENIGS
+216 
-222 SLCASWQGA
+222 
-231 PGMLIA
+231 
-237 LIMVVMIGINYIKLA
+237 
-252 LEMVQ
+252 
-257 RYLIVAVICVLSPLA
+257 
-272 FATGSNQ
+272 
-279 ETVDISKKW
+279 
-288 FRMFW
+288 
-293 SQCVLLFLNVWCVYV
+293 
-308 VREGMMAIGDKKAN
+308 
-322 QLLIWGLIVYGF
+322 
-334 IKVAQQLDDLLQN
+334 
-347 AGLSITRQTSGM
+347 
-359 LEDFLMAGK
+359 
-368 SMIGLASTAATA
+368 
-380 AASGFQFKQD
+380 
-390 SAKLREGLANGTKT
+390 
-404 MDDYKRH
+404 
-411 MANTTANVARNP
+411 
-423 FALAMMSGTMAKEYA
+423 MSGYWTHER
-438 AAKMTDKEYKQSVGD
+438 VRG
-453 YLKMKSPDRQKA
+453 
-465 PAPNLNSQTGRNQ
+465 
-478 VKNALENSNNKKIAN
+478 
-493 AAKNGEVTNAYTDAN
+493 
-508 GVIHAS
+508 
-514 LQTKDKNGRVNG
+514 KNGRVNG

-562 KLGTFAYNKETGAF
+562 KLGTFAYNKETGTF
-576 EQIKDKDGN
+576 EQVKDKDGN
-585 IPQNPMSVQVP
+585 APENPLSVQVP

-632 ATAAERLN
+632 ATAAERLDMN
-640 MDSSDVNQDQMN
+640 PNDVNQDQMN

-673 PAIGEDDKLDVAVNK
+673 LAIGEDDKLDVAVDK

-730 MGDKPSYRNAKG
+730 MGDKPSYRNDKG
-742 EVFAGTQVGTSND
+742 EVFVGTQVGTSND

-766 EDGKV
+766 ENGKL

-839 VMYAAS
+839 IMYAAS
-845 QEFNAAATSNP
+845 QEFNGAATSNP
-856 EFGHITGMQA
+856 EFGYITNMPA
-866 VEASSNGAKDGTYT
+866 VEASSNGAKDGIYT
-880 QTFAD
+880 QTFTDED
-885 GSGARTTAKLD
+885 GFRATAKLD
-896 MDSKE
+896 MDSKK
-901 ILSATTSTANTQKD
+901 ILGVTTSTAKAKKD
-915 GSVVVSKMTTD
+915 GSVEVEKITTD
-926 ADGNMTNEQYRAV
+926 ANENVTGEHYRAV
-939 PQRNPLDTSGKDDAV
+939 PQRNPLDTSGKDDTV
-954 VVDDV
+954 IVDDI
-959 LSGQQYQIK
+959 LSGQQYSIK

-979 FKNYMNGD
+979 FKNYMNSD
-987 EGASAIEAARQNTA
+987 EGASAIEAAKRDTA
-1001 TLRDAVVNSP
+1001 TLRDAVVNSQS
-1011 NTPIPD
+1011 TPIPD
-1017 GAKIDTAAARSL
+1017 GTKIDPAAARSL

-1035 NGKCDNADV
+1035 NGNCDNADI

-1117 MTNSIMRVPASDAEA
+1117 MTESIMMAPASDAEA
-1132 NEDFY
+1132 SEDFY

-1159 GARQMAETAHAEMG
+1159 GARQMAEAAHAEMG

-1198 PDNLTAMEKGQV
+1198 PDSLTAMEKGQV
-1210 IRSEEYMFQRGGNG
+1210 IRSEEYILQRGGNG
-1224 KDMSEAGKVSVL
+1224 KEMSEAGKVSVL

-1257 MNQKTGE
+1257 MNPKTGE
-1264 LKLRTKGADD
+1264 IKLRTKNVDD
-1274 DGFGEVS
+1274 DGFGEIT
-1281 TVNLGKGKATSGNVI
+1281 TVNLGKGKATSGNVV
-1296 KTLMKNFGESPESRS
+1296 KTLMENLGKSPESRN
-1311 MKALLTGDDEDESMS
+1311 MKALLTGEDEDEPTPPE
-1326 SKKSTTKKTFKKAKK
+1326 KSTTKKALKKTNIGVQGVQTR
-1341 DKE
+1341 